1 MATNKTLKVVVRAD
15 LSQGSINELLQ
26 DIDTLQTKVNKK
38 LEVTVHIKDIVI
50 DESAL
55 NSVKGKIQKI
65 FNTVT
70 VDINGNILGV
80 GTGKADGI
88 TSIEKYAKTIETR
101 LQNIFN
107 PRLFSD
113 GSKIKKDFDDLTNAI
128 KNAKTK
134 SELDNLSDRVSAF
147 KNSIEDVYKPLSS
160 LQERLNSFGS
170 RKLLNL
176 DNKQISELNALKK
189 SLSDAWT
196 DDTLDGA
203 KVNQLEARVTSLIS
217 SMQKGNATAANFSS
231 RMEQVFASF
240 NRINNISGSHKGLNW
255 GDEIKQISD
264 SLGKLYAQINP
275 VGMFNEKNWDYL
287 FNGFQKFG
295 TINVNELRGFFSNL
309 NPDKFSPEQWDLIS
323 GTVTE
328 LITNLS
334 LAENRLGNV
343 SSKMRRD
350 NGMEVYQKRLSML
363 SNELDT
369 FYNKYGKIAQNQ
381 SAANEYNN
389 LIKRIHDLGENPNDT
404 ELTALTKDVKNF
416 QKAAKEAGFTTDTFG
431 EKIQKAY
438 QKFGGWAI
446 ITATMT
452 KGIQYIKMMYQNVLL
467 LDSAM
472 TELKKVTDETQAGYD
487 AFMDRAKGT
496 AKEIGAALSD
506 VITATA
512 DFSRLGYSM
521 SEAEGLAKAALTYKQ
536 VGDGIDNVTTA
547 SQTLISTMKA
557 FGDQYGEAGDAMLIV
572 DKLNEV
578 SNTQAITSAGLGET
592 LARSA
597 SAMAAA
603 GNTLDETIALAT
615 AMNTTLQNPDQV
627 GTTLKTMSMYL
638 RATKVDAE
646 AAGIAT
652 DGMAS
657 SVSKLRQKILDL
669 TKNTEN
675 PVDIMLNPT
684 TFKSSYQIIQEL
696 SEVWN
701 QIEDIDKSAI
711 MELIG
716 GKRNANAMA
725 SLIQNFD
732 IAQKTLTTSLNAAG
746 SATKENEKYLESIR
760 GKLTQLKSSFESLSD
775 SVMNSDVIKFG
786 IDRITDF
793 VDALDWMT
801 RTFTPI
807 PGLITAAGVALN
819 SLNIK
824 AFDLSFTGDSDKIQN
839 SGLFHLLDNKLFGKQ
854 ADEAKAAIDN
864 VTEITYDLNDAME
877 ATNIKVANTG
887 NSLGEMTA
895 AMSTAGAGATALRLK
910 QLALNAAFNLG
921 VAAASAL
928 LIFIGKQLYDAM
940 VVTAAEMQECADAAK
955 EMSQSIQEG
964 NDYIAQ
970 IKEMSAVLS
979 DSTSTQ
985 IELNGAKE
993 SLLKI
998 QDKLVE
1004 KYGAEAKAL
1013 DLVNG
1018 KQEDAIAM
1026 IKEMQKNEF
1035 NAWRNENSKEI
1046 AKASKNYF
1054 GYSVKDSNWDAYSYE
1069 LRKYYDI
1076 VYDEL
1081 QSVTSSAIGKSV
1093 GGNLFSFDEGLF
1105 SKTIKLS
1112 ARDADEAYNAISK
1125 LMTLIT
1131 ESDDV
1136 EKYANAYSWLKIELE
1151 KAKEAAEEYSDVA
1164 TYNASGLAQYDSRFS
1179 SYYDDLIEKITTLQ
1193 DALKTD
1199 NSQSISDAYVAAMRS
1214 MDLATNAA
1222 LGSTSEYKTQIA
1234 DYFRSLYPDLEK
1246 EFEQYQFDIR
1256 LKTDDSDL
1264 QKQFTEITK
1273 QLNDMGLND
1282 PIEIKAAINS
1292 KELSEPF
1299 QQLESVAQEY
1309 GFTIDELIDKLEQF
1323 GYVQSTNLSGDL
1335 FGDSAVEIQKIA
1347 SGYEN
1352 SISILERLRKEQ
1364 DAFGKVSAKS
1374 YAELIELGDDY
1385 KNIVTSQVDA
1395 TGELIYVYDSDAAEK
1410 FAQQQLNLAIQSLYA
1425 ADATES
1431 EMEAFREMYQ
1441 SVSTLGSQMQKY
1453 VLSAKAIMSLQK
1465 EIAKD
1470 TEYTYEEVLKLS
1482 ETYPELSYTYDE
1494 LSGKYKIEQ
1503 SSVAGLT
1510 KRYDE
1515 LIKKIIELRQEL
1527 AQGFSFDA
1535 IRAAGYQNADDAQ
1548 VRGLYKMVEQQIKE
1562 HNITSVEEYRKLT
1575 NSELKP
1581 WVVATIEAILSAQTD
1596 TLNYLSDNI
1605 QWGEETKSK
1614 SSTDAWKEQ
1623 FDKWY
1628 SEKNHALDMGRIS
1641 EESYVEELEVMY
1653 KKYFSNLSK
1662 YQDEYFKYEK
1672 EVYQKRQALVNEYIS
1687 KVEDQVKKSGDETQM
1702 VTALE
1707 KLLGID
1713 QSVLDAYENLLDEQ
1727 EKIREWGLTEF
1738 GNALDFSGNS
1748 FVQTVFGNVDMD
1760 KRVIINWN
1768 EELKKAYKDALD
1780 SWDYDPEVGSID
1792 TVFGGSGR
1800 FGEDTLQY
1808 GVEVAFTP
1816 IMNVGGKSIFLDR
1829 DTVYSYIE
1837 SLIGESTVS
1846 GVFSSEKLLSLDKMG
1861 KQIGNTFI
1869 QGLIAAAD
1877 EGLDYE
1883 NNANWAET
1891 VGRLMHFS
1899 GQYGAIALAYK
1910 EIENAA
1916 REAGLSTE
1924 DLAAKLQ
1931 EAGGDAV
1938 KLSSLLNDK
1947 LSKEQKATISSKII
1961 EYTVKGYQDSI
1972 DLLEDQIDL
1981 IDDKNDSE
1989 EEVISIY
1996 KQILG
2001 YLDTIREYYKSLGYD
2016 ESSDQLLELSR
2027 KYQDYVDKIDDINKK
2042 LYEKQK
2048 EAQIK
2053 LLEEE
2058 NDAIDDAIDAM
2069 DDILDA
2075 TVDLIKRELNAQI
2088 DALED
2093 QKDAIKEHY
2102 DDLKDSTN
2110 EYYSD
2115 LKDKAKDAYDS
2126 QKEEMNTYY
2135 DNLIDKIKESSDAQK
2150 KALKD
2155 ELDAYKKIIDAQ
2167 KEKLQGIRDEEN
2179 YNSDVAEK
2187 NKNISSLQSQ
2197 IDALSLDDSREA
2209 QAKRLKLEEELAKA
2223 KKDLADYQADY
2234 TLNKQLDALDKEY
2247 DAFEENINKQIDA
2260 IEDAADEETKIY
2272 QKKQKEMLKLLE
2284 SQHNAELDSIEERKQ
2299 AALDRIEAERESALA
2314 ALDSQIDA
2322 LQEHLSKEGV
2332 LWQEAN
2338 DRIRT
2343 QGASLWKELR
2353 AYAAEYTRD
2362 VEKLEG
2368 AWNKALLAVDKYNG
2382 GSMDFSQTKNN
2393 ATNKKNQNESEKNR
2407 LENET
2412 YVGGGGKNR
2421 DENQLID
2428 TAKAQMQEN
2437 SRMWHKA
2444 ASQYEKD
2451 MYAQMNQEIASSLNR
2466 TLGRNAL
2473 TYNAAKGVWYLDG
2486 VRFYHKGGIVGSGT
2500 LKQNETLAVLQ
2511 KGEAVLTKQSQES
2524 LAKYMDI
2531 AKTITSA
2538 MVSWRADDPV
2548 KVISKGLIRRGSV
2561 YGHDVEPIVVEKLF
2575 DFHADNVT
2583 SETMPQLE
2591 KLLKKAS
2598 DYTVEQLEDRL
2609 SRRGVKTK
2617 IKGNSI

>member
-1 MATNKTLKVVVRAD
+1 
-15 LSQGSINELLQ
+15 
-26 DIDTLQTKVNKK
+26 
-38 LEVTVHIKDIVI
+38 
-50 DESAL
+50 
-55 NSVKGKIQKI
+55 
-65 FNTVT
+65 
-70 VDINGNILGV
+70 
-80 GTGKADGI
+80 
-88 TSIEKYAKTIETR
+88 
-101 LQNIFN
+101 
-107 PRLFSD
+107 
-113 GSKIKKDFDDLTNAI
+113 
-128 KNAKTK
+128 
-134 SELDNLSDRVSAF
+134 
-147 KNSIEDVYKPLSS
+147 
-160 LQERLNSFGS
+160 
-170 RKLLNL
+170 
-176 DNKQISELNALKK
+176 
-189 SLSDAWT
+189 
-196 DDTLDGA
+196 
-203 KVNQLEARVTSLIS
+203 
-217 SMQKGNATAANFSS
+217 
-231 RMEQVFASF
+231 
-240 NRINNISGSHKGLNW
+240 
-255 GDEIKQISD
+255 
-264 SLGKLYAQINP
+264 
-275 VGMFNEKNWDYL
+275 
-287 FNGFQKFG
+287 
-295 TINVNELRGFFSNL
+295 
-309 NPDKFSPEQWDLIS
+309 
-323 GTVTE
+323 
-328 LITNLS
+328 
-334 LAENRLGNV
+334 
-343 SSKMRRD
+343 
-350 NGMEVYQKRLSML
+350 
-363 SNELDT
+363 
-369 FYNKYGKIAQNQ
+369 
-381 SAANEYNN
+381 
-389 LIKRIHDLGENPNDT
+389 
-404 ELTALTKDVKNF
+404 
-416 QKAAKEAGFTTDTFG
+416 
-431 EKIQKAY
+431 
-438 QKFGGWAI
+438 
-446 ITATMT
+446 
-452 KGIQYIKMMYQNVLL
+452 
-467 LDSAM
+467 
-472 TELKKVTDETQAGYD
+472 
-487 AFMDRAKGT
+487 
-496 AKEIGAALSD
+496 
-506 VITATA
+506 
-512 DFSRLGYSM
+512 
-521 SEAEGLAKAALTYKQ
+521 
-536 VGDGIDNVTTA
+536 
-547 SQTLISTMKA
+547 
-557 FGDQYGEAGDAMLIV
+557 
-572 DKLNEV
+572 
-578 SNTQAITSAGLGET
+578 
-592 LARSA
+592 
-597 SAMAAA
+597 
-603 GNTLDETIALAT
+603 
-615 AMNTTLQNPDQV
+615 
-627 GTTLKTMSMYL
+627 MSMYL

-657 SVSKLRQKILDL
+657 SISKLRQKILDL

-696 SEVWN
+696 SKVWN

-732 IAQKTLTTSLNAAG
+732 IAEKTLTTSLNAAG

-760 GKLTQLKSSFESLSD
+760 GKLTQLKSSFESFSD

-801 RTFTPI
+801 QTFTPI

-839 SGLFHLLDNKLFGKQ
+839 SGLFHLFDNKLFGKQ

-895 AMSTAGAGATALRLK
+895 AMSTAGAGATALRMK

-1081 QSVTSSAIGKSV
+1081 QSVTSSAVGKSI

-1136 EKYANAYSWLKIELE
+1136 EKYANAYSWLEIELE

-1214 MDLATNAA
+1214 MDLATSAA

-1234 DYFRSLYPDLEK
+1234 DYFRNMYPDLEK
-1246 EFEQYQFDIR
+1246 EFEQFQFDIR

-1273 QLNDMGLND
+1273 QLNDMGLDD

-1323 GYVQSTNLSGDL
+1323 GYVQSASLSVDL
-1335 FGDSAVEIQKIA
+1335 FGDSAAEIQQIA

-1410 FAQQQLNLAIQSLYA
+1410 FAQQQLSLAIQSLYA
-1425 ADATES
+1425 ANATEA

-1453 VLSAKAIMSLQK
+1453 VSSAKAITSLQK

-1527 AQGFSFDA
+1527 AKEFAFDA
-1535 IRAAGYQNADDAQ
+1535 IRAGADNISDAMVNA
-1548 VRGLYKMVEQQIKE
+1548 RYKTIEARIKDN
-1562 HNITSVEEYRKLT
+1562 NIKSVEEYEKIFKGT
-1575 NSELKP
+1575 MEP
-1581 WVVATIEAILSAQTD
+1581 WLQATIESILAGQKD
-1596 TLNYLSDNI
+1596 AENYLTSNI
-1605 QWGEETKSK
+1605 QWGEETKSSSK
-1614 SSTDAWKEQ
+1614 SSTDAWKDQ

-1672 EVYQKRQALVNEYIS
+1672 EVYQKRQELVNEYIS
-1687 KVEDQVKKSGDETQM
+1687 KVEEQVKKSGDETQM
-1702 VTALE
+1702 V
-1707 KLLGID
+1707 
-1713 QSVLDAYENLLDEQ
+1713 
-1727 EKIREWGLTEF
+1727 
-1738 GNALDFSGNS
+1738 
-1748 FVQTVFGNVDMD
+1748 
-1760 KRVIINWN
+1760 
-1768 EELKKAYKDALD
+1768 
-1780 SWDYDPEVGSID
+1780 
-1792 TVFGGSGR
+1792 
-1800 FGEDTLQY
+1800 
-1808 GVEVAFTP
+1808 
-1816 IMNVGGKSIFLDR
+1816 
-1829 DTVYSYIE
+1829 
-1837 SLIGESTVS
+1837 
-1846 GVFSSEKLLSLDKMG
+1846 
-1861 KQIGNTFI
+1861 
-1869 QGLIAAAD
+1869 
-1877 EGLDYE
+1877 
-1883 NNANWAET
+1883 
-1891 VGRLMHFS
+1891 
-1899 GQYGAIALAYK
+1899 
-1910 EIENAA
+1910 
-1916 REAGLSTE
+1916 EA
-1924 DLAAKLQ
+1924 
-1931 EAGGDAV
+1931 
-1938 KLSSLLNDK
+1938 LNDLLREK
-1947 LSKEQKATISSKII
+1947 NSILSKDQKTTISNKII

-1981 IDDKNDSE
+1981 VDDKNDSE

-2053 LLEEE
+2053 ILEEE

-2110 EYYSD
+2110 EYYSG
-2115 LKDKAKDAYDS
+2115 LKDRAKDSYDS

-2284 SQHNAELDSIEERKQ
+2284 SQHNAELDSIEKRKQ

-2343 QGASLWKELR
+2343 QGKALWSELR
-2353 AYAAEYTRD
+2353 SYAAEYTRD
-2362 VEKLEG
+2362 VEGLED
-2368 AWNKALLAVDKYNG
+2368 AWNKALSAVDKYNG
-2382 GSMDFSQTKNN
+2382 GSMDFSSTKDSMSNR
-2393 ATNKKNQNESEKNR
+2393 KNYNSSEKDR

-2412 YVGGGGKNR
+2412 YNGGAGKNK
-2421 DENQLID
+2421 DEDQLINA
-2428 TAKAQMQEN
+2428 AKSQMQAN
-2437 SRMWHKA
+2437 SKAWHNA
-2444 ASQYEKD
+2444 TSQYQKD
-2451 MYAQMNQEIASSLNR
+2451 LYAQMNQEIAESLNR
-2466 TLGRNAL
+2466 TLGRQAL

-2538 MVSWRADDPV
+2538 MVSWRANDPV
-2548 KVISKGLIRRGSV
+2548 KVISKGLIRRGAV

-2583 SETMPQLE
+2583 SEAMPQLE

>member
-1 MATNKTLKVVVRAD
+1 
-15 LSQGSINELLQ
+15 
-26 DIDTLQTKVNKK
+26 
-38 LEVTVHIKDIVI
+38 
-50 DESAL
+50 
-55 NSVKGKIQKI
+55 
-65 FNTVT
+65 
-70 VDINGNILGV
+70 
-80 GTGKADGI
+80 
-88 TSIEKYAKTIETR
+88 
-101 LQNIFN
+101 
-107 PRLFSD
+107 
-113 GSKIKKDFDDLTNAI
+113 
-128 KNAKTK
+128 
-134 SELDNLSDRVSAF
+134 
-147 KNSIEDVYKPLSS
+147 
-160 LQERLNSFGS
+160 
-170 RKLLNL
+170 
-176 DNKQISELNALKK
+176 
-189 SLSDAWT
+189 
-196 DDTLDGA
+196 
-203 KVNQLEARVTSLIS
+203 
-217 SMQKGNATAANFSS
+217 
-231 RMEQVFASF
+231 
-240 NRINNISGSHKGLNW
+240 
-255 GDEIKQISD
+255 
-264 SLGKLYAQINP
+264 
-275 VGMFNEKNWDYL
+275 
-287 FNGFQKFG
+287 
-295 TINVNELRGFFSNL
+295 
-309 NPDKFSPEQWDLIS
+309 
-323 GTVTE
+323 
-328 LITNLS
+328 
-334 LAENRLGNV
+334 
-343 SSKMRRD
+343 
-350 NGMEVYQKRLSML
+350 
-363 SNELDT
+363 
-369 FYNKYGKIAQNQ
+369 
-381 SAANEYNN
+381 
-389 LIKRIHDLGENPNDT
+389 
-404 ELTALTKDVKNF
+404 
-416 QKAAKEAGFTTDTFG
+416 
-431 EKIQKAY
+431 
-438 QKFGGWAI
+438 
-446 ITATMT
+446 
-452 KGIQYIKMMYQNVLL
+452 
-467 LDSAM
+467 
-472 TELKKVTDETQAGYD
+472 
-487 AFMDRAKGT
+487 
-496 AKEIGAALSD
+496 
-506 VITATA
+506 
-512 DFSRLGYSM
+512 
-521 SEAEGLAKAALTYKQ
+521 
-536 VGDGIDNVTTA
+536 
-547 SQTLISTMKA
+547 
-557 FGDQYGEAGDAMLIV
+557 
-572 DKLNEV
+572 
-578 SNTQAITSAGLGET
+578 
-592 LARSA
+592 
-597 SAMAAA
+597 
-603 GNTLDETIALAT
+603 
-615 AMNTTLQNPDQV
+615 
-627 GTTLKTMSMYL
+627 MSMYL

-696 SEVWN
+696 SKVWN

-801 RTFTPI
+801 QTFTPI

-839 SGLFHLLDNKLFGKQ
+839 SGLFHLFDNKLFGKQ

-955 EMSQSIQEG
+955 EMSASLAEGDDYIDRIQKLSATLKDTSVSQTELNSAKADLLSIQ
-964 NDYIAQ
+964 DA
-970 IKEMSAVLS
+970 
-979 DSTSTQ
+979 
-985 IELNGAKE
+985 
-993 SLLKI
+993 
-998 QDKLVE
+998 LVE
-1004 KYGAEAKAL
+1004 KYGDEAKAL

-1018 KQEDAIAM
+1018 KQEEAIEL
-1026 IKEMQKNEF
+1026 IKQKQKEEF
-1035 NAWRNENSKEI
+1035 NAWRNENQDTISYANNMYYDYNPETRYGTMGSGRRGTVRYVRGANSKELESLLSQI
-1046 AKASKNYF
+1046 QGASEYKDYFYFDNDSFGMVAKN
-1054 GYSVKDSNWDAYSYE
+1054 
-1069 LRKYYDI
+1069 
-1076 VYDEL
+1076 
-1081 QSVTSSAIGKSV
+1081 
-1093 GGNLFSFDEGLF
+1093 
-1105 SKTIKLS
+1105 
-1112 ARDADEAYNAISK
+1112 ADEAYVALNN
-1125 LMTLIT
+1125 LMTIIE
-1131 ESDDV
+1131 ESGNV
-1136 EKYANAYSWLKIELE
+1136 EKYSNAFGWLGYQLERAGQYSE
-1151 KAKEAAEEYSDVA
+1151 KYGDVA
-1164 TYNASGLAQYDSRFS
+1164 KRITEETAKFDSRFS
-1179 SYYDDLIEKITTLQ
+1179 SYYDTLTEKIKN
-1193 DALKTD
+1193 LKD
-1199 NSQSISDAYVAAMRS
+1199 LLGSGSSEDISQEISNAYVEAMNA
-1214 MDLATNAA
+1214 MDLAV
-1222 LGSTSEYKTQIA
+1222 GSTRSSTNPYAKQIA
-1234 DYFRSLYPDLEK
+1234 DYFRNMYPDLEK
-1246 EFEQYQFDIR
+1246 EFEQFQFDIR

-1273 QLNDMGLND
+1273 QLNDMGLDD

-1309 GFTIDELIDKLEQF
+1309 GFTVDELIDKLEQF
-1323 GYVQSTNLSGDL
+1323 GYVQSANLSGDL

-1410 FAQQQLNLAIQSLYA
+1410 FAQQQLSLAIQSLYA
-1425 ADATES
+1425 ADATEA

-1453 VLSAKAIMSLQK
+1453 VLSAKAITSLQK

-1605 QWGEETKSK
+1605 QWGEETKSSSK

-1687 KVEDQVKKSGDETQM
+1687 KVEEQVKKSGDETQM
-1702 VTALE
+1702 V
-1707 KLLGID
+1707 
-1713 QSVLDAYENLLDEQ
+1713 
-1727 EKIREWGLTEF
+1727 
-1738 GNALDFSGNS
+1738 
-1748 FVQTVFGNVDMD
+1748 
-1760 KRVIINWN
+1760 
-1768 EELKKAYKDALD
+1768 
-1780 SWDYDPEVGSID
+1780 
-1792 TVFGGSGR
+1792 
-1800 FGEDTLQY
+1800 
-1808 GVEVAFTP
+1808 
-1816 IMNVGGKSIFLDR
+1816 
-1829 DTVYSYIE
+1829 
-1837 SLIGESTVS
+1837 
-1846 GVFSSEKLLSLDKMG
+1846 
-1861 KQIGNTFI
+1861 
-1869 QGLIAAAD
+1869 
-1877 EGLDYE
+1877 
-1883 NNANWAET
+1883 
-1891 VGRLMHFS
+1891 
-1899 GQYGAIALAYK
+1899 
-1910 EIENAA
+1910 
-1916 REAGLSTE
+1916 EA
-1924 DLAAKLQ
+1924 
-1931 EAGGDAV
+1931 
-1938 KLSSLLNDK
+1938 LNDLLREK
-1947 LSKEQKATISSKII
+1947 NSILSKEQKTTISNKII

-2110 EYYSD
+2110 EYYSG
-2115 LKDKAKDAYDS
+2115 LKDRAKDSYDS

-2209 QAKRLKLEEELAKA
+2209 QAKRLKLEEELTKA

-2234 TLNKQLDALDKEY
+2234 TLDKQLDALDKEY

-2284 SQHNAELDSIEERKQ
+2284 SQHNAELDSIEKRKQ

-2343 QGASLWKELR
+2343 QGKALWSELR
-2353 AYAAEYTRD
+2353 SYAAEYTRD
-2362 VEKLEG
+2362 VEGLED
-2368 AWNKALLAVDKYNG
+2368 AWNKALSAVDKYNG
-2382 GSMDFSQTKNN
+2382 GSMDFSSTKDSMSNR
-2393 ATNKKNQNESEKNR
+2393 KNYNSSEKDR

-2412 YVGGGGKNR
+2412 YNGGAGKNK
-2421 DENQLID
+2421 DEDQLINA
-2428 TAKAQMQEN
+2428 AKSQMQAN
-2437 SRMWHKA
+2437 SKAWHNA
-2444 ASQYEKD
+2444 TSQYQKD
-2451 MYAQMNQEIASSLNR
+2451 LYAQMNQEIAESLNR
-2466 TLGRNAL
+2466 TLGRQAL

-2538 MVSWRADDPV
+2538 MVSWRANDPV
-2548 KVISKGLIRRGSV
+2548 KVISKGLIRRGAV

-2583 SETMPQLE
+2583 SEAMPQLE

>member
-1 MATNKTLKVVVRAD
+1 
-15 LSQGSINELLQ
+15 
-26 DIDTLQTKVNKK
+26 
-38 LEVTVHIKDIVI
+38 
-50 DESAL
+50 
-55 NSVKGKIQKI
+55 
-65 FNTVT
+65 
-70 VDINGNILGV
+70 
-80 GTGKADGI
+80 
-88 TSIEKYAKTIETR
+88 
-101 LQNIFN
+101 
-107 PRLFSD
+107 
-113 GSKIKKDFDDLTNAI
+113 
-128 KNAKTK
+128 
-134 SELDNLSDRVSAF
+134 
-147 KNSIEDVYKPLSS
+147 
-160 LQERLNSFGS
+160 
-170 RKLLNL
+170 
-176 DNKQISELNALKK
+176 
-189 SLSDAWT
+189 
-196 DDTLDGA
+196 
-203 KVNQLEARVTSLIS
+203 
-217 SMQKGNATAANFSS
+217 
-231 RMEQVFASF
+231 
-240 NRINNISGSHKGLNW
+240 
-255 GDEIKQISD
+255 
-264 SLGKLYAQINP
+264 
-275 VGMFNEKNWDYL
+275 
-287 FNGFQKFG
+287 
-295 TINVNELRGFFSNL
+295 
-309 NPDKFSPEQWDLIS
+309 
-323 GTVTE
+323 
-328 LITNLS
+328 
-334 LAENRLGNV
+334 
-343 SSKMRRD
+343 
-350 NGMEVYQKRLSML
+350 
-363 SNELDT
+363 
-369 FYNKYGKIAQNQ
+369 
-381 SAANEYNN
+381 
-389 LIKRIHDLGENPNDT
+389 
-404 ELTALTKDVKNF
+404 
-416 QKAAKEAGFTTDTFG
+416 
-431 EKIQKAY
+431 
-438 QKFGGWAI
+438 
-446 ITATMT
+446 
-452 KGIQYIKMMYQNVLL
+452 
-467 LDSAM
+467 
-472 TELKKVTDETQAGYD
+472 
-487 AFMDRAKGT
+487 
-496 AKEIGAALSD
+496 
-506 VITATA
+506 
-512 DFSRLGYSM
+512 
-521 SEAEGLAKAALTYKQ
+521 
-536 VGDGIDNVTTA
+536 
-547 SQTLISTMKA
+547 
-557 FGDQYGEAGDAMLIV
+557 
-572 DKLNEV
+572 
-578 SNTQAITSAGLGET
+578 
-592 LARSA
+592 
-597 SAMAAA
+597 
-603 GNTLDETIALAT
+603 
-615 AMNTTLQNPDQV
+615 
-627 GTTLKTMSMYL
+627 MSMYL

-696 SEVWN
+696 SKVWN

-801 RTFTPI
+801 QTFTPI

-839 SGLFHLLDNKLFGKQ
+839 SGLFHLFDNKLFGKQ

-955 EMSQSIQEG
+955 EMSASLAEGDDYIDRIQKLSATLKDTSVSQTELNSAKADLLSIQ
-964 NDYIAQ
+964 DA
-970 IKEMSAVLS
+970 
-979 DSTSTQ
+979 
-985 IELNGAKE
+985 
-993 SLLKI
+993 
-998 QDKLVE
+998 LVE
-1004 KYGAEAKAL
+1004 KYGDEAKAL

-1018 KQEDAIAM
+1018 KQEEAIEL
-1026 IKEMQKNEF
+1026 IKQKQKEEF
-1035 NAWRNENSKEI
+1035 NAWRNENQDTISYANNMYYDYNPETRYGTMGSGRRGTVRYVRGANSKELESLLSQI
-1046 AKASKNYF
+1046 QGASEYKDYFYFDNDSFGMVAKN
-1054 GYSVKDSNWDAYSYE
+1054 
-1069 LRKYYDI
+1069 
-1076 VYDEL
+1076 
-1081 QSVTSSAIGKSV
+1081 
-1093 GGNLFSFDEGLF
+1093 
-1105 SKTIKLS
+1105 
-1112 ARDADEAYNAISK
+1112 ADEAYVALNN
-1125 LMTLIT
+1125 LMTIIE
-1131 ESDDV
+1131 ESGNV
-1136 EKYANAYSWLKIELE
+1136 EKYSNAFGWLGYQLERAGQYSE
-1151 KAKEAAEEYSDVA
+1151 KYGDVA
-1164 TYNASGLAQYDSRFS
+1164 KRITEETAKFDSRFS
-1179 SYYDDLIEKITTLQ
+1179 SYYDTLTEKIKN
-1193 DALKTD
+1193 LKD
-1199 NSQSISDAYVAAMRS
+1199 LLGSGSSEDISQEISNAYVEAMNA
-1214 MDLATNAA
+1214 MDLAV
-1222 LGSTSEYKTQIA
+1222 GSTRSSTNPYAKQIA
-1234 DYFRSLYPDLEK
+1234 DYFRNMYPDLEK
-1246 EFEQYQFDIR
+1246 EFEQFQFDLR

-1273 QLNDMGLND
+1273 QLNDMGLDD
-1282 PIEIKAAINS
+1282 PVEIKAAINS

-1323 GYVQSTNLSGDL
+1323 GYVQSASLSIDL
-1335 FGDSAVEIQKIA
+1335 FGDSAAEIQKIA

-1374 YAELIELGDDY
+1374 YAELIEFGDDY

-1410 FAQQQLNLAIQSLYA
+1410 FAQQQLSLAIQSLYA
-1425 ADATES
+1425 ADATEA

-1453 VLSAKAIMSLQK
+1453 VSSAKAITSLQK

-1605 QWGEETKSK
+1605 QWGEETKSSSK

-1687 KVEDQVKKSGDETQM
+1687 KVEEQVKKSGDETQM
-1702 VTALE
+1702 V
-1707 KLLGID
+1707 
-1713 QSVLDAYENLLDEQ
+1713 
-1727 EKIREWGLTEF
+1727 
-1738 GNALDFSGNS
+1738 
-1748 FVQTVFGNVDMD
+1748 
-1760 KRVIINWN
+1760 
-1768 EELKKAYKDALD
+1768 
-1780 SWDYDPEVGSID
+1780 
-1792 TVFGGSGR
+1792 
-1800 FGEDTLQY
+1800 
-1808 GVEVAFTP
+1808 
-1816 IMNVGGKSIFLDR
+1816 
-1829 DTVYSYIE
+1829 
-1837 SLIGESTVS
+1837 
-1846 GVFSSEKLLSLDKMG
+1846 
-1861 KQIGNTFI
+1861 
-1869 QGLIAAAD
+1869 
-1877 EGLDYE
+1877 
-1883 NNANWAET
+1883 
-1891 VGRLMHFS
+1891 
-1899 GQYGAIALAYK
+1899 
-1910 EIENAA
+1910 
-1916 REAGLSTE
+1916 EA
-1924 DLAAKLQ
+1924 
-1931 EAGGDAV
+1931 
-1938 KLSSLLNDK
+1938 LNDLLREK
-1947 LSKEQKATISSKII
+1947 NSILSKEQKTTISNKII

-2110 EYYSD
+2110 EYYSG
-2115 LKDKAKDAYDS
+2115 LKDRAKDSYDS

-2234 TLNKQLDALDKEY
+2234 TLDKQLDALDKEY

-2284 SQHNAELDSIEERKQ
+2284 SQHNAELDSIEKRKQ

-2343 QGASLWKELR
+2343 QGKALWSELR
-2353 AYAAEYTRD
+2353 SYAAEYTRD
-2362 VEKLEG
+2362 VEGLED
-2368 AWNKALLAVDKYNG
+2368 AWNKALSAVDKYNG
-2382 GSMDFSQTKNN
+2382 GSMDFSSTKDSMSNR
-2393 ATNKKNQNESEKNR
+2393 KNYNSSEKDR

-2412 YVGGGGKNR
+2412 YNGGAGKNK
-2421 DENQLID
+2421 DEDQLINA
-2428 TAKAQMQEN
+2428 AKSQMQAN
-2437 SRMWHKA
+2437 SKAWHNA
-2444 ASQYEKD
+2444 TSQYQKD
-2451 MYAQMNQEIASSLNR
+2451 LYAQMNQEIAESLNR
-2466 TLGRNAL
+2466 TLGRQAL

-2538 MVSWRADDPV
+2538 MVSWRANDPV
-2548 KVISKGLIRRGSV
+2548 KVISKGLIRRGAV

-2583 SETMPQLE
+2583 SEAMPQLE

>member
-1 MATNKTLKVVVRAD
+1 
-15 LSQGSINELLQ
+15 
-26 DIDTLQTKVNKK
+26 
-38 LEVTVHIKDIVI
+38 
-50 DESAL
+50 
-55 NSVKGKIQKI
+55 
-65 FNTVT
+65 
-70 VDINGNILGV
+70 
-80 GTGKADGI
+80 
-88 TSIEKYAKTIETR
+88 
-101 LQNIFN
+101 
-107 PRLFSD
+107 
-113 GSKIKKDFDDLTNAI
+113 
-128 KNAKTK
+128 
-134 SELDNLSDRVSAF
+134 
-147 KNSIEDVYKPLSS
+147 
-160 LQERLNSFGS
+160 
-170 RKLLNL
+170 
-176 DNKQISELNALKK
+176 
-189 SLSDAWT
+189 
-196 DDTLDGA
+196 
-203 KVNQLEARVTSLIS
+203 
-217 SMQKGNATAANFSS
+217 
-231 RMEQVFASF
+231 
-240 NRINNISGSHKGLNW
+240 
-255 GDEIKQISD
+255 
-264 SLGKLYAQINP
+264 
-275 VGMFNEKNWDYL
+275 
-287 FNGFQKFG
+287 
-295 TINVNELRGFFSNL
+295 
-309 NPDKFSPEQWDLIS
+309 
-323 GTVTE
+323 
-328 LITNLS
+328 
-334 LAENRLGNV
+334 
-343 SSKMRRD
+343 
-350 NGMEVYQKRLSML
+350 
-363 SNELDT
+363 
-369 FYNKYGKIAQNQ
+369 
-381 SAANEYNN
+381 
-389 LIKRIHDLGENPNDT
+389 
-404 ELTALTKDVKNF
+404 
-416 QKAAKEAGFTTDTFG
+416 
-431 EKIQKAY
+431 
-438 QKFGGWAI
+438 
-446 ITATMT
+446 
-452 KGIQYIKMMYQNVLL
+452 
-467 LDSAM
+467 
-472 TELKKVTDETQAGYD
+472 
-487 AFMDRAKGT
+487 
-496 AKEIGAALSD
+496 
-506 VITATA
+506 
-512 DFSRLGYSM
+512 
-521 SEAEGLAKAALTYKQ
+521 
-536 VGDGIDNVTTA
+536 
-547 SQTLISTMKA
+547 
-557 FGDQYGEAGDAMLIV
+557 
-572 DKLNEV
+572 
-578 SNTQAITSAGLGET
+578 
-592 LARSA
+592 
-597 SAMAAA
+597 
-603 GNTLDETIALAT
+603 
-615 AMNTTLQNPDQV
+615 
-627 GTTLKTMSMYL
+627 
-638 RATKVDAE
+638 
-646 AAGIAT
+646 
-652 DGMAS
+652 
-657 SVSKLRQKILDL
+657 
-669 TKNTEN
+669 
-675 PVDIMLNPT
+675 
-684 TFKSSYQIIQEL
+684 
-696 SEVWN
+696 
-701 QIEDIDKSAI
+701 
-711 MELIG
+711 
-716 GKRNANAMA
+716 
-725 SLIQNFD
+725 
-732 IAQKTLTTSLNAAG
+732 
-746 SATKENEKYLESIR
+746 
-760 GKLTQLKSSFESLSD
+760 
-775 SVMNSDVIKFG
+775 MNSDVIKFG

-801 RTFTPI
+801 QTFTPI

-839 SGLFHLLDNKLFGKQ
+839 SGLFHLFDNKLFGKQ

-864 VTEITYDLNDAME
+864 VTEITYDFNDAME

-928 LIFIGKQLYDAM
+928 LIFVGKQLYDAL

-1081 QSVTSSAIGKSV
+1081 QSVTSSAVGKSI

-1136 EKYANAYSWLKIELE
+1136 EKYANAYSWLEIELE

-1214 MDLATNAA
+1214 MDLATSAA

-1234 DYFRSLYPDLEK
+1234 DYFRNMYPDLEK
-1246 EFEQYQFDIR
+1246 EFEQFQFDIR

-1273 QLNDMGLND
+1273 QLNDMGLDD

-1323 GYVQSTNLSGDL
+1323 GYVQSASLSVDL
-1335 FGDSAVEIQKIA
+1335 FGDSAAEIQQIA

-1410 FAQQQLNLAIQSLYA
+1410 FAQQQLSLAIQSLYA
-1425 ADATES
+1425 ADATEA

-1453 VLSAKAIMSLQK
+1453 VSSAKAITSLQK

-1605 QWGEETKSK
+1605 QWGEETSSK

-1702 VTALE
+1702 V
-1707 KLLGID
+1707 
-1713 QSVLDAYENLLDEQ
+1713 
-1727 EKIREWGLTEF
+1727 
-1738 GNALDFSGNS
+1738 
-1748 FVQTVFGNVDMD
+1748 
-1760 KRVIINWN
+1760 
-1768 EELKKAYKDALD
+1768 
-1780 SWDYDPEVGSID
+1780 
-1792 TVFGGSGR
+1792 
-1800 FGEDTLQY
+1800 
-1808 GVEVAFTP
+1808 
-1816 IMNVGGKSIFLDR
+1816 
-1829 DTVYSYIE
+1829 
-1837 SLIGESTVS
+1837 
-1846 GVFSSEKLLSLDKMG
+1846 
-1861 KQIGNTFI
+1861 
-1869 QGLIAAAD
+1869 
-1877 EGLDYE
+1877 
-1883 NNANWAET
+1883 
-1891 VGRLMHFS
+1891 
-1899 GQYGAIALAYK
+1899 
-1910 EIENAA
+1910 
-1916 REAGLSTE
+1916 EA
-1924 DLAAKLQ
+1924 
-1931 EAGGDAV
+1931 
-1938 KLSSLLNDK
+1938 LNDLLREK
-1947 LSKEQKATISSKII
+1947 NSILSKDQKTTISNKVI

-1996 KQILG
+1996 KQILV

-2110 EYYSD
+2110 EYYSG
-2115 LKDKAKDAYDS
+2115 LKDRAKDSYDS

-2234 TLNKQLDALDKEY
+2234 TLDKQLDALDKEY
-2247 DAFEENINKQIDA
+2247 DAFEENINKQIDV

-2284 SQHNAELDSIEERKQ
+2284 SQHNAELDSIEKRKQ

-2343 QGASLWKELR
+2343 QGKALWSELR
-2353 AYAAEYTRD
+2353 SYAAEYTRD
-2362 VEKLEG
+2362 VEGLED
-2368 AWNKALLAVDKYNG
+2368 AWNKALSAVDKYNG
-2382 GSMDFSQTKNN
+2382 GSMDFSSTKDSMSNR
-2393 ATNKKNQNESEKNR
+2393 KNYNSSEKDR

-2412 YVGGGGKNR
+2412 YNGGAGKNK
-2421 DENQLID
+2421 DEDQLINA
-2428 TAKAQMQEN
+2428 AKSQMQAN
-2437 SRMWHKA
+2437 SKAWHNA
-2444 ASQYEKD
+2444 TSQYQKD
-2451 MYAQMNQEIASSLNR
+2451 LYAQMNQEIAESLNR
-2466 TLGRNAL
+2466 TLGRQAL

-2538 MVSWRADDPV
+2538 MVSWRANDPV
-2548 KVISKGLIRRGSV
+2548 KVISKGLIRRGAV

-2583 SETMPQLE
+2583 SEAMPQLE

>member
-1 MATNKTLKVVVRAD
+1 
-15 LSQGSINELLQ
+15 
-26 DIDTLQTKVNKK
+26 
-38 LEVTVHIKDIVI
+38 
-50 DESAL
+50 
-55 NSVKGKIQKI
+55 
-65 FNTVT
+65 
-70 VDINGNILGV
+70 
-80 GTGKADGI
+80 
-88 TSIEKYAKTIETR
+88 
-101 LQNIFN
+101 
-107 PRLFSD
+107 
-113 GSKIKKDFDDLTNAI
+113 
-128 KNAKTK
+128 
-134 SELDNLSDRVSAF
+134 
-147 KNSIEDVYKPLSS
+147 
-160 LQERLNSFGS
+160 
-170 RKLLNL
+170 
-176 DNKQISELNALKK
+176 
-189 SLSDAWT
+189 
-196 DDTLDGA
+196 
-203 KVNQLEARVTSLIS
+203 
-217 SMQKGNATAANFSS
+217 
-231 RMEQVFASF
+231 
-240 NRINNISGSHKGLNW
+240 
-255 GDEIKQISD
+255 
-264 SLGKLYAQINP
+264 
-275 VGMFNEKNWDYL
+275 
-287 FNGFQKFG
+287 
-295 TINVNELRGFFSNL
+295 
-309 NPDKFSPEQWDLIS
+309 
-323 GTVTE
+323 
-328 LITNLS
+328 
-334 LAENRLGNV
+334 
-343 SSKMRRD
+343 
-350 NGMEVYQKRLSML
+350 
-363 SNELDT
+363 
-369 FYNKYGKIAQNQ
+369 
-381 SAANEYNN
+381 
-389 LIKRIHDLGENPNDT
+389 
-404 ELTALTKDVKNF
+404 
-416 QKAAKEAGFTTDTFG
+416 
-431 EKIQKAY
+431 
-438 QKFGGWAI
+438 
-446 ITATMT
+446 
-452 KGIQYIKMMYQNVLL
+452 
-467 LDSAM
+467 
-472 TELKKVTDETQAGYD
+472 
-487 AFMDRAKGT
+487 
-496 AKEIGAALSD
+496 
-506 VITATA
+506 
-512 DFSRLGYSM
+512 
-521 SEAEGLAKAALTYKQ
+521 
-536 VGDGIDNVTTA
+536 
-547 SQTLISTMKA
+547 
-557 FGDQYGEAGDAMLIV
+557 
-572 DKLNEV
+572 
-578 SNTQAITSAGLGET
+578 
-592 LARSA
+592 
-597 SAMAAA
+597 
-603 GNTLDETIALAT
+603 
-615 AMNTTLQNPDQV
+615 
-627 GTTLKTMSMYL
+627 MSMYL

-696 SEVWN
+696 SKVWN

-801 RTFTPI
+801 QTFTPI

-839 SGLFHLLDNKLFGKQ
+839 SGLFHLFDNKLFGKQ

-921 VAAASAL
+921 VAAASAF

-955 EMSQSIQEG
+955 EMSASLAEGDDYIDRIQKLSATLKDTSVSQTELNSAKADLLSIQ
-964 NDYIAQ
+964 DA
-970 IKEMSAVLS
+970 
-979 DSTSTQ
+979 
-985 IELNGAKE
+985 
-993 SLLKI
+993 
-998 QDKLVE
+998 LVE
-1004 KYGAEAKAL
+1004 KYGDEAKAL

-1018 KQEDAIAM
+1018 KQEEAIEL
-1026 IKEMQKNEF
+1026 IKQKQKEEF
-1035 NAWRNENSKEI
+1035 NAWRNENQDTISYANNMYYDYNPETKYGTMGSGRRGTVRYVRGANSKELESLLSQI
-1046 AKASKNYF
+1046 QGASEYKDYFYFDNDSFGMVAKN
-1054 GYSVKDSNWDAYSYE
+1054 
-1069 LRKYYDI
+1069 
-1076 VYDEL
+1076 
-1081 QSVTSSAIGKSV
+1081 
-1093 GGNLFSFDEGLF
+1093 
-1105 SKTIKLS
+1105 
-1112 ARDADEAYNAISK
+1112 ADEAYVALNN
-1125 LMTLIT
+1125 LMTIIE
-1131 ESDDV
+1131 ESGNV
-1136 EKYANAYSWLKIELE
+1136 EKYSNAFGWLGYQLERAGQYSE
-1151 KAKEAAEEYSDVA
+1151 KYGDVA
-1164 TYNASGLAQYDSRFS
+1164 KRITEETAKFDSRFS
-1179 SYYDDLIEKITTLQ
+1179 SYYDTLTEKIKN
-1193 DALKTD
+1193 LKD
-1199 NSQSISDAYVAAMRS
+1199 LLGSGSSEDISQEISNAYVEAMNA
-1214 MDLATNAA
+1214 MDLAV
-1222 LGSTSEYKTQIA
+1222 GSTRSSTNPYAKQIA
-1234 DYFRSLYPDLEK
+1234 DYFRNMYPDLEK
-1246 EFEQYQFDIR
+1246 EFEQFQFDLR

-1273 QLNDMGLND
+1273 QLNDMGLDD
-1282 PIEIKAAINS
+1282 PVEIKAAINS

-1323 GYVQSTNLSGDL
+1323 GYVQSASLSVDL
-1335 FGDSAVEIQKIA
+1335 FGDSAAEIQKIA

-1410 FAQQQLNLAIQSLYA
+1410 FAQQQLSLAIQSLYA
-1425 ADATES
+1425 ADATEA

-1453 VLSAKAIMSLQK
+1453 VSSAKAITSLQK

-1605 QWGEETKSK
+1605 QWGEETKSSSK
-1614 SSTDAWKEQ
+1614 SSTDAWKDQ

-1687 KVEDQVKKSGDETQM
+1687 KVEEQVKKSGDETQM
-1702 VTALE
+1702 V
-1707 KLLGID
+1707 
-1713 QSVLDAYENLLDEQ
+1713 
-1727 EKIREWGLTEF
+1727 
-1738 GNALDFSGNS
+1738 
-1748 FVQTVFGNVDMD
+1748 
-1760 KRVIINWN
+1760 
-1768 EELKKAYKDALD
+1768 
-1780 SWDYDPEVGSID
+1780 
-1792 TVFGGSGR
+1792 
-1800 FGEDTLQY
+1800 
-1808 GVEVAFTP
+1808 
-1816 IMNVGGKSIFLDR
+1816 
-1829 DTVYSYIE
+1829 
-1837 SLIGESTVS
+1837 
-1846 GVFSSEKLLSLDKMG
+1846 
-1861 KQIGNTFI
+1861 
-1869 QGLIAAAD
+1869 
-1877 EGLDYE
+1877 
-1883 NNANWAET
+1883 
-1891 VGRLMHFS
+1891 
-1899 GQYGAIALAYK
+1899 
-1910 EIENAA
+1910 
-1916 REAGLSTE
+1916 EA
-1924 DLAAKLQ
+1924 
-1931 EAGGDAV
+1931 
-1938 KLSSLLNDK
+1938 LNDLLREK
-1947 LSKEQKATISSKII
+1947 NSILSKEQKTTISNKII

-2027 KYQDYVDKIDDINKK
+2027 KYQDYVDKIDDVNKK

-2110 EYYSD
+2110 EYYSG
-2115 LKDKAKDAYDS
+2115 LKDRAKDSYDS

-2234 TLNKQLDALDKEY
+2234 TLDKQLDALDKEY

-2284 SQHNAELDSIEERKQ
+2284 SQHNAELDSIEKRKQ

-2343 QGASLWKELR
+2343 QGKALWSELR
-2353 AYAAEYTRD
+2353 SYAAEYTRD
-2362 VEKLEG
+2362 VEGLED
-2368 AWNKALLAVDKYNG
+2368 AWNKALSAVDKYNG
-2382 GSMDFSQTKNN
+2382 GSMDFSSTKDSMSNR
-2393 ATNKKNQNESEKNR
+2393 KNYNSSEKDR

-2412 YVGGGGKNR
+2412 YNGGAGKNK
-2421 DENQLID
+2421 DEDQLINA
-2428 TAKAQMQEN
+2428 AKSQMQAN
-2437 SRMWHKA
+2437 SKAWHNA
-2444 ASQYEKD
+2444 TSQYQKD
-2451 MYAQMNQEIASSLNR
+2451 LYAQMNQEIAESLNR
-2466 TLGRNAL
+2466 TLGRQAL

-2538 MVSWRADDPV
+2538 MVSWRANDPV
-2548 KVISKGLIRRGSV
+2548 KVISKGLIRRGAV

-2583 SETMPQLE
+2583 SEAMPQLE

>member
-1 MATNKTLKVVVRAD
+1 
-15 LSQGSINELLQ
+15 
-26 DIDTLQTKVNKK
+26 
-38 LEVTVHIKDIVI
+38 
-50 DESAL
+50 
-55 NSVKGKIQKI
+55 
-65 FNTVT
+65 
-70 VDINGNILGV
+70 
-80 GTGKADGI
+80 
-88 TSIEKYAKTIETR
+88 
-101 LQNIFN
+101 
-107 PRLFSD
+107 
-113 GSKIKKDFDDLTNAI
+113 
-128 KNAKTK
+128 
-134 SELDNLSDRVSAF
+134 
-147 KNSIEDVYKPLSS
+147 
-160 LQERLNSFGS
+160 
-170 RKLLNL
+170 
-176 DNKQISELNALKK
+176 
-189 SLSDAWT
+189 
-196 DDTLDGA
+196 
-203 KVNQLEARVTSLIS
+203 
-217 SMQKGNATAANFSS
+217 
-231 RMEQVFASF
+231 
-240 NRINNISGSHKGLNW
+240 
-255 GDEIKQISD
+255 
-264 SLGKLYAQINP
+264 
-275 VGMFNEKNWDYL
+275 
-287 FNGFQKFG
+287 
-295 TINVNELRGFFSNL
+295 
-309 NPDKFSPEQWDLIS
+309 
-323 GTVTE
+323 
-328 LITNLS
+328 
-334 LAENRLGNV
+334 
-343 SSKMRRD
+343 
-350 NGMEVYQKRLSML
+350 
-363 SNELDT
+363 
-369 FYNKYGKIAQNQ
+369 
-381 SAANEYNN
+381 
-389 LIKRIHDLGENPNDT
+389 
-404 ELTALTKDVKNF
+404 
-416 QKAAKEAGFTTDTFG
+416 
-431 EKIQKAY
+431 
-438 QKFGGWAI
+438 
-446 ITATMT
+446 
-452 KGIQYIKMMYQNVLL
+452 
-467 LDSAM
+467 
-472 TELKKVTDETQAGYD
+472 
-487 AFMDRAKGT
+487 
-496 AKEIGAALSD
+496 
-506 VITATA
+506 
-512 DFSRLGYSM
+512 
-521 SEAEGLAKAALTYKQ
+521 
-536 VGDGIDNVTTA
+536 
-547 SQTLISTMKA
+547 
-557 FGDQYGEAGDAMLIV
+557 
-572 DKLNEV
+572 
-578 SNTQAITSAGLGET
+578 
-592 LARSA
+592 
-597 SAMAAA
+597 
-603 GNTLDETIALAT
+603 
-615 AMNTTLQNPDQV
+615 
-627 GTTLKTMSMYL
+627 MSMYL

-696 SEVWN
+696 SKVWN

-801 RTFTPI
+801 QTFTPI

-839 SGLFHLLDNKLFGKQ
+839 SGLFHLFDNKLFGKQ

-955 EMSQSIQEG
+955 EMSASLAEGDDYIDRIQKLSATLKDTSVSQTELNSAKADLLSIQ
-964 NDYIAQ
+964 DA
-970 IKEMSAVLS
+970 
-979 DSTSTQ
+979 
-985 IELNGAKE
+985 
-993 SLLKI
+993 
-998 QDKLVE
+998 LVE
-1004 KYGAEAKAL
+1004 KYGDEAKAL

-1018 KQEDAIAM
+1018 KQEEAIEL
-1026 IKEMQKNEF
+1026 IKQKQKEEF
-1035 NAWRNENSKEI
+1035 NAWRNENQDTISYANNMYYDYNPETRYGTMGSGRRGTVRYVRGANSKELESLLSQI
-1046 AKASKNYF
+1046 QGASEYKDYFYFDNDSFGMVAKN
-1054 GYSVKDSNWDAYSYE
+1054 
-1069 LRKYYDI
+1069 
-1076 VYDEL
+1076 
-1081 QSVTSSAIGKSV
+1081 
-1093 GGNLFSFDEGLF
+1093 
-1105 SKTIKLS
+1105 
-1112 ARDADEAYNAISK
+1112 ADEAYVALNN
-1125 LMTLIT
+1125 LMTIIE
-1131 ESDDV
+1131 ESGNV
-1136 EKYANAYSWLKIELE
+1136 EKYSNAFGWLGYQLERAGQYSE
-1151 KAKEAAEEYSDVA
+1151 KYGDVA
-1164 TYNASGLAQYDSRFS
+1164 KRITEETAKFDSRFS
-1179 SYYDDLIEKITTLQ
+1179 SYYDTLTEKIKN
-1193 DALKTD
+1193 LKD
-1199 NSQSISDAYVAAMRS
+1199 LLGSGSSEDISQEISNAYVEAMNA
-1214 MDLATNAA
+1214 MDLAV
-1222 LGSTSEYKTQIA
+1222 GSTRSSTNPYAKQIA
-1234 DYFRSLYPDLEK
+1234 DYFRNMYPDLEK
-1246 EFEQYQFDIR
+1246 EFEQFQFDLR

-1273 QLNDMGLND
+1273 QLNDMGLDD
-1282 PIEIKAAINS
+1282 PVEIKAAINS

-1323 GYVQSTNLSGDL
+1323 GYVQSASLSIDL
-1335 FGDSAVEIQKIA
+1335 FGDSAAEIQKIA

-1410 FAQQQLNLAIQSLYA
+1410 FAQQQLSLAIQSLYA
-1425 ADATES
+1425 ADATEA

-1453 VLSAKAIMSLQK
+1453 VSSAKAITSLQK

-1482 ETYPELSYTYDE
+1482 KTYPELSYTYDE

-1605 QWGEETKSK
+1605 QWGEETKSSSK

-1687 KVEDQVKKSGDETQM
+1687 KVEEQVKKSGDETQM
-1702 VTALE
+1702 V
-1707 KLLGID
+1707 
-1713 QSVLDAYENLLDEQ
+1713 
-1727 EKIREWGLTEF
+1727 
-1738 GNALDFSGNS
+1738 
-1748 FVQTVFGNVDMD
+1748 
-1760 KRVIINWN
+1760 
-1768 EELKKAYKDALD
+1768 
-1780 SWDYDPEVGSID
+1780 
-1792 TVFGGSGR
+1792 
-1800 FGEDTLQY
+1800 
-1808 GVEVAFTP
+1808 
-1816 IMNVGGKSIFLDR
+1816 
-1829 DTVYSYIE
+1829 
-1837 SLIGESTVS
+1837 
-1846 GVFSSEKLLSLDKMG
+1846 
-1861 KQIGNTFI
+1861 
-1869 QGLIAAAD
+1869 
-1877 EGLDYE
+1877 
-1883 NNANWAET
+1883 
-1891 VGRLMHFS
+1891 
-1899 GQYGAIALAYK
+1899 
-1910 EIENAA
+1910 
-1916 REAGLSTE
+1916 EA
-1924 DLAAKLQ
+1924 
-1931 EAGGDAV
+1931 
-1938 KLSSLLNDK
+1938 LNDLLREK
-1947 LSKEQKATISSKII
+1947 NSILSKEQKTTISNKII

-2027 KYQDYVDKIDDINKK
+2027 KYQDYVDKIDDVNKK

-2110 EYYSD
+2110 EYYSG
-2115 LKDKAKDAYDS
+2115 LKDRAKDAYDS

-2135 DNLIDKIKESSDAQK
+2135 DDLIDKIKESSDAQK

-2179 YNSDVAEK
+2179 YNSDVSEK

-2223 KKDLADYQADY
+2223 KKDLSDYQADY
-2234 TLNKQLDALDKEY
+2234 TLDKQLDALDKEY

-2284 SQHNAELDSIEERKQ
+2284 SQHNAELDSIEKRKQ

-2343 QGASLWKELR
+2343 QGKALWSELR
-2353 AYAAEYTRD
+2353 SYAAEYTRD
-2362 VEKLEG
+2362 VEGLED
-2368 AWNKALLAVDKYNG
+2368 AWNKALSAVDKYNG
-2382 GSMDFSQTKNN
+2382 GSMDFSSTKDSMS
-2393 ATNKKNQNESEKNR
+2393 NKKNYNSSEKDR

-2412 YVGGGGKNR
+2412 YNGGAGKNK
-2421 DENQLID
+2421 DEDQLINA
-2428 TAKAQMQEN
+2428 AKSQMQAN
-2437 SRMWHKA
+2437 SKAWHNA
-2444 ASQYEKD
+2444 TSQYQKD
-2451 MYAQMNQEIASSLNR
+2451 LYAQMNQEIAESLNR
-2466 TLGRNAL
+2466 TLGRQAL

-2538 MVSWRADDPV
+2538 MVSWRANDPV
-2548 KVISKGLIRRGSV
+2548 KVISKGLIRRGAV

-2583 SETMPQLE
+2583 SEAMPQLE

>member
-1 MATNKTLKVVVRAD
+1 
-15 LSQGSINELLQ
+15 
-26 DIDTLQTKVNKK
+26 
-38 LEVTVHIKDIVI
+38 
-50 DESAL
+50 
-55 NSVKGKIQKI
+55 
-65 FNTVT
+65 
-70 VDINGNILGV
+70 
-80 GTGKADGI
+80 
-88 TSIEKYAKTIETR
+88 
-101 LQNIFN
+101 
-107 PRLFSD
+107 
-113 GSKIKKDFDDLTNAI
+113 
-128 KNAKTK
+128 
-134 SELDNLSDRVSAF
+134 
-147 KNSIEDVYKPLSS
+147 
-160 LQERLNSFGS
+160 
-170 RKLLNL
+170 
-176 DNKQISELNALKK
+176 
-189 SLSDAWT
+189 
-196 DDTLDGA
+196 
-203 KVNQLEARVTSLIS
+203 
-217 SMQKGNATAANFSS
+217 
-231 RMEQVFASF
+231 
-240 NRINNISGSHKGLNW
+240 
-255 GDEIKQISD
+255 
-264 SLGKLYAQINP
+264 
-275 VGMFNEKNWDYL
+275 
-287 FNGFQKFG
+287 
-295 TINVNELRGFFSNL
+295 
-309 NPDKFSPEQWDLIS
+309 
-323 GTVTE
+323 
-328 LITNLS
+328 
-334 LAENRLGNV
+334 
-343 SSKMRRD
+343 
-350 NGMEVYQKRLSML
+350 
-363 SNELDT
+363 
-369 FYNKYGKIAQNQ
+369 
-381 SAANEYNN
+381 
-389 LIKRIHDLGENPNDT
+389 
-404 ELTALTKDVKNF
+404 
-416 QKAAKEAGFTTDTFG
+416 
-431 EKIQKAY
+431 
-438 QKFGGWAI
+438 
-446 ITATMT
+446 
-452 KGIQYIKMMYQNVLL
+452 
-467 LDSAM
+467 
-472 TELKKVTDETQAGYD
+472 
-487 AFMDRAKGT
+487 
-496 AKEIGAALSD
+496 
-506 VITATA
+506 
-512 DFSRLGYSM
+512 
-521 SEAEGLAKAALTYKQ
+521 
-536 VGDGIDNVTTA
+536 
-547 SQTLISTMKA
+547 
-557 FGDQYGEAGDAMLIV
+557 
-572 DKLNEV
+572 
-578 SNTQAITSAGLGET
+578 
-592 LARSA
+592 
-597 SAMAAA
+597 
-603 GNTLDETIALAT
+603 
-615 AMNTTLQNPDQV
+615 
-627 GTTLKTMSMYL
+627 MSMYL

-696 SEVWN
+696 SKVWN

-801 RTFTPI
+801 QTFTPI

-839 SGLFHLLDNKLFGKQ
+839 SGLFHLFDNKLFGKQ

-955 EMSQSIQEG
+955 EMSASLAEGDDYIDRIQKLSATLKDTSVSQTELNSAKADLLSIQ
-964 NDYIAQ
+964 DA
-970 IKEMSAVLS
+970 
-979 DSTSTQ
+979 
-985 IELNGAKE
+985 
-993 SLLKI
+993 
-998 QDKLVE
+998 LVE
-1004 KYGAEAKAL
+1004 KYGDEAKAL

-1018 KQEDAIAM
+1018 KQEEAIEL
-1026 IKEMQKNEF
+1026 IKQKQKEEF
-1035 NAWRNENSKEI
+1035 NAWRNENQDTISYANNMYYDYNPETRYGTMGSGRRGTVRYVRGANSKELESLLSQI
-1046 AKASKNYF
+1046 QGASEYKDYFYFDNDSFGMVAKN
-1054 GYSVKDSNWDAYSYE
+1054 
-1069 LRKYYDI
+1069 
-1076 VYDEL
+1076 
-1081 QSVTSSAIGKSV
+1081 
-1093 GGNLFSFDEGLF
+1093 
-1105 SKTIKLS
+1105 
-1112 ARDADEAYNAISK
+1112 ADEAYVALNN
-1125 LMTLIT
+1125 LMTIIE
-1131 ESDDV
+1131 ESGNV
-1136 EKYANAYSWLKIELE
+1136 EKYSNAFGWLGYQLERAGQYSE
-1151 KAKEAAEEYSDVA
+1151 KYGDVA
-1164 TYNASGLAQYDSRFS
+1164 KRITEETAKFDSRFS
-1179 SYYDDLIEKITTLQ
+1179 SYYDTLTEKIKN
-1193 DALKTD
+1193 LKD
-1199 NSQSISDAYVAAMRS
+1199 LLGSGSSEDISQEISNAYVEAMNA
-1214 MDLATNAA
+1214 MDLAV
-1222 LGSTSEYKTQIA
+1222 GSTRSSTNPYAKQIA
-1234 DYFRSLYPDLEK
+1234 DYFRNMYPDLEK
-1246 EFEQYQFDIR
+1246 EFEQFQFDIR

-1273 QLNDMGLND
+1273 QLNDMGLDD

-1309 GFTIDELIDKLEQF
+1309 GFTVDELIDKLEQF
-1323 GYVQSTNLSGDL
+1323 GYVQSANLSGDL

-1410 FAQQQLNLAIQSLYA
+1410 FAQQQLSLAIQSLYA
-1425 ADATES
+1425 ADATEA

-1453 VLSAKAIMSLQK
+1453 VLSAKAITSLQK

-1605 QWGEETKSK
+1605 QWGEETKSSSK

-1687 KVEDQVKKSGDETQM
+1687 KVEEQVKKSGDETQM
-1702 VTALE
+1702 V
-1707 KLLGID
+1707 
-1713 QSVLDAYENLLDEQ
+1713 
-1727 EKIREWGLTEF
+1727 
-1738 GNALDFSGNS
+1738 
-1748 FVQTVFGNVDMD
+1748 
-1760 KRVIINWN
+1760 
-1768 EELKKAYKDALD
+1768 
-1780 SWDYDPEVGSID
+1780 
-1792 TVFGGSGR
+1792 
-1800 FGEDTLQY
+1800 
-1808 GVEVAFTP
+1808 
-1816 IMNVGGKSIFLDR
+1816 
-1829 DTVYSYIE
+1829 
-1837 SLIGESTVS
+1837 
-1846 GVFSSEKLLSLDKMG
+1846 
-1861 KQIGNTFI
+1861 
-1869 QGLIAAAD
+1869 
-1877 EGLDYE
+1877 
-1883 NNANWAET
+1883 
-1891 VGRLMHFS
+1891 
-1899 GQYGAIALAYK
+1899 
-1910 EIENAA
+1910 
-1916 REAGLSTE
+1916 EA
-1924 DLAAKLQ
+1924 
-1931 EAGGDAV
+1931 
-1938 KLSSLLNDK
+1938 LNDLLREK
-1947 LSKEQKATISSKII
+1947 NSILSKEQKTTISNKII

-2110 EYYSD
+2110 EYYSG
-2115 LKDKAKDAYDS
+2115 LKDRAKDSYDS

-2234 TLNKQLDALDKEY
+2234 TLDKQLDALDKEY

-2284 SQHNAELDSIEERKQ
+2284 SQHNAELDSIEKRKQ

-2343 QGASLWKELR
+2343 QGKALWSELR
-2353 AYAAEYTRD
+2353 SYAAEYTRD
-2362 VEKLEG
+2362 VEGLED
-2368 AWNKALLAVDKYNG
+2368 AWNKALSAVDKYNG
-2382 GSMDFSQTKNN
+2382 GSMDFSSTKDSMSNR
-2393 ATNKKNQNESEKNR
+2393 KNYNSSEKDR

-2412 YVGGGGKNR
+2412 YNGGAGKNK
-2421 DENQLID
+2421 DEDQLINA
-2428 TAKAQMQEN
+2428 AKSQMQAN
-2437 SRMWHKA
+2437 SKAWHNA
-2444 ASQYEKD
+2444 TSQYQKD
-2451 MYAQMNQEIASSLNR
+2451 LYAQMNQEIAESLNR
-2466 TLGRNAL
+2466 TLGRQAL

-2538 MVSWRADDPV
+2538 MVSWRANDPV
-2548 KVISKGLIRRGSV
+2548 KVISKGLIRRGAV

-2583 SETMPQLE
+2583 SEAMPQLE

>member
-1 MATNKTLKVVVRAD
+1 
-15 LSQGSINELLQ
+15 
-26 DIDTLQTKVNKK
+26 
-38 LEVTVHIKDIVI
+38 
-50 DESAL
+50 
-55 NSVKGKIQKI
+55 
-65 FNTVT
+65 
-70 VDINGNILGV
+70 
-80 GTGKADGI
+80 
-88 TSIEKYAKTIETR
+88 
-101 LQNIFN
+101 
-107 PRLFSD
+107 
-113 GSKIKKDFDDLTNAI
+113 
-128 KNAKTK
+128 
-134 SELDNLSDRVSAF
+134 
-147 KNSIEDVYKPLSS
+147 
-160 LQERLNSFGS
+160 
-170 RKLLNL
+170 
-176 DNKQISELNALKK
+176 
-189 SLSDAWT
+189 
-196 DDTLDGA
+196 
-203 KVNQLEARVTSLIS
+203 
-217 SMQKGNATAANFSS
+217 
-231 RMEQVFASF
+231 
-240 NRINNISGSHKGLNW
+240 
-255 GDEIKQISD
+255 
-264 SLGKLYAQINP
+264 
-275 VGMFNEKNWDYL
+275 
-287 FNGFQKFG
+287 
-295 TINVNELRGFFSNL
+295 
-309 NPDKFSPEQWDLIS
+309 
-323 GTVTE
+323 
-328 LITNLS
+328 
-334 LAENRLGNV
+334 
-343 SSKMRRD
+343 
-350 NGMEVYQKRLSML
+350 
-363 SNELDT
+363 
-369 FYNKYGKIAQNQ
+369 
-381 SAANEYNN
+381 
-389 LIKRIHDLGENPNDT
+389 
-404 ELTALTKDVKNF
+404 
-416 QKAAKEAGFTTDTFG
+416 
-431 EKIQKAY
+431 
-438 QKFGGWAI
+438 
-446 ITATMT
+446 
-452 KGIQYIKMMYQNVLL
+452 
-467 LDSAM
+467 
-472 TELKKVTDETQAGYD
+472 
-487 AFMDRAKGT
+487 
-496 AKEIGAALSD
+496 
-506 VITATA
+506 
-512 DFSRLGYSM
+512 
-521 SEAEGLAKAALTYKQ
+521 
-536 VGDGIDNVTTA
+536 
-547 SQTLISTMKA
+547 
-557 FGDQYGEAGDAMLIV
+557 
-572 DKLNEV
+572 
-578 SNTQAITSAGLGET
+578 
-592 LARSA
+592 
-597 SAMAAA
+597 
-603 GNTLDETIALAT
+603 
-615 AMNTTLQNPDQV
+615 
-627 GTTLKTMSMYL
+627 MSMYL

-669 TKNTEN
+669 TKNTES

-684 TFKSSYQIIQEL
+684 TFKSSYQIIQDL
-696 SEVWN
+696 AKVWD

-716 GKRNANAMA
+716 GKRNANAMS

-746 SATKENEKYLESIR
+746 SATKENEKYLESIQ

-793 VDALDWMT
+793 VDAIDWLT

-824 AFDLSFTGDSDKIQN
+824 AFDLSFVGDSDKIQN
-839 SGLFHLLDNKLFGKQ
+839 SGLFHLFDNNLFGKK
-854 ADEAKAAIDN
+854 AEEAKNAINN
-864 VTEITYDLNDAME
+864 VTEITYDLNDAMG
-877 ATNIKVANTG
+877 ATNIKVTNTG
-887 NSLGEMTA
+887 DSLKKMTD
-895 AMSTAGAGATALRLK
+895 AMSTAGAGTTALRLK

-928 LIFIGKQLYDAM
+928 LIYIGKQLYDALT
-940 VVTAAEMQECADAAK
+940 VTAAEMQECADSAK
-955 EMSQSIQEG
+955 DMSRSIG
-964 NDYIAQ
+964 DNNDYIEQ
-970 IKEMSAVLS
+970 IENMSAILKN
-979 DSTSTQ
+979 STASQT
-985 IELNGAKE
+985 ELNGAKE
-993 SLLKI
+993 ALLKI
-998 QDKLVE
+998 QDSLVE
-1004 KYGAEAKAL
+1004 KYGAEFKAI

-1018 KQEDAIAM
+1018 GQEEAIRLL
-1026 IKEMQKNEF
+1026 KEKARWEY
-1035 NAWRNENSKEI
+1035 NAWRNSNEDAISEANDRYYKLWTKTGVFETIGNAFKGINPEGSRLNITHYLPLVEQIKEL
-1046 AKASKNYF
+1046 SEQ
-1054 GYSVKDSNWDAYSYE
+1054 SP
-1069 LRKYYDI
+1069 
-1076 VYDEL
+1076 EL
-1081 QSVTSSAIGKSV
+1081 QKAFKSIFEETSDGYLRTKGNAEDAAQALNVFITAIKEGGKEKEYSNLLKNLSVLYDKAADSA
-1093 GGNLFSFDEGLF
+1093 N
-1105 SKTIKLS
+1105 
-1112 ARDADEAYNAISK
+1112 
-1125 LMTLIT
+1125 
-1131 ESDDV
+1131 
-1136 EKYANAYSWLKIELE
+1136 YANVAIANVEG
-1151 KAKEAAEEYSDVA
+1151 AA
-1164 TYNASGLAQYDSRFS
+1164 QHDSRFS
-1179 SYYDDLIEKITTLQ
+1179 GYYDDLIEKITTLQ

-1199 NSQSISDAYVAAMRS
+1199 NSQSISDAYVEAMRS
-1214 MDLATNAA
+1214 MDSATSAA
-1222 LGSTSEYKTQIA
+1222 MNSSIGYKDQIA

-1273 QLNDMGLND
+1273 QLNDMGLDD
-1282 PIEIKAAINS
+1282 PIEIKAALNS

-1309 GFTIDELIDKLEQF
+1309 GFTVDELIDKLEKF
-1323 GYVQSTNLSGDL
+1323 GYVQSTSLSDSL
-1335 FGDSAVEIQKIA
+1335 FSGSAAEIQKIT

-1352 SISILERLRKEQ
+1352 SIFVLEKLRKEQ
-1364 DAFGKVSAKS
+1364 DTFGQVSAKS

-1410 FAQQQLNLAIQSLYA
+1410 FAQEQASLAIQSLQA
-1425 ADATES
+1425 ADATEA

-1441 SVSTLGSQMQKY
+1441 SVSTLGVQMQKY
-1453 VLSAKAIMSLQK
+1453 VSSANAITSLQK

-1494 LSGKYKIEQ
+1494 LSGKYKVEQ

-1510 KRYDE
+1510 ARYDE

-1527 AQGFSFDA
+1527 AKGFAFDT
-1535 IRAAGYQNADDAQ
+1535 IRAAGYQNADDTQIRA
-1548 VRGLYKMVEQQIKE
+1548 LYNMVEQQIKQ

-1575 NSELKP
+1575 NTELKP
-1581 WVVATIEAILSAQTD
+1581 WVVTTIETILSAQTD

-1605 QWGEETKSK
+1605 KWGEETKTK

-1628 SEKNHALDMGRIS
+1628 SEKNHALEMGRIS
-1641 EESYVEELEVMY
+1641 EETYVEELEVMY

-1672 EVYQKRQALVNEYIS
+1672 EVYQKRQELVNEYIS
-1687 KVEDQVKKSGDETQM
+1687 KVEEQVKKSGDETQM
-1702 VTALE
+1702 VEALNELLRE
-1707 KLLGID
+1707 K
-1713 QSVLDAYENLLDEQ
+1713 
-1727 EKIREWGLTEF
+1727 
-1738 GNALDFSGNS
+1738 NS
-1748 FVQTVFGNVDMD
+1748 
-1760 KRVIINWN
+1760 I
-1768 EELKKAYKDALD
+1768 
-1780 SWDYDPEVGSID
+1780 
-1792 TVFGGSGR
+1792 
-1800 FGEDTLQY
+1800 
-1808 GVEVAFTP
+1808 
-1816 IMNVGGKSIFLDR
+1816 
-1829 DTVYSYIE
+1829 
-1837 SLIGESTVS
+1837 
-1846 GVFSSEKLLSLDKMG
+1846 
-1861 KQIGNTFI
+1861 
-1869 QGLIAAAD
+1869 
-1877 EGLDYE
+1877 
-1883 NNANWAET
+1883 
-1891 VGRLMHFS
+1891 
-1899 GQYGAIALAYK
+1899 
-1910 EIENAA
+1910 
-1916 REAGLSTE
+1916 
-1924 DLAAKLQ
+1924 
-1931 EAGGDAV
+1931 
-1938 KLSSLLNDK
+1938 
-1947 LSKEQKATISSKII
+1947 LSKEQKSTINDKIV

-1981 IDDKNDSE
+1981 IDDKNGTE

-2016 ESSDQLLELSR
+2016 EASDQLLELAR
-2027 KYQDYVDKIDDINKK
+2027 KYQDYVDKIDDINEK

-2053 LLEEE
+2053 LLEDE
-2058 NDAIDDAIDAM
+2058 NDAIDDAVDAM

-2093 QKDAIKEHY
+2093 QKDSIKDYY

-2115 LKDKAKDAYDS
+2115 LKDKAKDSYDS

-2135 DNLIDKIKESSDAQK
+2135 DDLIDKIKESSDAQK

-2234 TLNKQLDALDKEY
+2234 TLDKQLDALDKEY

-2284 SQHNAELDSIEERKQ
+2284 SQHNAELDSIEKRKQ

-2338 DRIRT
+2338 ERIRT

-2362 VEKLEG
+2362 VEKLED
-2368 AWNKALLAVDKYNG
+2368 AWNKALSAVDKYNG

-2511 KGEAVLTKQSQES
+2511 NGEAVLTKRSQET
-2524 LAKYMDI
+2524 LAKYMEL
-2531 AKTITSA
+2531 AKTITSS
-2538 MVSWRADDPV
+2538 MVSWRANDPV
-2548 KVISKGLIRRGSV
+2548 KVISKGLIRKGPV

-2583 SETMPQLE
+2583 SESLPQLE

-2598 DYTVEQLEDRL
+2598 DYTVEQMEDRL
-2609 SRRGVKTK
+2609 ARRGVKTK

>member
-1 MATNKTLKVVVRAD
+1 
-15 LSQGSINELLQ
+15 
-26 DIDTLQTKVNKK
+26 
-38 LEVTVHIKDIVI
+38 
-50 DESAL
+50 
-55 NSVKGKIQKI
+55 
-65 FNTVT
+65 
-70 VDINGNILGV
+70 
-80 GTGKADGI
+80 
-88 TSIEKYAKTIETR
+88 
-101 LQNIFN
+101 
-107 PRLFSD
+107 
-113 GSKIKKDFDDLTNAI
+113 
-128 KNAKTK
+128 
-134 SELDNLSDRVSAF
+134 
-147 KNSIEDVYKPLSS
+147 
-160 LQERLNSFGS
+160 
-170 RKLLNL
+170 
-176 DNKQISELNALKK
+176 
-189 SLSDAWT
+189 
-196 DDTLDGA
+196 
-203 KVNQLEARVTSLIS
+203 
-217 SMQKGNATAANFSS
+217 
-231 RMEQVFASF
+231 
-240 NRINNISGSHKGLNW
+240 
-255 GDEIKQISD
+255 
-264 SLGKLYAQINP
+264 
-275 VGMFNEKNWDYL
+275 
-287 FNGFQKFG
+287 
-295 TINVNELRGFFSNL
+295 
-309 NPDKFSPEQWDLIS
+309 
-323 GTVTE
+323 
-328 LITNLS
+328 
-334 LAENRLGNV
+334 
-343 SSKMRRD
+343 
-350 NGMEVYQKRLSML
+350 
-363 SNELDT
+363 
-369 FYNKYGKIAQNQ
+369 
-381 SAANEYNN
+381 
-389 LIKRIHDLGENPNDT
+389 
-404 ELTALTKDVKNF
+404 
-416 QKAAKEAGFTTDTFG
+416 
-431 EKIQKAY
+431 
-438 QKFGGWAI
+438 
-446 ITATMT
+446 
-452 KGIQYIKMMYQNVLL
+452 
-467 LDSAM
+467 
-472 TELKKVTDETQAGYD
+472 
-487 AFMDRAKGT
+487 
-496 AKEIGAALSD
+496 
-506 VITATA
+506 
-512 DFSRLGYSM
+512 
-521 SEAEGLAKAALTYKQ
+521 
-536 VGDGIDNVTTA
+536 
-547 SQTLISTMKA
+547 
-557 FGDQYGEAGDAMLIV
+557 
-572 DKLNEV
+572 
-578 SNTQAITSAGLGET
+578 
-592 LARSA
+592 
-597 SAMAAA
+597 
-603 GNTLDETIALAT
+603 
-615 AMNTTLQNPDQV
+615 
-627 GTTLKTMSMYL
+627 MSMYL

-696 SEVWN
+696 SKVWN

-760 GKLTQLKSSFESLSD
+760 GKLTQLQSSFESLSD

-839 SGLFHLLDNKLFGKQ
+839 SGLVHWFDKKLFGKQ

-864 VTEITYDLNDAME
+864 VTKITYDLNDAME

-887 NSLGEMTA
+887 NSLGEMTT

-921 VAAASAL
+921 VAAIVAVA
-928 LIFIGKQLYDAM
+928 IAVGKWLYDVI

-955 EMSQSIQEG
+955 EMSRSIQEG

-985 IELNGAKE
+985 IELNSAKE

-1035 NAWRNENSKEI
+1035 NAWRNTNTSEISK
-1046 AKASKNYF
+1046 AN
-1054 GYSVKDSNWDAYSYE
+1054 D
-1069 LRKYYDI
+1069 KYYGYEVKNIFSDNKGN
-1076 VYDEL
+1076 L
-1081 QSVTSSAIGKSV
+1081 QSYSADEVRYSQMK
-1093 GGNLFSFDEGLF
+1093 NLFSELDGVRKFADNLVFLDNGF
-1105 SKTIKLS
+1105 KIV
-1112 ARDADEAYNAISK
+1112 ADDADDAYVALSGIMTAINESGNASK
-1125 LMTLIT
+1125 YSTIYQWLETKL
-1131 ESDDV
+1131 
-1136 EKYANAYSWLKIELE
+1136 KNAK
-1151 KAKEAAEEYSDVA
+1151 KAAEEYGEVA
-1164 TYNASGLAQYDSRFS
+1164 NRNISGTAQYDNRFS
-1179 SYYDDLIEKITTLQ
+1179 GYYDDLIKKITTLQ

-1214 MDLATNAA
+1214 MDFATSAA

-1234 DYFRSLYPDLEK
+1234 DYFRNLYPDLEK

-1273 QLNDMGLND
+1273 QLNDMGLDD
-1282 PIEIKAAINS
+1282 PVEIKAAINS

-1309 GFTIDELIDKLEQF
+1309 GFTVDELIDKLEQF
-1323 GYVQSTNLSGDL
+1323 GYVQSASLSGDL
-1335 FGDSAVEIQKIA
+1335 FGDSAAEIQKIA

-1364 DAFGKVSAKS
+1364 DTFGKVSAKS

-1385 KNIVTSQVDA
+1385 KNIVTSQMDA

-1410 FAQQQLNLAIQSLYA
+1410 FAQQQLSLAIQSLYA
-1425 ADATES
+1425 ADATEA

-1453 VLSAKAIMSLQK
+1453 VSSAKAITSLQK

-1527 AQGFSFDA
+1527 AKEFAFDA
-1535 IRAAGYQNADDAQ
+1535 IRAGADNISEAMVNA
-1548 VRGLYKMVEQQIKE
+1548 RYKTIEARIKDN
-1562 HNITSVEEYRKLT
+1562 NIKSVEEYEKIFKGT
-1575 NSELKP
+1575 MEP
-1581 WVVATIEAILSAQTD
+1581 WLQATIESILAGQKD
-1596 TLNYLSDNI
+1596 AENYLTSNI
-1605 QWGEETKSK
+1605 QWGEETKSSSK

-1687 KVEDQVKKSGDETQM
+1687 KVEEQVKKSGDETQM
-1702 VTALE
+1702 VEALN
-1707 KLLGID
+1707 
-1713 QSVLDAYENLLDEQ
+1713 NLLR
-1727 EKIREWGLTEF
+1727 EK
-1738 GNALDFSGNS
+1738 NS
-1748 FVQTVFGNVDMD
+1748 
-1760 KRVIINWN
+1760 I
-1768 EELKKAYKDALD
+1768 
-1780 SWDYDPEVGSID
+1780 
-1792 TVFGGSGR
+1792 
-1800 FGEDTLQY
+1800 
-1808 GVEVAFTP
+1808 
-1816 IMNVGGKSIFLDR
+1816 
-1829 DTVYSYIE
+1829 
-1837 SLIGESTVS
+1837 
-1846 GVFSSEKLLSLDKMG
+1846 
-1861 KQIGNTFI
+1861 
-1869 QGLIAAAD
+1869 
-1877 EGLDYE
+1877 
-1883 NNANWAET
+1883 
-1891 VGRLMHFS
+1891 
-1899 GQYGAIALAYK
+1899 
-1910 EIENAA
+1910 
-1916 REAGLSTE
+1916 
-1924 DLAAKLQ
+1924 
-1931 EAGGDAV
+1931 
-1938 KLSSLLNDK
+1938 
-1947 LSKEQKATISSKII
+1947 LSKDQKTTISNKII

-2102 DDLKDSTN
+2102 DELKDSTN
-2110 EYYSD
+2110 EYYSG
-2115 LKDKAKDAYDS
+2115 LKDRAKDSYDS

-2155 ELDAYKKIIDAQ
+2155 ELAAYKKIIDAQ

-2179 YNSDVAEK
+2179 YNANVAEK
-2187 NKNISSLQSQ
+2187 NKNIASLQSQ
-2197 IDALSLDDSREA
+2197 IDALSLDDSRAA
-2209 QAKRLKLEEELAKA
+2209 QAKRLKLEEDLVKA

-2234 TLNKQLDALDKEY
+2234 TLDKQLDALDKEY

-2260 IEDAADEETKIY
+2260 IENSADEETKIY

-2284 SQHNAELDSIEERKQ
+2284 SQHNAELKSIDERKQ
-2299 AALDRIEAERESALA
+2299 AALNRIESERESALA
-2314 ALDSQIDA
+2314 SLDSQIESLRD
-2322 LQEHLSKEGV
+2322 HLSKEGV

-2368 AWNKALLAVDKYNG
+2368 AWNKALSAVDKYNG
-2382 GSMDFSQTKNN
+2382 GSMDFNQTKNN

-2486 VRFYHKGGIVGSGT
+2486 IRFYHKGGIVGSGT

-2538 MVSWRADDPV
+2538 MVSWRANDPV
-2548 KVISKGLIRRGSV
+2548 KVISKGLVRRGPV

-2583 SETMPQLE
+2583 SESLPQLE

-2598 DYTVEQLEDRL
+2598 DYTVEQMEDRL
-2609 SRRGVKTK
+2609 ARRGVKTK

>member
-38 LEVTVHIKDIVI
+38 LEVTAHIKDIVI

-309 NPDKFSPEQWDLIS
+309 NTDKFSPEQWDLIS

-416 QKAAKEAGFTTDTFG
+416 QKAAKDAGFTTDTFG

-928 LIFIGKQLYDAM
+928 LIFIGKQLF
-940 VVTAAEMQECADAAK
+940 VTAAEMQECADAAK

-1151 KAKEAAEEYSDVA
+1151 KAKEAAEEYSDIA
-1164 TYNASGLAQYDSRFS
+1164 TYNASGLTQYDSRFS

-1273 QLNDMGLND
+1273 QLNDMGLDD

-1702 VTALE
+1702 V
-1707 KLLGID
+1707 
-1713 QSVLDAYENLLDEQ
+1713 
-1727 EKIREWGLTEF
+1727 
-1738 GNALDFSGNS
+1738 
-1748 FVQTVFGNVDMD
+1748 
-1760 KRVIINWN
+1760 
-1768 EELKKAYKDALD
+1768 
-1780 SWDYDPEVGSID
+1780 
-1792 TVFGGSGR
+1792 
-1800 FGEDTLQY
+1800 
-1808 GVEVAFTP
+1808 
-1816 IMNVGGKSIFLDR
+1816 
-1829 DTVYSYIE
+1829 
-1837 SLIGESTVS
+1837 
-1846 GVFSSEKLLSLDKMG
+1846 
-1861 KQIGNTFI
+1861 
-1869 QGLIAAAD
+1869 
-1877 EGLDYE
+1877 
-1883 NNANWAET
+1883 
-1891 VGRLMHFS
+1891 
-1899 GQYGAIALAYK
+1899 
-1910 EIENAA
+1910 
-1916 REAGLSTE
+1916 EA
-1924 DLAAKLQ
+1924 
-1931 EAGGDAV
+1931 
-1938 KLSSLLNDK
+1938 LNDLLREK
-1947 LSKEQKATISSKII
+1947 NSILSKDQKTTISNKVI

-2027 KYQDYVDKIDDINKK
+2027 KYQEYVDKIDDIDKK

-2234 TLNKQLDALDKEY
+2234 TLDKQLDALDKEY

-2284 SQHNAELDSIEERKQ
+2284 SQHNTELDSIEKRKH

-2368 AWNKALLAVDKYNG
+2368 AWNKALSAVDKYNG

-2486 VRFYHKGGIVGSGT
+2486 IRFYHKGGIVGSGT

-2538 MVSWRADDPV
+2538 MVSWRANDPV
-2548 KVISKGLIRRGSV
+2548 KVISKGLIRRGPV

-2583 SETMPQLE
+2583 SESLPQLE

-2598 DYTVEQLEDRL
+2598 DYTVEQMEDRL
-2609 SRRGVKTK
+2609 ARRGVKTK

>member
-1 MATNKTLKVVVRAD
+1 
-15 LSQGSINELLQ
+15 
-26 DIDTLQTKVNKK
+26 
-38 LEVTVHIKDIVI
+38 
-50 DESAL
+50 
-55 NSVKGKIQKI
+55 
-65 FNTVT
+65 
-70 VDINGNILGV
+70 
-80 GTGKADGI
+80 
-88 TSIEKYAKTIETR
+88 
-101 LQNIFN
+101 
-107 PRLFSD
+107 
-113 GSKIKKDFDDLTNAI
+113 
-128 KNAKTK
+128 
-134 SELDNLSDRVSAF
+134 
-147 KNSIEDVYKPLSS
+147 
-160 LQERLNSFGS
+160 
-170 RKLLNL
+170 
-176 DNKQISELNALKK
+176 
-189 SLSDAWT
+189 
-196 DDTLDGA
+196 
-203 KVNQLEARVTSLIS
+203 
-217 SMQKGNATAANFSS
+217 
-231 RMEQVFASF
+231 
-240 NRINNISGSHKGLNW
+240 
-255 GDEIKQISD
+255 
-264 SLGKLYAQINP
+264 
-275 VGMFNEKNWDYL
+275 
-287 FNGFQKFG
+287 
-295 TINVNELRGFFSNL
+295 
-309 NPDKFSPEQWDLIS
+309 
-323 GTVTE
+323 
-328 LITNLS
+328 
-334 LAENRLGNV
+334 
-343 SSKMRRD
+343 
-350 NGMEVYQKRLSML
+350 
-363 SNELDT
+363 
-369 FYNKYGKIAQNQ
+369 
-381 SAANEYNN
+381 
-389 LIKRIHDLGENPNDT
+389 
-404 ELTALTKDVKNF
+404 
-416 QKAAKEAGFTTDTFG
+416 
-431 EKIQKAY
+431 
-438 QKFGGWAI
+438 
-446 ITATMT
+446 
-452 KGIQYIKMMYQNVLL
+452 
-467 LDSAM
+467 
-472 TELKKVTDETQAGYD
+472 
-487 AFMDRAKGT
+487 
-496 AKEIGAALSD
+496 
-506 VITATA
+506 
-512 DFSRLGYSM
+512 
-521 SEAEGLAKAALTYKQ
+521 
-536 VGDGIDNVTTA
+536 
-547 SQTLISTMKA
+547 
-557 FGDQYGEAGDAMLIV
+557 
-572 DKLNEV
+572 
-578 SNTQAITSAGLGET
+578 
-592 LARSA
+592 
-597 SAMAAA
+597 
-603 GNTLDETIALAT
+603 
-615 AMNTTLQNPDQV
+615 
-627 GTTLKTMSMYL
+627 MSMYL

-669 TKNTEN
+669 TKNTES

-684 TFKSSYQIIQEL
+684 TFKSSYQIIQDL
-696 SEVWN
+696 AKVWD

-716 GKRNANAMA
+716 GKRNANAMS

-746 SATKENEKYLESIR
+746 SATKENEKYLESIQ

-793 VDALDWMT
+793 VDAIDWLT

-824 AFDLSFTGDSDKIQN
+824 AFDLSFVGDSDKIQN
-839 SGLFHLLDNKLFGKQ
+839 SGLFHLFDNSLFGKK
-854 ADEAKAAIDN
+854 AEEAKNAINN
-864 VTEITYDLNDAME
+864 VTEITYDLNDAMGT
-877 ATNIKVANTG
+877 TNIKVTNTG
-887 NSLGEMTA
+887 DSLKKMTD
-895 AMSTAGAGATALRLK
+895 AMNTAGAGTTALRLK

-921 VAAASAL
+921 IAAASAL
-928 LIFIGKQLYDAM
+928 LIYFGKQLYDALF
-940 VVTAAEMQECADAAK
+940 VTAAEMQECADAAK

-964 NDYIAQ
+964 NDYIEQ
-970 IKEMSAVLS
+970 IREMSAVLS

-985 IELNGAKE
+985 IELNSAKE

-998 QDKLVE
+998 QDELVE

-1018 KQEDAIAM
+1018 KQEKNIELAESLIKKQQKSEYDAWVNSNGDAIDKAM
-1026 IKEMQKNEF
+1026 QEYYGNWSTHRNGGFIGSASYNAQWAIEALTQKGGSQYKNMQSLL
-1035 NAWRNENSKEI
+1035 AQSKEI
-1046 AKASKNYF
+1046 KEAYDSIFDTSN
-1054 GYSVKDSNWDAYSYE
+1054 GPTRVK
-1069 LRKYYDI
+1069 
-1076 VYDEL
+1076 
-1081 QSVTSSAIGKSV
+1081 
-1093 GGNLFSFDEGLF
+1093 GN
-1105 SKTIKLS
+1105 
-1112 ARDADEAYNAISK
+1112 ADEAVEAINK
-1125 LMTLIT
+1125 MMTAIREMGKKDELDGVWAGLTYLLDSAKIRA
-1131 ESDDV
+1131 EQAEVAIQAVSGKARLDPQ
-1136 EKYANAYSWLKIELE
+1136 YSQYYEDLADKI
-1151 KAKEAAEEYSDVA
+1151 S
-1164 TYNASGLAQYDSRFS
+1164 
-1179 SYYDDLIEKITTLQ
+1179 TLQ
-1193 DALKTD
+1193 DVLKTD
-1199 NSQSISDAYVAAMRS
+1199 NSQAISDAYVAAMKS
-1214 MDLATNAA
+1214 MDSATNAA
-1222 LGSTSEYKTQIA
+1222 LSSSDQYRAQIA
-1234 DYFRSLYPDLEK
+1234 DYFRNLYPDLEK
-1246 EFEQYQFDIR
+1246 EFEQYQFGVR

-1273 QLNDMGLND
+1273 QLNDMGLDD
-1282 PIEIKAAINS
+1282 PIEIKAALNS

-1309 GFTIDELIDKLEQF
+1309 GFTIDELIDKLEEF
-1323 GYVQSTNLSGDL
+1323 GYVQSTRLSDSL
-1335 FGDSAVEIQKIA
+1335 FSGSAAEIQKIT

-1352 SISILERLRKEQ
+1352 SISVLEKLRKEQ
-1364 DAFGKVSAKS
+1364 DAFGQVSAKS
-1374 YAELIELGDDY
+1374 YADLIELGDDY

-1410 FAQQQLNLAIQSLYA
+1410 FAQEQASLAIQSLQA
-1425 ADATES
+1425 ADATEA

-1441 SVSTLGSQMQKY
+1441 SVSTLGVQMQKY
-1453 VLSAKAIMSLQK
+1453 VSSANAITSLQK

-1494 LSGKYKIEQ
+1494 LSGKYKVEQ

-1510 KRYDE
+1510 ARYDE

-1527 AQGFSFDA
+1527 AKGFAFDT
-1535 IRAAGYQNADDAQ
+1535 IRAAGYQNADDTQIRA
-1548 VRGLYKMVEQQIKE
+1548 LYNMVEQQIKQ

-1575 NSELKP
+1575 NTELKP
-1581 WVVATIEAILSAQTD
+1581 WVVTTIETILSAQTD
-1596 TLNYLSDNI
+1596 TLSYLSDNI
-1605 QWGEETKSK
+1605 KWGEETKTK
-1614 SSTDAWKEQ
+1614 SSTDDWKEQ

-1628 SEKNHALDMGRIS
+1628 SEKNHALEMGRIS
-1641 EESYVEELEVMY
+1641 EETYVEELEVMY

-1672 EVYQKRQALVNEYIS
+1672 EVYQKRQELVNEYIS
-1687 KVEDQVKKSGDETQM
+1687 KVEEQVKKSGDETQM

-1713 QSVLDAYENLLDEQ
+1713 QAVLDAYENLLDEQ
-1727 EKIREWGLTEF
+1727 EKIREWGLTGF
-1738 GNALDFSGNS
+1738 GDALDFSGNS

-1837 SLIGESTVS
+1837 SLIGEATVN

-1916 REAGLSTE
+1916 RNAGISTE

-1947 LSKEQKATISSKII
+1947 LSKEQKATINEKII

-1981 IDDKNDSE
+1981 IDDKNGTE

-2016 ESSDQLLELSR
+2016 EASDQLLELAR
-2027 KYQDYVDKIDDINKK
+2027 KYQDYVDKIDDINEK

-2053 LLEEE
+2053 LLEDE
-2058 NDAIDDAIDAM
+2058 NDAIDDAVDAM

-2110 EYYSD
+2110 EYYSG
-2115 LKDKAKDAYDS
+2115 LKDRAKDSYDS

-2234 TLNKQLDALDKEY
+2234 TLDKQLDALDKEY

-2272 QKKQKEMLKLLE
+2272 QKKQKEMLNLLE
-2284 SQHNAELDSIEERKQ
+2284 SQHNAELDSIEKRKQ

-2338 DRIRT
+2338 ERIRT

-2368 AWNKALLAVDKYNG
+2368 AWNKALSAVDKYNG

-2538 MVSWRADDPV
+2538 MVSWRANDPV
-2548 KVISKGLIRRGSV
+2548 KVISRGLIRRGPV

-2583 SETMPQLE
+2583 SESLPQLE

-2598 DYTVEQLEDRL
+2598 DYTVEQMEDRL
-2609 SRRGVKTK
+2609 ARRGVKTK

>member
-1 MATNKTLKVVVRAD
+1 
-15 LSQGSINELLQ
+15 
-26 DIDTLQTKVNKK
+26 
-38 LEVTVHIKDIVI
+38 
-50 DESAL
+50 
-55 NSVKGKIQKI
+55 
-65 FNTVT
+65 
-70 VDINGNILGV
+70 
-80 GTGKADGI
+80 
-88 TSIEKYAKTIETR
+88 
-101 LQNIFN
+101 
-107 PRLFSD
+107 
-113 GSKIKKDFDDLTNAI
+113 
-128 KNAKTK
+128 
-134 SELDNLSDRVSAF
+134 
-147 KNSIEDVYKPLSS
+147 
-160 LQERLNSFGS
+160 
-170 RKLLNL
+170 
-176 DNKQISELNALKK
+176 
-189 SLSDAWT
+189 
-196 DDTLDGA
+196 
-203 KVNQLEARVTSLIS
+203 
-217 SMQKGNATAANFSS
+217 
-231 RMEQVFASF
+231 
-240 NRINNISGSHKGLNW
+240 
-255 GDEIKQISD
+255 
-264 SLGKLYAQINP
+264 
-275 VGMFNEKNWDYL
+275 
-287 FNGFQKFG
+287 
-295 TINVNELRGFFSNL
+295 
-309 NPDKFSPEQWDLIS
+309 
-323 GTVTE
+323 
-328 LITNLS
+328 
-334 LAENRLGNV
+334 
-343 SSKMRRD
+343 
-350 NGMEVYQKRLSML
+350 
-363 SNELDT
+363 
-369 FYNKYGKIAQNQ
+369 
-381 SAANEYNN
+381 
-389 LIKRIHDLGENPNDT
+389 
-404 ELTALTKDVKNF
+404 
-416 QKAAKEAGFTTDTFG
+416 
-431 EKIQKAY
+431 
-438 QKFGGWAI
+438 
-446 ITATMT
+446 
-452 KGIQYIKMMYQNVLL
+452 
-467 LDSAM
+467 
-472 TELKKVTDETQAGYD
+472 
-487 AFMDRAKGT
+487 
-496 AKEIGAALSD
+496 
-506 VITATA
+506 
-512 DFSRLGYSM
+512 
-521 SEAEGLAKAALTYKQ
+521 
-536 VGDGIDNVTTA
+536 
-547 SQTLISTMKA
+547 
-557 FGDQYGEAGDAMLIV
+557 
-572 DKLNEV
+572 
-578 SNTQAITSAGLGET
+578 
-592 LARSA
+592 
-597 SAMAAA
+597 
-603 GNTLDETIALAT
+603 
-615 AMNTTLQNPDQV
+615 
-627 GTTLKTMSMYL
+627 MSMYL

-696 SEVWN
+696 SKVWN

-801 RTFTPI
+801 QTFTPI

-839 SGLFHLLDNKLFGKQ
+839 SGLFHLFDNKLFGKQ

-864 VTEITYDLNDAME
+864 VTEITYNLNDAME

-955 EMSQSIQEG
+955 EMSASLAEGDDYIDRIQKLSATLKDTSVSQTELNSAKADLLSIQ
-964 NDYIAQ
+964 DA
-970 IKEMSAVLS
+970 
-979 DSTSTQ
+979 
-985 IELNGAKE
+985 
-993 SLLKI
+993 
-998 QDKLVE
+998 LVE
-1004 KYGAEAKAL
+1004 KYGDEAKAL

-1018 KQEDAIAM
+1018 KQEEAIEL
-1026 IKEMQKNEF
+1026 IKQKQKEEF
-1035 NAWRNENSKEI
+1035 NAWRNENQDTISYANNMYYDYNPETRYGTMGSGRRGTVRYVRGANSKELESLLSQI
-1046 AKASKNYF
+1046 QGASEYKDYFYFDNDSFGMVAKN
-1054 GYSVKDSNWDAYSYE
+1054 
-1069 LRKYYDI
+1069 
-1076 VYDEL
+1076 
-1081 QSVTSSAIGKSV
+1081 
-1093 GGNLFSFDEGLF
+1093 
-1105 SKTIKLS
+1105 
-1112 ARDADEAYNAISK
+1112 ADEAYVALNN
-1125 LMTLIT
+1125 LMTIIE
-1131 ESDDV
+1131 ESGNV
-1136 EKYANAYSWLKIELE
+1136 EKYSNAFGWLGYQLERAGQYSE
-1151 KAKEAAEEYSDVA
+1151 KYGDVA
-1164 TYNASGLAQYDSRFS
+1164 KRITEETAKFDSRFS
-1179 SYYDDLIEKITTLQ
+1179 SYYDTLTEKIKN
-1193 DALKTD
+1193 LKD
-1199 NSQSISDAYVAAMRS
+1199 LLGSGSSEDISQEISNAYVEAMNA
-1214 MDLATNAA
+1214 MDLAV
-1222 LGSTSEYKTQIA
+1222 GSTRSSTNPYAKQIA
-1234 DYFRSLYPDLEK
+1234 DYFRNMYPDLEK
-1246 EFEQYQFDIR
+1246 EFEQFQFDIR

-1273 QLNDMGLND
+1273 QLNDMGLDD
-1282 PIEIKAAINS
+1282 PVEIKAAINS

-1309 GFTIDELIDKLEQF
+1309 GFTVDELIDKLEQF
-1323 GYVQSTNLSGDL
+1323 GYVQSASLSVDL
-1335 FGDSAVEIQKIA
+1335 FGDSAAEIQKIA

-1410 FAQQQLNLAIQSLYA
+1410 FAQQQLSLAIQSLYA
-1425 ADATES
+1425 ADATEA

-1453 VLSAKAIMSLQK
+1453 VSSAKAIMSLQK

-1527 AQGFSFDA
+1527 AKEFAFDA
-1535 IRAAGYQNADDAQ
+1535 IRAGADNISEAMVNA
-1548 VRGLYKMVEQQIKE
+1548 RYKTIEARIKDN
-1562 HNITSVEEYRKLT
+1562 NIKSVEEYEKIFKGT
-1575 NSELKP
+1575 MDP
-1581 WVVATIEAILSAQTD
+1581 WLQATIESILAGQKD
-1596 TLNYLSDNI
+1596 AENYLTSNI
-1605 QWGEETKSK
+1605 QWGEETKSSSK
-1614 SSTDAWKEQ
+1614 SSTDAWKDQ

-1702 VTALE
+1702 V
-1707 KLLGID
+1707 
-1713 QSVLDAYENLLDEQ
+1713 
-1727 EKIREWGLTEF
+1727 
-1738 GNALDFSGNS
+1738 
-1748 FVQTVFGNVDMD
+1748 
-1760 KRVIINWN
+1760 
-1768 EELKKAYKDALD
+1768 
-1780 SWDYDPEVGSID
+1780 
-1792 TVFGGSGR
+1792 
-1800 FGEDTLQY
+1800 
-1808 GVEVAFTP
+1808 
-1816 IMNVGGKSIFLDR
+1816 
-1829 DTVYSYIE
+1829 
-1837 SLIGESTVS
+1837 
-1846 GVFSSEKLLSLDKMG
+1846 
-1861 KQIGNTFI
+1861 
-1869 QGLIAAAD
+1869 
-1877 EGLDYE
+1877 
-1883 NNANWAET
+1883 
-1891 VGRLMHFS
+1891 
-1899 GQYGAIALAYK
+1899 
-1910 EIENAA
+1910 
-1916 REAGLSTE
+1916 EA
-1924 DLAAKLQ
+1924 
-1931 EAGGDAV
+1931 
-1938 KLSSLLNDK
+1938 LNDLLREK
-1947 LSKEQKATISSKII
+1947 NSILSKDQKTTISNKII

-2027 KYQDYVDKIDDINKK
+2027 KYQDYVDKIDDVNKK

-2110 EYYSD
+2110 EYYSG
-2115 LKDKAKDAYDS
+2115 LKDRAKDSYDS

-2234 TLNKQLDALDKEY
+2234 TLDKQLDALDKEY

-2284 SQHNAELDSIEERKQ
+2284 SQHNAELDSIEKRKQ

-2343 QGASLWKELR
+2343 QGKALWSELR
-2353 AYAAEYTRD
+2353 SYAAEYTRD
-2362 VEKLEG
+2362 VEGLED
-2368 AWNKALLAVDKYNG
+2368 AWNKALSAVDKYNG
-2382 GSMDFSQTKNN
+2382 GSMDFSSTKDSMSNR
-2393 ATNKKNQNESEKNR
+2393 KNYNSSEKDR

-2412 YVGGGGKNR
+2412 YNGGAGKNK
-2421 DENQLID
+2421 DEDQLINA
-2428 TAKAQMQEN
+2428 AKSQMQAN
-2437 SRMWHKA
+2437 SKAWHNA
-2444 ASQYEKD
+2444 TSQYQKD
-2451 MYAQMNQEIASSLNR
+2451 LYAQMNQEIAESLNR
-2466 TLGRNAL
+2466 TLGRQAL

-2538 MVSWRADDPV
+2538 MVSWRVNDPV
-2548 KVISKGLIRRGSV
+2548 KVISKGLIRRGAV

-2583 SETMPQLE
+2583 SEAMPQLE

>member
-38 LEVTVHIKDIVI
+38 LEVTAHIKDIVI

-309 NPDKFSPEQWDLIS
+309 NTDKFSPEQWDLIS

-416 QKAAKEAGFTTDTFG
+416 QKAAKDAGFTTDTFG

-1151 KAKEAAEEYSDVA
+1151 KAKEAAEEYSDIA
-1164 TYNASGLAQYDSRFS
+1164 TYNASGLTQYDSRFS

-1273 QLNDMGLND
+1273 QLNDMGLDD

-1702 VTALE
+1702 V
-1707 KLLGID
+1707 
-1713 QSVLDAYENLLDEQ
+1713 
-1727 EKIREWGLTEF
+1727 
-1738 GNALDFSGNS
+1738 
-1748 FVQTVFGNVDMD
+1748 
-1760 KRVIINWN
+1760 
-1768 EELKKAYKDALD
+1768 
-1780 SWDYDPEVGSID
+1780 
-1792 TVFGGSGR
+1792 
-1800 FGEDTLQY
+1800 
-1808 GVEVAFTP
+1808 
-1816 IMNVGGKSIFLDR
+1816 
-1829 DTVYSYIE
+1829 
-1837 SLIGESTVS
+1837 
-1846 GVFSSEKLLSLDKMG
+1846 
-1861 KQIGNTFI
+1861 
-1869 QGLIAAAD
+1869 
-1877 EGLDYE
+1877 
-1883 NNANWAET
+1883 
-1891 VGRLMHFS
+1891 
-1899 GQYGAIALAYK
+1899 
-1910 EIENAA
+1910 
-1916 REAGLSTE
+1916 EA
-1924 DLAAKLQ
+1924 
-1931 EAGGDAV
+1931 
-1938 KLSSLLNDK
+1938 LNDLLREK
-1947 LSKEQKATISSKII
+1947 NSILSKDQKTTISNKVI

-2027 KYQDYVDKIDDINKK
+2027 KYQEYVDKIDDIDKK

-2234 TLNKQLDALDKEY
+2234 TLDKQLDALDKEY

-2284 SQHNAELDSIEERKQ
+2284 SQHNTELDSIEKRKH

-2368 AWNKALLAVDKYNG
+2368 AWNKALSAVDKYNG

-2486 VRFYHKGGIVGSGT
+2486 IRFYHKGGIVGSGT

-2538 MVSWRADDPV
+2538 MVSWRANDPV
-2548 KVISKGLIRRGSV
+2548 KVISKGLIRRGPV

-2583 SETMPQLE
+2583 SESLPQLE

-2598 DYTVEQLEDRL
+2598 DYTVEQMEDRL
-2609 SRRGVKTK
+2609 ARRGVKTK

>member
-1 MATNKTLKVVVRAD
+1 
-15 LSQGSINELLQ
+15 
-26 DIDTLQTKVNKK
+26 
-38 LEVTVHIKDIVI
+38 
-50 DESAL
+50 
-55 NSVKGKIQKI
+55 
-65 FNTVT
+65 
-70 VDINGNILGV
+70 
-80 GTGKADGI
+80 
-88 TSIEKYAKTIETR
+88 
-101 LQNIFN
+101 
-107 PRLFSD
+107 
-113 GSKIKKDFDDLTNAI
+113 
-128 KNAKTK
+128 
-134 SELDNLSDRVSAF
+134 
-147 KNSIEDVYKPLSS
+147 
-160 LQERLNSFGS
+160 
-170 RKLLNL
+170 
-176 DNKQISELNALKK
+176 
-189 SLSDAWT
+189 
-196 DDTLDGA
+196 
-203 KVNQLEARVTSLIS
+203 
-217 SMQKGNATAANFSS
+217 
-231 RMEQVFASF
+231 
-240 NRINNISGSHKGLNW
+240 
-255 GDEIKQISD
+255 
-264 SLGKLYAQINP
+264 
-275 VGMFNEKNWDYL
+275 
-287 FNGFQKFG
+287 
-295 TINVNELRGFFSNL
+295 
-309 NPDKFSPEQWDLIS
+309 
-323 GTVTE
+323 
-328 LITNLS
+328 
-334 LAENRLGNV
+334 
-343 SSKMRRD
+343 
-350 NGMEVYQKRLSML
+350 
-363 SNELDT
+363 
-369 FYNKYGKIAQNQ
+369 
-381 SAANEYNN
+381 
-389 LIKRIHDLGENPNDT
+389 
-404 ELTALTKDVKNF
+404 
-416 QKAAKEAGFTTDTFG
+416 
-431 EKIQKAY
+431 
-438 QKFGGWAI
+438 
-446 ITATMT
+446 
-452 KGIQYIKMMYQNVLL
+452 
-467 LDSAM
+467 
-472 TELKKVTDETQAGYD
+472 
-487 AFMDRAKGT
+487 
-496 AKEIGAALSD
+496 
-506 VITATA
+506 
-512 DFSRLGYSM
+512 
-521 SEAEGLAKAALTYKQ
+521 
-536 VGDGIDNVTTA
+536 
-547 SQTLISTMKA
+547 
-557 FGDQYGEAGDAMLIV
+557 
-572 DKLNEV
+572 
-578 SNTQAITSAGLGET
+578 
-592 LARSA
+592 
-597 SAMAAA
+597 
-603 GNTLDETIALAT
+603 
-615 AMNTTLQNPDQV
+615 
-627 GTTLKTMSMYL
+627 MSMYL

-696 SEVWN
+696 SKVWN

-801 RTFTPI
+801 QTFTPI

-839 SGLFHLLDNKLFGKQ
+839 SGLFHLFDNKLFGKQ

-864 VTEITYDLNDAME
+864 VTEITYNLNDAME

-955 EMSQSIQEG
+955 EMSASLAEGDDYIDRIQKLSATLKDTSVSQTELNSAKADLLSIQ
-964 NDYIAQ
+964 DA
-970 IKEMSAVLS
+970 
-979 DSTSTQ
+979 
-985 IELNGAKE
+985 
-993 SLLKI
+993 
-998 QDKLVE
+998 LVE
-1004 KYGAEAKAL
+1004 KYGDEAKAL

-1018 KQEDAIAM
+1018 KQEEAIEL
-1026 IKEMQKNEF
+1026 IKQKQKEEF
-1035 NAWRNENSKEI
+1035 NAWRNENQDTISYANNMYYDYNPETRYGTMGSGRRGTVKYVRGANSKELESLLSQI
-1046 AKASKNYF
+1046 QGASEYKDYFYFDNDSFGMVAKN
-1054 GYSVKDSNWDAYSYE
+1054 
-1069 LRKYYDI
+1069 
-1076 VYDEL
+1076 
-1081 QSVTSSAIGKSV
+1081 
-1093 GGNLFSFDEGLF
+1093 
-1105 SKTIKLS
+1105 
-1112 ARDADEAYNAISK
+1112 ADEAYVALNN
-1125 LMTLIT
+1125 LMTIIE
-1131 ESDDV
+1131 ESGNV
-1136 EKYANAYSWLKIELE
+1136 EKYSNAFGWLGYQLERAGQYSE
-1151 KAKEAAEEYSDVA
+1151 KYGDVA
-1164 TYNASGLAQYDSRFS
+1164 KRITEETAKFDSRFS
-1179 SYYDDLIEKITTLQ
+1179 SYYDTLTEKIKN
-1193 DALKTD
+1193 LKD
-1199 NSQSISDAYVAAMRS
+1199 LLGSGSSEDISQEISNAYVEAMNA
-1214 MDLATNAA
+1214 MDLAV
-1222 LGSTSEYKTQIA
+1222 GSTRSSTNPYAKQIA
-1234 DYFRSLYPDLEK
+1234 DYFRNMYPDLEK
-1246 EFEQYQFDIR
+1246 EFEQFQFDIR

-1273 QLNDMGLND
+1273 QLNDMGLDD
-1282 PIEIKAAINS
+1282 PVEIKAAINS

-1309 GFTIDELIDKLEQF
+1309 GFTVDELIDKLEQF
-1323 GYVQSTNLSGDL
+1323 GYVQSASLSVDL
-1335 FGDSAVEIQKIA
+1335 FGDSAAEIQKIA

-1410 FAQQQLNLAIQSLYA
+1410 FAQQQLSLAIQSLYA
-1425 ADATES
+1425 ADATEA

-1453 VLSAKAIMSLQK
+1453 VSSAKAITSLQK

-1527 AQGFSFDA
+1527 AKEFAFDA
-1535 IRAAGYQNADDAQ
+1535 IRAGADNISEAMVNA
-1548 VRGLYKMVEQQIKE
+1548 RYKTIEARIKDN
-1562 HNITSVEEYRKLT
+1562 NIKSVEEYEKIFKGT
-1575 NSELKP
+1575 MDP
-1581 WVVATIEAILSAQTD
+1581 WLQATIESILAGQKD
-1596 TLNYLSDNI
+1596 AENYLTSNI
-1605 QWGEETKSK
+1605 QWGEETKSSSK
-1614 SSTDAWKEQ
+1614 SSTDAWKDQ

-1702 VTALE
+1702 V
-1707 KLLGID
+1707 
-1713 QSVLDAYENLLDEQ
+1713 
-1727 EKIREWGLTEF
+1727 
-1738 GNALDFSGNS
+1738 
-1748 FVQTVFGNVDMD
+1748 
-1760 KRVIINWN
+1760 
-1768 EELKKAYKDALD
+1768 
-1780 SWDYDPEVGSID
+1780 
-1792 TVFGGSGR
+1792 
-1800 FGEDTLQY
+1800 
-1808 GVEVAFTP
+1808 
-1816 IMNVGGKSIFLDR
+1816 
-1829 DTVYSYIE
+1829 
-1837 SLIGESTVS
+1837 
-1846 GVFSSEKLLSLDKMG
+1846 
-1861 KQIGNTFI
+1861 
-1869 QGLIAAAD
+1869 
-1877 EGLDYE
+1877 
-1883 NNANWAET
+1883 
-1891 VGRLMHFS
+1891 
-1899 GQYGAIALAYK
+1899 
-1910 EIENAA
+1910 
-1916 REAGLSTE
+1916 EA
-1924 DLAAKLQ
+1924 
-1931 EAGGDAV
+1931 
-1938 KLSSLLNDK
+1938 LNDLLREK
-1947 LSKEQKATISSKII
+1947 NSILSKDQKTTISNKII

-2027 KYQDYVDKIDDINKK
+2027 KYQDYVDKIDDVNKK

-2110 EYYSD
+2110 EYYSG
-2115 LKDKAKDAYDS
+2115 LKDRAKDSYDS

-2234 TLNKQLDALDKEY
+2234 TLDKQLDALDKEY

-2284 SQHNAELDSIEERKQ
+2284 SQHNAELDSIEKRKQ

-2343 QGASLWKELR
+2343 QGKALWSELR
-2353 AYAAEYTRD
+2353 SYAAEYTRD
-2362 VEKLEG
+2362 VEGLED
-2368 AWNKALLAVDKYNG
+2368 AWNKALSAVDKYNG
-2382 GSMDFSQTKNN
+2382 GSMDFSSTKDSMSNR
-2393 ATNKKNQNESEKNR
+2393 KNYNSSEKDR

-2412 YVGGGGKNR
+2412 YNGGAGKNK
-2421 DENQLID
+2421 DEDQLINA
-2428 TAKAQMQEN
+2428 AKSQMQAN
-2437 SRMWHKA
+2437 SKAWHNA
-2444 ASQYEKD
+2444 TSQYQKD
-2451 MYAQMNQEIASSLNR
+2451 LYAQMNQEIAESLNR
-2466 TLGRNAL
+2466 TLGRQAL

-2511 KGEAVLTKQSQES
+2511 KGEAVLTKQSQAS

-2538 MVSWRADDPV
+2538 MVSWRANDPV
-2548 KVISKGLIRRGSV
+2548 KVISKGLIRRGAV

-2583 SETMPQLE
+2583 SEAMPQLE

>member
-1 MATNKTLKVVVRAD
+1 
-15 LSQGSINELLQ
+15 
-26 DIDTLQTKVNKK
+26 
-38 LEVTVHIKDIVI
+38 
-50 DESAL
+50 
-55 NSVKGKIQKI
+55 
-65 FNTVT
+65 
-70 VDINGNILGV
+70 
-80 GTGKADGI
+80 
-88 TSIEKYAKTIETR
+88 
-101 LQNIFN
+101 
-107 PRLFSD
+107 
-113 GSKIKKDFDDLTNAI
+113 
-128 KNAKTK
+128 
-134 SELDNLSDRVSAF
+134 
-147 KNSIEDVYKPLSS
+147 
-160 LQERLNSFGS
+160 
-170 RKLLNL
+170 
-176 DNKQISELNALKK
+176 
-189 SLSDAWT
+189 
-196 DDTLDGA
+196 
-203 KVNQLEARVTSLIS
+203 
-217 SMQKGNATAANFSS
+217 
-231 RMEQVFASF
+231 
-240 NRINNISGSHKGLNW
+240 
-255 GDEIKQISD
+255 
-264 SLGKLYAQINP
+264 
-275 VGMFNEKNWDYL
+275 
-287 FNGFQKFG
+287 
-295 TINVNELRGFFSNL
+295 
-309 NPDKFSPEQWDLIS
+309 
-323 GTVTE
+323 
-328 LITNLS
+328 
-334 LAENRLGNV
+334 
-343 SSKMRRD
+343 
-350 NGMEVYQKRLSML
+350 
-363 SNELDT
+363 
-369 FYNKYGKIAQNQ
+369 
-381 SAANEYNN
+381 
-389 LIKRIHDLGENPNDT
+389 
-404 ELTALTKDVKNF
+404 
-416 QKAAKEAGFTTDTFG
+416 
-431 EKIQKAY
+431 
-438 QKFGGWAI
+438 
-446 ITATMT
+446 
-452 KGIQYIKMMYQNVLL
+452 
-467 LDSAM
+467 
-472 TELKKVTDETQAGYD
+472 
-487 AFMDRAKGT
+487 
-496 AKEIGAALSD
+496 
-506 VITATA
+506 
-512 DFSRLGYSM
+512 
-521 SEAEGLAKAALTYKQ
+521 
-536 VGDGIDNVTTA
+536 
-547 SQTLISTMKA
+547 
-557 FGDQYGEAGDAMLIV
+557 
-572 DKLNEV
+572 
-578 SNTQAITSAGLGET
+578 
-592 LARSA
+592 
-597 SAMAAA
+597 
-603 GNTLDETIALAT
+603 
-615 AMNTTLQNPDQV
+615 
-627 GTTLKTMSMYL
+627 MSMYL

-646 AAGIAT
+646 EAGIAT

-657 SVSKLRQKILDL
+657 SVSKLRQKILNL
-669 TKNTEN
+669 TKNTES

-684 TFKSSYQIIQEL
+684 TFKSSYQIIQDL
-696 SEVWN
+696 AKVWD

-716 GKRNANAMA
+716 GKRNANAMS

-746 SATKENEKYLESIR
+746 SATKENEKYLESIQ

-775 SVMNSDVIKFG
+775 SVMNSGVIKFG

-793 VDALDWMT
+793 VDAIDWLT

-824 AFDLSFTGDSDKIQN
+824 AFDLSFVGDSDKIQN
-839 SGLFHLLDNKLFGKQ
+839 SGLFHLFDNSLFGKK
-854 ADEAKAAIDN
+854 AEEAKNAINN
-864 VTEITYDLNDAME
+864 VTEIAYDLNDAME
-877 ATNIKVANTG
+877 GTNIKVTNTG
-887 NSLGEMTA
+887 DSLKKMTD
-895 AMSTAGAGATALRLK
+895 AMSTAVAGTTALRLK
-910 QLALNAAFNLG
+910 QLALNTAFNLG
-921 VAAASAL
+921 IAAASAL
-928 LIFIGKQLYDAM
+928 LIYVGKQLYDALT
-940 VVTAAEMQECADAAK
+940 VTAEEMQACADSAK
-955 EMSQSIQEG
+955 DMAKSIQEG

-970 IKEMSAVLS
+970 IKEVSAVLS

-985 IELNGAKE
+985 IELNSAKE
-993 SLLKI
+993 ALLKI
-998 QDKLVE
+998 QDSLVE

-1018 KQEDAIAM
+1018 EQEKNIQLAEELIKKQQKAEYDSWVNSNKKAINRS
-1026 IKEMQKNEF
+1026 I
-1035 NAWRNENSKEI
+1035 
-1046 AKASKNYF
+1046 
-1054 GYSVKDSNWDAYSYE
+1054 D
-1069 LRKYYDI
+1069 KYYGDWS
-1076 VYDEL
+1076 YQYFNEWDFGL
-1081 QSVTSSAIGKSV
+1081 NSAKRDFEVGKV
-1093 GGNLFSFDEGLF
+1093 G
-1105 SKTIKLS
+1105 
-1112 ARDADEAYNAISK
+1112 YNQLK
-1125 LMTLIT
+1125 DLIA
-1131 ESDDV
+1131 E
-1136 EKYANAYSWLKIELE
+1136 IPELE
-1151 KAKEAAEEYSDVA
+1151 KAYNNLFSWTKEGTVSLQNGAENAVENINAIMTAIREAGAEDKYKYLFSDLETLLTKAKRSAEQASVAIEAVSGAA
-1164 TYNASGLAQYDSRFS
+1164 QHDSRFS
-1179 SYYDDLIEKITTLQ
+1179 GYYDDLIEKINTLQ

-1199 NSQSISDAYVAAMRS
+1199 NSQSISDAYVEAMRS
-1214 MDLATNAA
+1214 MDSATSAA
-1222 LGSTSEYKTQIA
+1222 MNSSVEYKIQIA
-1234 DYFRSLYPDLEK
+1234 DYFRNLYPDLGK

-1273 QLNDMGLND
+1273 QLNEMGLDD
-1282 PIEIKAAINS
+1282 PVEIKAAINS

-1309 GFTIDELIDKLEQF
+1309 GFTVDELIDKLEEF
-1323 GYVQSTNLSGDL
+1323 GYVQSTSLSDSL
-1335 FGDSAVEIQKIA
+1335 FSGSAAEIQKIT

-1352 SISILERLRKEQ
+1352 SISVLEKLRKEQ
-1364 DAFGKVSAKS
+1364 DTFGQVSAKS

-1385 KNIVTSQVDA
+1385 KNIVISQVDA

-1410 FAQQQLNLAIQSLYA
+1410 FAQEQASLAIQSLQA
-1425 ADATES
+1425 ADATEA

-1441 SVSTLGSQMQKY
+1441 SVSTLGAQMQKY
-1453 VLSAKAIMSLQK
+1453 VSSANAITSLQK

-1494 LSGKYKIEQ
+1494 LSGKYKVEQ

-1510 KRYDE
+1510 ARYDE

-1527 AQGFSFDA
+1527 AKGFAFDT
-1535 IRAAGYQNADDAQ
+1535 IRAAGYQNADDTQIRA
-1548 VRGLYKMVEQQIKE
+1548 LYSMVEQQIKQ

-1575 NSELKP
+1575 NTELKP
-1581 WVVATIEAILSAQTD
+1581 WVVTTIETILSAQTD
-1596 TLNYLSDNI
+1596 TLSYLSDNI
-1605 QWGEETKSK
+1605 KWGEETKTK

-1628 SEKNHALDMGRIS
+1628 SEKNHALEMGRIS
-1641 EESYVEELEVMY
+1641 EETYVEELEVMY

-1672 EVYQKRQALVNEYIS
+1672 EVYQKRQELVNEYIS
-1687 KVEDQVKKSGDETQM
+1687 KVEEQVKKSGDETQM

-1713 QSVLDAYENLLDEQ
+1713 QAVLDAYENLLDEQ
-1727 EKIREWGLTEF
+1727 EKIREWGLTGF
-1738 GNALDFSGNS
+1738 GDALDFSGNS

-1837 SLIGESTVS
+1837 SLIGDATVN

-1916 REAGLSTE
+1916 RNAGISTE

-1947 LSKEQKATISSKII
+1947 LSKEQKATINEKII

-1981 IDDKNDSE
+1981 IDDKNGTE

-2016 ESSDQLLELSR
+2016 EASDQLLELAR
-2027 KYQDYVDKIDDINKK
+2027 KYQDYVDKIDDINEK

-2053 LLEEE
+2053 LLEDE
-2058 NDAIDDAIDAM
+2058 NDAIDDAVDAM

-2135 DNLIDKIKESSDAQK
+2135 DDLIDKIKESSDAQK
-2150 KALKD
+2150 IALKD

-2234 TLNKQLDALDKEY
+2234 TLDKQLDALDKEY

-2284 SQHNAELDSIEERKQ
+2284 SQHNAELDSIEKRKQ

-2338 DRIRT
+2338 ERIRT

-2362 VEKLEG
+2362 VEKLED
-2368 AWNKALLAVDKYNG
+2368 AWNKALSAVDKYNG
-2382 GSMDFSQTKNN
+2382 GSMDFNQTKNN
-2393 ATNKKNQNESEKNR
+2393 ANNRKNQNESEKNR
-2407 LENET
+2407 LEDET
-2412 YVGGGGKNR
+2412 YNGGSGKTP
-2421 DENQLID
+2421 DEDQLIA
-2428 TAKAQMQEN
+2428 TARSQMQEN

-2466 TLGRNAL
+2466 TLRREAL

-2486 VRFYHKGGIVGSGT
+2486 IRFYHKGGIVGSGT

-2511 KGEAVLTKQSQES
+2511 NGEAVLTKRSQET
-2524 LAKYMDI
+2524 LAKYMEL
-2531 AKTITSA
+2531 AKTITSS
-2538 MVSWRADDPV
+2538 MVSWRANDPV
-2548 KVISKGLIRRGSV
+2548 KVISKGLIRKGPV

-2583 SETMPQLE
+2583 SESLPQLE

-2598 DYTVEQLEDRL
+2598 DYTVEQMEDRL
-2609 SRRGVKTK
+2609 ARRGVKTK

>member
-1 MATNKTLKVVVRAD
+1 
-15 LSQGSINELLQ
+15 
-26 DIDTLQTKVNKK
+26 
-38 LEVTVHIKDIVI
+38 
-50 DESAL
+50 
-55 NSVKGKIQKI
+55 
-65 FNTVT
+65 
-70 VDINGNILGV
+70 
-80 GTGKADGI
+80 
-88 TSIEKYAKTIETR
+88 
-101 LQNIFN
+101 
-107 PRLFSD
+107 
-113 GSKIKKDFDDLTNAI
+113 
-128 KNAKTK
+128 
-134 SELDNLSDRVSAF
+134 
-147 KNSIEDVYKPLSS
+147 
-160 LQERLNSFGS
+160 
-170 RKLLNL
+170 
-176 DNKQISELNALKK
+176 
-189 SLSDAWT
+189 
-196 DDTLDGA
+196 
-203 KVNQLEARVTSLIS
+203 
-217 SMQKGNATAANFSS
+217 
-231 RMEQVFASF
+231 
-240 NRINNISGSHKGLNW
+240 
-255 GDEIKQISD
+255 
-264 SLGKLYAQINP
+264 
-275 VGMFNEKNWDYL
+275 
-287 FNGFQKFG
+287 
-295 TINVNELRGFFSNL
+295 
-309 NPDKFSPEQWDLIS
+309 
-323 GTVTE
+323 
-328 LITNLS
+328 
-334 LAENRLGNV
+334 
-343 SSKMRRD
+343 
-350 NGMEVYQKRLSML
+350 
-363 SNELDT
+363 
-369 FYNKYGKIAQNQ
+369 
-381 SAANEYNN
+381 
-389 LIKRIHDLGENPNDT
+389 
-404 ELTALTKDVKNF
+404 
-416 QKAAKEAGFTTDTFG
+416 
-431 EKIQKAY
+431 
-438 QKFGGWAI
+438 
-446 ITATMT
+446 
-452 KGIQYIKMMYQNVLL
+452 
-467 LDSAM
+467 
-472 TELKKVTDETQAGYD
+472 
-487 AFMDRAKGT
+487 
-496 AKEIGAALSD
+496 
-506 VITATA
+506 
-512 DFSRLGYSM
+512 
-521 SEAEGLAKAALTYKQ
+521 
-536 VGDGIDNVTTA
+536 
-547 SQTLISTMKA
+547 
-557 FGDQYGEAGDAMLIV
+557 
-572 DKLNEV
+572 
-578 SNTQAITSAGLGET
+578 
-592 LARSA
+592 
-597 SAMAAA
+597 
-603 GNTLDETIALAT
+603 
-615 AMNTTLQNPDQV
+615 
-627 GTTLKTMSMYL
+627 MSMYL

-657 SVSKLRQKILDL
+657 SISKLRQKILDL

-696 SEVWN
+696 SKVWN

-732 IAQKTLTTSLNAAG
+732 IAEKTLTTSLNAAG

-801 RTFTPI
+801 QTFTPI

-839 SGLFHLLDNKLFGKQ
+839 SGLFHLFDNKLFGKQ

-955 EMSQSIQEG
+955 EMSASLAEGDDYIDRIQKLSATLKDTSVSQTELNSAKADLLSIQ
-964 NDYIAQ
+964 DA
-970 IKEMSAVLS
+970 
-979 DSTSTQ
+979 
-985 IELNGAKE
+985 
-993 SLLKI
+993 
-998 QDKLVE
+998 LVE
-1004 KYGAEAKAL
+1004 KYGDEAKAL

-1018 KQEDAIAM
+1018 KQEEAIELIKQKQKEEYDDWYNSNTKEIGKAVDEYYNDWSTDSQKNSIIGLSSTIAQWAIESLTLEAGAGYKQMQELLNSSELIKDAYNNIFDTSGVRVKVKGTADDAVESLNAM
-1026 IKEMQKNEF
+1026 ITAIREMGKEK
-1035 NAWRNENSKEI
+1035 
-1046 AKASKNYF
+1046 
-1054 GYSVKDSNWDAYSYE
+1054 
-1069 LRKYYDI
+1069 
-1076 VYDEL
+1076 
-1081 QSVTSSAIGKSV
+1081 
-1093 GGNLFSFDEGLF
+1093 
-1105 SKTIKLS
+1105 
-1112 ARDADEAYNAISK
+1112 
-1125 LMTLIT
+1125 
-1131 ESDDV
+1131 
-1136 EKYANAYSWLKIELE
+1136 
-1151 KAKEAAEEYSDVA
+1151 EYSQVLTDLTHLLTRAKQSAEQSSVA
-1164 TYNASGLAQYDSRFS
+1164 LRAVEDAAKFDSRFS
-1179 SYYDDLIEKITTLQ
+1179 SYYDTLTEKIKN
-1193 DALKTD
+1193 LKD
-1199 NSQSISDAYVAAMRS
+1199 LLGSGSSEDISQEISNAYVEAMNA
-1214 MDLATNAA
+1214 MNLAV
-1222 LGSTSEYKTQIA
+1222 GSTRSSTNPYAKQIA
-1234 DYFRSLYPDLEK
+1234 DYFRNMYPDLEK

-1273 QLNDMGLND
+1273 QLNDMGLDD
-1282 PIEIKAAINS
+1282 PVEIKAAINS

-1323 GYVQSTNLSGDL
+1323 GYVQGASLSVDL
-1335 FGDSAVEIQKIA
+1335 FGDSAAEIQKIA

-1410 FAQQQLNLAIQSLYA
+1410 FAQQQLSLAIQSLYA
-1425 ADATES
+1425 ADATEA

-1453 VLSAKAIMSLQK
+1453 VSSAKAITSLQK

-1482 ETYPELSYTYDE
+1482 DTYPELSYTYDE

-1527 AQGFSFDA
+1527 AKEFAFDA
-1535 IRAAGYQNADDAQ
+1535 IRAGADNISEAMVNA
-1548 VRGLYKMVEQQIKE
+1548 RYKTIEARIKDN
-1562 HNITSVEEYRKLT
+1562 NIKSVEEYEKIFKGT
-1575 NSELKP
+1575 MEP
-1581 WVVATIEAILSAQTD
+1581 WLQATIESILAGQKD
-1596 TLNYLSDNI
+1596 AENYLTSNI
-1605 QWGEETKSK
+1605 QWGEETKSSSK

-1641 EESYVEELEVMY
+1641 EESYIEELEVMY

-1687 KVEDQVKKSGDETQM
+1687 KVEEQVKKSGDETQM
-1702 VTALE
+1702 V
-1707 KLLGID
+1707 
-1713 QSVLDAYENLLDEQ
+1713 
-1727 EKIREWGLTEF
+1727 
-1738 GNALDFSGNS
+1738 
-1748 FVQTVFGNVDMD
+1748 
-1760 KRVIINWN
+1760 
-1768 EELKKAYKDALD
+1768 
-1780 SWDYDPEVGSID
+1780 
-1792 TVFGGSGR
+1792 
-1800 FGEDTLQY
+1800 
-1808 GVEVAFTP
+1808 
-1816 IMNVGGKSIFLDR
+1816 
-1829 DTVYSYIE
+1829 
-1837 SLIGESTVS
+1837 
-1846 GVFSSEKLLSLDKMG
+1846 
-1861 KQIGNTFI
+1861 
-1869 QGLIAAAD
+1869 
-1877 EGLDYE
+1877 
-1883 NNANWAET
+1883 
-1891 VGRLMHFS
+1891 
-1899 GQYGAIALAYK
+1899 
-1910 EIENAA
+1910 
-1916 REAGLSTE
+1916 EA
-1924 DLAAKLQ
+1924 
-1931 EAGGDAV
+1931 
-1938 KLSSLLNDK
+1938 LNDLLREK
-1947 LSKEQKATISSKII
+1947 NSILSKDQKTTISNKII
-1961 EYTVKGYQDSI
+1961 EYTVKEYQDSI

-2110 EYYSD
+2110 EYYSG
-2115 LKDKAKDAYDS
+2115 LKDRAKDSYDS

-2234 TLNKQLDALDKEY
+2234 TLDKQLDALDKEY

-2284 SQHNAELDSIEERKQ
+2284 SQHNAELDSIEKRKQ

-2343 QGASLWKELR
+2343 QGKALWSELR
-2353 AYAAEYTRD
+2353 SYAAEYTRD
-2362 VEKLEG
+2362 VEGLED
-2368 AWNKALLAVDKYNG
+2368 AWNKALSAVDKYNG
-2382 GSMDFSQTKNN
+2382 GSMDFSSTKDSMSNR
-2393 ATNKKNQNESEKNR
+2393 KNYNSSEKDR

-2412 YVGGGGKNR
+2412 YNGGAGKNK
-2421 DENQLID
+2421 DEDQLINA
-2428 TAKAQMQEN
+2428 AKSQMQAN
-2437 SRMWHKA
+2437 SKAWHNA
-2444 ASQYEKD
+2444 TSQYQKD
-2451 MYAQMNQEIASSLNR
+2451 LYAQMNQEIAESLNR
-2466 TLGRNAL
+2466 TLGRQAL

-2511 KGEAVLTKQSQES
+2511 KGEAVLTKRSQET
-2524 LAKYMDI
+2524 LAKYMEL
-2531 AKTITSA
+2531 AKTITSS
-2538 MVSWRADDPV
+2538 MVSWRANDPV
-2548 KVISKGLIRRGSV
+2548 KVISKGLIRKGPV

>member
-1 MATNKTLKVVVRAD
+1 
-15 LSQGSINELLQ
+15 
-26 DIDTLQTKVNKK
+26 
-38 LEVTVHIKDIVI
+38 
-50 DESAL
+50 
-55 NSVKGKIQKI
+55 
-65 FNTVT
+65 
-70 VDINGNILGV
+70 
-80 GTGKADGI
+80 
-88 TSIEKYAKTIETR
+88 
-101 LQNIFN
+101 
-107 PRLFSD
+107 
-113 GSKIKKDFDDLTNAI
+113 
-128 KNAKTK
+128 
-134 SELDNLSDRVSAF
+134 
-147 KNSIEDVYKPLSS
+147 
-160 LQERLNSFGS
+160 
-170 RKLLNL
+170 
-176 DNKQISELNALKK
+176 
-189 SLSDAWT
+189 
-196 DDTLDGA
+196 
-203 KVNQLEARVTSLIS
+203 
-217 SMQKGNATAANFSS
+217 
-231 RMEQVFASF
+231 
-240 NRINNISGSHKGLNW
+240 
-255 GDEIKQISD
+255 
-264 SLGKLYAQINP
+264 
-275 VGMFNEKNWDYL
+275 
-287 FNGFQKFG
+287 
-295 TINVNELRGFFSNL
+295 
-309 NPDKFSPEQWDLIS
+309 
-323 GTVTE
+323 
-328 LITNLS
+328 
-334 LAENRLGNV
+334 
-343 SSKMRRD
+343 
-350 NGMEVYQKRLSML
+350 
-363 SNELDT
+363 
-369 FYNKYGKIAQNQ
+369 
-381 SAANEYNN
+381 
-389 LIKRIHDLGENPNDT
+389 
-404 ELTALTKDVKNF
+404 
-416 QKAAKEAGFTTDTFG
+416 
-431 EKIQKAY
+431 
-438 QKFGGWAI
+438 
-446 ITATMT
+446 
-452 KGIQYIKMMYQNVLL
+452 
-467 LDSAM
+467 
-472 TELKKVTDETQAGYD
+472 
-487 AFMDRAKGT
+487 
-496 AKEIGAALSD
+496 
-506 VITATA
+506 
-512 DFSRLGYSM
+512 
-521 SEAEGLAKAALTYKQ
+521 
-536 VGDGIDNVTTA
+536 
-547 SQTLISTMKA
+547 
-557 FGDQYGEAGDAMLIV
+557 
-572 DKLNEV
+572 
-578 SNTQAITSAGLGET
+578 
-592 LARSA
+592 
-597 SAMAAA
+597 
-603 GNTLDETIALAT
+603 
-615 AMNTTLQNPDQV
+615 
-627 GTTLKTMSMYL
+627 MSMYL

-696 SEVWN
+696 SKVWN

-801 RTFTPI
+801 QTFTPI

-839 SGLFHLLDNKLFGKQ
+839 SGLFHLFDNKLFGKQ

-895 AMSTAGAGATALRLK
+895 AMSTAGAGVTALRLK

-1081 QSVTSSAIGKSV
+1081 QSVTSSAVGKSI

-1193 DALKTD
+1193 DVLKTD

-1273 QLNDMGLND
+1273 QLNDMGLDD
-1282 PIEIKAAINS
+1282 PVEIKAAINS

-1323 GYVQSTNLSGDL
+1323 GYVQSANLSGDI

-1410 FAQQQLNLAIQSLYA
+1410 FAQQQLSLAIQSLYA
-1425 ADATES
+1425 ADATEA

-1453 VLSAKAIMSLQK
+1453 VSSAKAITSLQK

-1605 QWGEETKSK
+1605 QWGEESKRSSK
-1614 SSTDAWKEQ
+1614 SSTDAWKDQ

-1687 KVEDQVKKSGDETQM
+1687 KVEEQVKKSGDETQM
-1702 VTALE
+1702 V
-1707 KLLGID
+1707 
-1713 QSVLDAYENLLDEQ
+1713 
-1727 EKIREWGLTEF
+1727 
-1738 GNALDFSGNS
+1738 
-1748 FVQTVFGNVDMD
+1748 
-1760 KRVIINWN
+1760 
-1768 EELKKAYKDALD
+1768 
-1780 SWDYDPEVGSID
+1780 
-1792 TVFGGSGR
+1792 
-1800 FGEDTLQY
+1800 
-1808 GVEVAFTP
+1808 
-1816 IMNVGGKSIFLDR
+1816 
-1829 DTVYSYIE
+1829 
-1837 SLIGESTVS
+1837 
-1846 GVFSSEKLLSLDKMG
+1846 
-1861 KQIGNTFI
+1861 
-1869 QGLIAAAD
+1869 
-1877 EGLDYE
+1877 
-1883 NNANWAET
+1883 
-1891 VGRLMHFS
+1891 
-1899 GQYGAIALAYK
+1899 
-1910 EIENAA
+1910 
-1916 REAGLSTE
+1916 EA
-1924 DLAAKLQ
+1924 
-1931 EAGGDAV
+1931 
-1938 KLSSLLNDK
+1938 LNDLLREK
-1947 LSKEQKATISSKII
+1947 NSILSKDQKTTISNKII

-2093 QKDAIKEHY
+2093 QKNAIKEHY

-2110 EYYSD
+2110 EYYSV
-2115 LKDKAKDAYDS
+2115 LKDRAKDSYDS

-2234 TLNKQLDALDKEY
+2234 TLDKQLDALDKEY

-2284 SQHNAELDSIEERKQ
+2284 SQHNAELDSIEKRKQ

-2368 AWNKALLAVDKYNG
+2368 AWNKALSAVDKYNG

-2538 MVSWRADDPV
+2538 MVSWRANDPV
-2548 KVISKGLIRRGSV
+2548 KVISKGLIRRGAV

-2583 SETMPQLE
+2583 SEAMPQLE

>member
-1 MATNKTLKVVVRAD
+1 
-15 LSQGSINELLQ
+15 
-26 DIDTLQTKVNKK
+26 
-38 LEVTVHIKDIVI
+38 
-50 DESAL
+50 
-55 NSVKGKIQKI
+55 
-65 FNTVT
+65 
-70 VDINGNILGV
+70 
-80 GTGKADGI
+80 
-88 TSIEKYAKTIETR
+88 
-101 LQNIFN
+101 
-107 PRLFSD
+107 
-113 GSKIKKDFDDLTNAI
+113 
-128 KNAKTK
+128 
-134 SELDNLSDRVSAF
+134 
-147 KNSIEDVYKPLSS
+147 
-160 LQERLNSFGS
+160 
-170 RKLLNL
+170 
-176 DNKQISELNALKK
+176 
-189 SLSDAWT
+189 
-196 DDTLDGA
+196 
-203 KVNQLEARVTSLIS
+203 
-217 SMQKGNATAANFSS
+217 
-231 RMEQVFASF
+231 
-240 NRINNISGSHKGLNW
+240 
-255 GDEIKQISD
+255 
-264 SLGKLYAQINP
+264 
-275 VGMFNEKNWDYL
+275 
-287 FNGFQKFG
+287 
-295 TINVNELRGFFSNL
+295 
-309 NPDKFSPEQWDLIS
+309 
-323 GTVTE
+323 
-328 LITNLS
+328 
-334 LAENRLGNV
+334 
-343 SSKMRRD
+343 
-350 NGMEVYQKRLSML
+350 
-363 SNELDT
+363 
-369 FYNKYGKIAQNQ
+369 
-381 SAANEYNN
+381 
-389 LIKRIHDLGENPNDT
+389 
-404 ELTALTKDVKNF
+404 
-416 QKAAKEAGFTTDTFG
+416 
-431 EKIQKAY
+431 
-438 QKFGGWAI
+438 
-446 ITATMT
+446 
-452 KGIQYIKMMYQNVLL
+452 
-467 LDSAM
+467 
-472 TELKKVTDETQAGYD
+472 
-487 AFMDRAKGT
+487 
-496 AKEIGAALSD
+496 
-506 VITATA
+506 
-512 DFSRLGYSM
+512 
-521 SEAEGLAKAALTYKQ
+521 
-536 VGDGIDNVTTA
+536 
-547 SQTLISTMKA
+547 
-557 FGDQYGEAGDAMLIV
+557 
-572 DKLNEV
+572 
-578 SNTQAITSAGLGET
+578 
-592 LARSA
+592 
-597 SAMAAA
+597 
-603 GNTLDETIALAT
+603 
-615 AMNTTLQNPDQV
+615 
-627 GTTLKTMSMYL
+627 MSMYL

-696 SEVWN
+696 SKVWN

-801 RTFTPI
+801 QTFTPI

-839 SGLFHLLDNKLFGKQ
+839 SGLFHLFDNKLFGKQ

-955 EMSQSIQEG
+955 EMSASLAEGDDYIDRIQKLSATLKDTSVSQTELNSAKADLLSIQ
-964 NDYIAQ
+964 DA
-970 IKEMSAVLS
+970 
-979 DSTSTQ
+979 
-985 IELNGAKE
+985 
-993 SLLKI
+993 
-998 QDKLVE
+998 LVE
-1004 KYGAEAKAL
+1004 KYGDEAKAL

-1018 KQEDAIAM
+1018 KQEEAIEL
-1026 IKEMQKNEF
+1026 IKQKQKEEF
-1035 NAWRNENSKEI
+1035 NAWRNENQDTISYANNMYYDYNPETRYGTMGSGRRGTVRYVRGANSKELESLLSQI
-1046 AKASKNYF
+1046 QGASEYKDYFYFDNDSFGMVAKN
-1054 GYSVKDSNWDAYSYE
+1054 
-1069 LRKYYDI
+1069 
-1076 VYDEL
+1076 
-1081 QSVTSSAIGKSV
+1081 
-1093 GGNLFSFDEGLF
+1093 
-1105 SKTIKLS
+1105 
-1112 ARDADEAYNAISK
+1112 ADEAYVALNN
-1125 LMTLIT
+1125 LMTIIE
-1131 ESDDV
+1131 ESGNV
-1136 EKYANAYSWLKIELE
+1136 EKYSNAFGWLGYQLERAGQYSE
-1151 KAKEAAEEYSDVA
+1151 KYGDVA
-1164 TYNASGLAQYDSRFS
+1164 KRITEETAKVDSRFS
-1179 SYYDDLIEKITTLQ
+1179 SYYDTLTEKIKN
-1193 DALKTD
+1193 LKD
-1199 NSQSISDAYVAAMRS
+1199 LLGSGSSEDISQEISNAYVEAMNA
-1214 MDLATNAA
+1214 MDLAV
-1222 LGSTSEYKTQIA
+1222 GSTRSSTNPYAKQIA
-1234 DYFRSLYPDLEK
+1234 DYFRNMYPDLEK
-1246 EFEQYQFDIR
+1246 EFEQFQFDLR

-1273 QLNDMGLND
+1273 QLNDMGLDD
-1282 PIEIKAAINS
+1282 PVEIKAAINS

-1323 GYVQSTNLSGDL
+1323 GYVQSASLSIDL
-1335 FGDSAVEIQKIA
+1335 FGDSAAEIQKIA

-1410 FAQQQLNLAIQSLYA
+1410 FAQQQLSLAIQSLYA
-1425 ADATES
+1425 ADATEA

-1453 VLSAKAIMSLQK
+1453 VSSAKAITSLQK

-1482 ETYPELSYTYDE
+1482 KTYPELSYTYDE

-1605 QWGEETKSK
+1605 QWGEETKSSSK

-1687 KVEDQVKKSGDETQM
+1687 KVEEQVKKSGDETQM
-1702 VTALE
+1702 V
-1707 KLLGID
+1707 
-1713 QSVLDAYENLLDEQ
+1713 
-1727 EKIREWGLTEF
+1727 
-1738 GNALDFSGNS
+1738 
-1748 FVQTVFGNVDMD
+1748 
-1760 KRVIINWN
+1760 
-1768 EELKKAYKDALD
+1768 
-1780 SWDYDPEVGSID
+1780 
-1792 TVFGGSGR
+1792 
-1800 FGEDTLQY
+1800 
-1808 GVEVAFTP
+1808 
-1816 IMNVGGKSIFLDR
+1816 
-1829 DTVYSYIE
+1829 
-1837 SLIGESTVS
+1837 
-1846 GVFSSEKLLSLDKMG
+1846 
-1861 KQIGNTFI
+1861 
-1869 QGLIAAAD
+1869 
-1877 EGLDYE
+1877 
-1883 NNANWAET
+1883 
-1891 VGRLMHFS
+1891 
-1899 GQYGAIALAYK
+1899 
-1910 EIENAA
+1910 
-1916 REAGLSTE
+1916 EA
-1924 DLAAKLQ
+1924 
-1931 EAGGDAV
+1931 
-1938 KLSSLLNDK
+1938 LNDLLREK
-1947 LSKEQKATISSKII
+1947 NSILSKEQKTTISNKII

-2027 KYQDYVDKIDDINKK
+2027 KYQDYVDKIDDVNKK

-2110 EYYSD
+2110 EYYSG
-2115 LKDKAKDAYDS
+2115 LKDRAKDAYDS

-2135 DNLIDKIKESSDAQK
+2135 DDLIDKIKESSDAQK

-2223 KKDLADYQADY
+2223 KKDLSDYQADY
-2234 TLNKQLDALDKEY
+2234 TLDKQLDALDKEY

-2284 SQHNAELDSIEERKQ
+2284 SQHNAELDSIEKRKQ

-2343 QGASLWKELR
+2343 QGKALWSELR
-2353 AYAAEYTRD
+2353 SYAAEYTRD
-2362 VEKLEG
+2362 VEGLED
-2368 AWNKALLAVDKYNG
+2368 AWNKALSAVDKYNG
-2382 GSMDFSQTKNN
+2382 GSMDFSSTKDSMS
-2393 ATNKKNQNESEKNR
+2393 NKKNYNSSEKDR

-2412 YVGGGGKNR
+2412 YNGGAGKNK
-2421 DENQLID
+2421 DEDQLINA
-2428 TAKAQMQEN
+2428 AKSQMQAN
-2437 SRMWHKA
+2437 SKAWHNA
-2444 ASQYEKD
+2444 TSQYQKD
-2451 MYAQMNQEIASSLNR
+2451 LYAQMNQEIAESLNR
-2466 TLGRNAL
+2466 TLGRQAL

-2538 MVSWRADDPV
+2538 MVSWRANDPV
-2548 KVISKGLIRRGSV
+2548 KVISKGLIRRGAV

-2583 SETMPQLE
+2583 SEAMPQLE

>member
-1 MATNKTLKVVVRAD
+1 
-15 LSQGSINELLQ
+15 
-26 DIDTLQTKVNKK
+26 
-38 LEVTVHIKDIVI
+38 
-50 DESAL
+50 
-55 NSVKGKIQKI
+55 
-65 FNTVT
+65 
-70 VDINGNILGV
+70 
-80 GTGKADGI
+80 
-88 TSIEKYAKTIETR
+88 
-101 LQNIFN
+101 
-107 PRLFSD
+107 
-113 GSKIKKDFDDLTNAI
+113 
-128 KNAKTK
+128 
-134 SELDNLSDRVSAF
+134 
-147 KNSIEDVYKPLSS
+147 
-160 LQERLNSFGS
+160 
-170 RKLLNL
+170 
-176 DNKQISELNALKK
+176 
-189 SLSDAWT
+189 
-196 DDTLDGA
+196 
-203 KVNQLEARVTSLIS
+203 
-217 SMQKGNATAANFSS
+217 
-231 RMEQVFASF
+231 
-240 NRINNISGSHKGLNW
+240 
-255 GDEIKQISD
+255 
-264 SLGKLYAQINP
+264 
-275 VGMFNEKNWDYL
+275 
-287 FNGFQKFG
+287 
-295 TINVNELRGFFSNL
+295 
-309 NPDKFSPEQWDLIS
+309 
-323 GTVTE
+323 
-328 LITNLS
+328 
-334 LAENRLGNV
+334 
-343 SSKMRRD
+343 
-350 NGMEVYQKRLSML
+350 
-363 SNELDT
+363 
-369 FYNKYGKIAQNQ
+369 
-381 SAANEYNN
+381 
-389 LIKRIHDLGENPNDT
+389 
-404 ELTALTKDVKNF
+404 
-416 QKAAKEAGFTTDTFG
+416 
-431 EKIQKAY
+431 
-438 QKFGGWAI
+438 
-446 ITATMT
+446 
-452 KGIQYIKMMYQNVLL
+452 
-467 LDSAM
+467 
-472 TELKKVTDETQAGYD
+472 
-487 AFMDRAKGT
+487 
-496 AKEIGAALSD
+496 
-506 VITATA
+506 
-512 DFSRLGYSM
+512 
-521 SEAEGLAKAALTYKQ
+521 
-536 VGDGIDNVTTA
+536 
-547 SQTLISTMKA
+547 
-557 FGDQYGEAGDAMLIV
+557 
-572 DKLNEV
+572 
-578 SNTQAITSAGLGET
+578 
-592 LARSA
+592 
-597 SAMAAA
+597 
-603 GNTLDETIALAT
+603 
-615 AMNTTLQNPDQV
+615 
-627 GTTLKTMSMYL
+627 MSMYL

-696 SEVWN
+696 SKVWN

-819 SLNIK
+819 SLNFK
-824 AFDLSFTGDSDKIQN
+824 AFDLSFIGDSDKIQN
-839 SGLFHLLDNKLFGKQ
+839 SGLFHAFDSKLFGKK
-854 ADEAKAAIDN
+854 AEEAKNAINN

-877 ATNIKVANTG
+877 GTNIKVTNTG
-887 NSLGEMTA
+887 DSLKNMTD
-895 AMSTAGAGATALRLK
+895 AMSTAGAGTTALRLK

-921 VAAASAL
+921 IAAASAL
-928 LIFIGKQLYDAM
+928 LIYLGKQLYNALT
-940 VVTAAEMQECADAAK
+940 VTAEEMQACADSAK
-955 EMSQSIQEG
+955 DMAKSIQEG

-970 IKEMSAVLS
+970 IKEVSAVLS

-985 IELNGAKE
+985 IELNSAKE
-993 SLLKI
+993 ALLKI
-998 QDKLVE
+998 QDSLVE

-1018 KQEDAIAM
+1018 EQEKNIQLAEELIKKQQKAEYDSWVNSNKKAINRS
-1026 IKEMQKNEF
+1026 I
-1035 NAWRNENSKEI
+1035 
-1046 AKASKNYF
+1046 
-1054 GYSVKDSNWDAYSYE
+1054 D
-1069 LRKYYDI
+1069 KYYGDWS
-1076 VYDEL
+1076 YQYFNEWDFGL
-1081 QSVTSSAIGKSV
+1081 NSAKRDFEVGKV
-1093 GGNLFSFDEGLF
+1093 G
-1105 SKTIKLS
+1105 
-1112 ARDADEAYNAISK
+1112 YNQLK
-1125 LMTLIT
+1125 DLIA
-1131 ESDDV
+1131 E
-1136 EKYANAYSWLKIELE
+1136 IPELE
-1151 KAKEAAEEYSDVA
+1151 KAYNNLFSWTKEGTVSLQNGAENAVENINAIMTAIREAGAEDKYKYLFSDLETLLTKAKRSAEQAGVAIEAVSGAA
-1164 TYNASGLAQYDSRFS
+1164 QHDSRFS
-1179 SYYDDLIEKITTLQ
+1179 GYYDDLIGKITTLQ

-1214 MDLATNAA
+1214 MDSAISAA

-1234 DYFRSLYPDLEK
+1234 DYFRNLYPDLEK

-1273 QLNDMGLND
+1273 QLNDMGLDD

-1309 GFTIDELIDKLEQF
+1309 GFTVDELIDKLEQF
-1323 GYVQSTNLSGDL
+1323 GYVQSASLSGDL
-1335 FGDSAVEIQKIA
+1335 FGDSAAEIQKIA

-1410 FAQQQLNLAIQSLYA
+1410 FAQQQLSLAIQSLYA
-1425 ADATES
+1425 ADATEA

-1453 VLSAKAIMSLQK
+1453 VSSAKAITSLQK

-1687 KVEDQVKKSGDETQM
+1687 KVEEQVKKSGDETQM
-1702 VTALE
+1702 V
-1707 KLLGID
+1707 
-1713 QSVLDAYENLLDEQ
+1713 
-1727 EKIREWGLTEF
+1727 
-1738 GNALDFSGNS
+1738 
-1748 FVQTVFGNVDMD
+1748 
-1760 KRVIINWN
+1760 
-1768 EELKKAYKDALD
+1768 
-1780 SWDYDPEVGSID
+1780 
-1792 TVFGGSGR
+1792 
-1800 FGEDTLQY
+1800 
-1808 GVEVAFTP
+1808 
-1816 IMNVGGKSIFLDR
+1816 
-1829 DTVYSYIE
+1829 
-1837 SLIGESTVS
+1837 
-1846 GVFSSEKLLSLDKMG
+1846 
-1861 KQIGNTFI
+1861 
-1869 QGLIAAAD
+1869 
-1877 EGLDYE
+1877 
-1883 NNANWAET
+1883 
-1891 VGRLMHFS
+1891 
-1899 GQYGAIALAYK
+1899 
-1910 EIENAA
+1910 
-1916 REAGLSTE
+1916 EA
-1924 DLAAKLQ
+1924 
-1931 EAGGDAV
+1931 
-1938 KLSSLLNDK
+1938 LNDLLREK
-1947 LSKEQKATISSKII
+1947 NSILSKDQKTTISNKVI

-2110 EYYSD
+2110 EYYSG
-2115 LKDKAKDAYDS
+2115 LKDRAKDSYDS

-2135 DNLIDKIKESSDAQK
+2135 DNLIDKIKESSDTQK

-2234 TLNKQLDALDKEY
+2234 TLDKQLDALDKEY

-2284 SQHNAELDSIEERKQ
+2284 SQHNAELDSIEKRKQ

-2338 DRIRT
+2338 ERIRT

-2362 VEKLEG
+2362 VEKLED
-2368 AWNKALLAVDKYNG
+2368 AWNKALSAVDKYNG
-2382 GSMDFSQTKNN
+2382 GSMDFNQTKNN
-2393 ATNKKNQNESEKNR
+2393 ANNRKNQNESEKNR

-2412 YVGGGGKNR
+2412 YNGGSGKTK
-2421 DENQLID
+2421 DEDQIIE
-2428 TAKAQMQEN
+2428 TAKAQMKEN

-2466 TLGRNAL
+2466 TLGREAL

-2486 VRFYHKGGIVGSGT
+2486 IRFYHKGGIVGSGT

-2511 KGEAVLTKQSQES
+2511 NGEAVLTKRSQET
-2524 LAKYMDI
+2524 LAKYMEL
-2531 AKTITSA
+2531 AKTITSS
-2538 MVSWRADDPV
+2538 MVSWRANDPV
-2548 KVISKGLIRRGSV
+2548 KVISKGLIRKGPV

-2583 SETMPQLE
+2583 SESLPQLE

-2598 DYTVEQLEDRL
+2598 DYTVEQMEDRL
-2609 SRRGVKTK
+2609 ARRGVKTK

>member
-1 MATNKTLKVVVRAD
+1 
-15 LSQGSINELLQ
+15 
-26 DIDTLQTKVNKK
+26 
-38 LEVTVHIKDIVI
+38 
-50 DESAL
+50 
-55 NSVKGKIQKI
+55 
-65 FNTVT
+65 
-70 VDINGNILGV
+70 
-80 GTGKADGI
+80 
-88 TSIEKYAKTIETR
+88 
-101 LQNIFN
+101 
-107 PRLFSD
+107 
-113 GSKIKKDFDDLTNAI
+113 
-128 KNAKTK
+128 
-134 SELDNLSDRVSAF
+134 
-147 KNSIEDVYKPLSS
+147 
-160 LQERLNSFGS
+160 
-170 RKLLNL
+170 
-176 DNKQISELNALKK
+176 
-189 SLSDAWT
+189 
-196 DDTLDGA
+196 
-203 KVNQLEARVTSLIS
+203 
-217 SMQKGNATAANFSS
+217 
-231 RMEQVFASF
+231 
-240 NRINNISGSHKGLNW
+240 
-255 GDEIKQISD
+255 
-264 SLGKLYAQINP
+264 
-275 VGMFNEKNWDYL
+275 
-287 FNGFQKFG
+287 
-295 TINVNELRGFFSNL
+295 
-309 NPDKFSPEQWDLIS
+309 
-323 GTVTE
+323 
-328 LITNLS
+328 
-334 LAENRLGNV
+334 
-343 SSKMRRD
+343 
-350 NGMEVYQKRLSML
+350 
-363 SNELDT
+363 
-369 FYNKYGKIAQNQ
+369 
-381 SAANEYNN
+381 
-389 LIKRIHDLGENPNDT
+389 
-404 ELTALTKDVKNF
+404 
-416 QKAAKEAGFTTDTFG
+416 
-431 EKIQKAY
+431 
-438 QKFGGWAI
+438 
-446 ITATMT
+446 
-452 KGIQYIKMMYQNVLL
+452 
-467 LDSAM
+467 
-472 TELKKVTDETQAGYD
+472 
-487 AFMDRAKGT
+487 
-496 AKEIGAALSD
+496 
-506 VITATA
+506 
-512 DFSRLGYSM
+512 
-521 SEAEGLAKAALTYKQ
+521 
-536 VGDGIDNVTTA
+536 
-547 SQTLISTMKA
+547 
-557 FGDQYGEAGDAMLIV
+557 
-572 DKLNEV
+572 
-578 SNTQAITSAGLGET
+578 
-592 LARSA
+592 
-597 SAMAAA
+597 
-603 GNTLDETIALAT
+603 
-615 AMNTTLQNPDQV
+615 
-627 GTTLKTMSMYL
+627 MSMYL

-696 SEVWN
+696 SKVWN

-801 RTFTPI
+801 QTFTPI

-839 SGLFHLLDNKLFGKQ
+839 SGLFHLFDNKLFGKQ

-864 VTEITYDLNDAME
+864 VTEITYNLNDAME

-955 EMSQSIQEG
+955 EMSASLAEGDDYIDRIQKLSATLKDTSVSQTELNSAKADLLSIQ
-964 NDYIAQ
+964 DA
-970 IKEMSAVLS
+970 
-979 DSTSTQ
+979 
-985 IELNGAKE
+985 
-993 SLLKI
+993 
-998 QDKLVE
+998 LVE
-1004 KYGAEAKAL
+1004 KYGDEAKAL

-1018 KQEDAIAM
+1018 KQEEAIEL
-1026 IKEMQKNEF
+1026 IKQKQKEEF
-1035 NAWRNENSKEI
+1035 NAWRNENQDTISYANNMYYDYNPETRYGTMGSGRRGTVRYVRGANSKELESLLSQI
-1046 AKASKNYF
+1046 QGASEYKDYFYFDNDSFGMVAKN
-1054 GYSVKDSNWDAYSYE
+1054 
-1069 LRKYYDI
+1069 
-1076 VYDEL
+1076 
-1081 QSVTSSAIGKSV
+1081 
-1093 GGNLFSFDEGLF
+1093 
-1105 SKTIKLS
+1105 
-1112 ARDADEAYNAISK
+1112 ADEAYVALNN
-1125 LMTLIT
+1125 LMTIIE
-1131 ESDDV
+1131 ESGNV
-1136 EKYANAYSWLKIELE
+1136 EKYSNAFGWLGYQLERAGQYSE
-1151 KAKEAAEEYSDVA
+1151 KYGDVA
-1164 TYNASGLAQYDSRFS
+1164 KRITEETAKFDSRFS
-1179 SYYDDLIEKITTLQ
+1179 SYYDTLTEKIKN
-1193 DALKTD
+1193 LKD
-1199 NSQSISDAYVAAMRS
+1199 LLGSGSSEDISQEISNAYVEAMNA
-1214 MDLATNAA
+1214 MDLAV
-1222 LGSTSEYKTQIA
+1222 GSTRSSTNPYAKQIA
-1234 DYFRSLYPDLEK
+1234 DYFRNMYPDLEK
-1246 EFEQYQFDIR
+1246 EFEQFQFDIR

-1273 QLNDMGLND
+1273 QLNDMGLDD
-1282 PIEIKAAINS
+1282 PVEIKAAINS

-1309 GFTIDELIDKLEQF
+1309 GFTVDELIDKLEQF
-1323 GYVQSTNLSGDL
+1323 GYVQSASLSVDL
-1335 FGDSAVEIQKIA
+1335 FGDSAAEIQKIA

-1410 FAQQQLNLAIQSLYA
+1410 FAQQQLSLAIQSLYA
-1425 ADATES
+1425 ADATEA

-1453 VLSAKAIMSLQK
+1453 VSSAKAITSLQK

-1527 AQGFSFDA
+1527 AKEFAFDA
-1535 IRAAGYQNADDAQ
+1535 IRAGADNISEAMVNA
-1548 VRGLYKMVEQQIKE
+1548 RYKTIEARIKDN
-1562 HNITSVEEYRKLT
+1562 NIKSVEEYEKIFKGT
-1575 NSELKP
+1575 MDP
-1581 WVVATIEAILSAQTD
+1581 WLQATIESILAGQKD
-1596 TLNYLSDNI
+1596 AENYLTSNI
-1605 QWGEETKSK
+1605 QWGEETKSSSK
-1614 SSTDAWKEQ
+1614 SSTDAWKDQ

-1702 VTALE
+1702 V
-1707 KLLGID
+1707 
-1713 QSVLDAYENLLDEQ
+1713 
-1727 EKIREWGLTEF
+1727 
-1738 GNALDFSGNS
+1738 
-1748 FVQTVFGNVDMD
+1748 
-1760 KRVIINWN
+1760 
-1768 EELKKAYKDALD
+1768 
-1780 SWDYDPEVGSID
+1780 
-1792 TVFGGSGR
+1792 
-1800 FGEDTLQY
+1800 
-1808 GVEVAFTP
+1808 
-1816 IMNVGGKSIFLDR
+1816 
-1829 DTVYSYIE
+1829 
-1837 SLIGESTVS
+1837 
-1846 GVFSSEKLLSLDKMG
+1846 
-1861 KQIGNTFI
+1861 
-1869 QGLIAAAD
+1869 
-1877 EGLDYE
+1877 
-1883 NNANWAET
+1883 
-1891 VGRLMHFS
+1891 
-1899 GQYGAIALAYK
+1899 
-1910 EIENAA
+1910 
-1916 REAGLSTE
+1916 EA
-1924 DLAAKLQ
+1924 
-1931 EAGGDAV
+1931 
-1938 KLSSLLNDK
+1938 LNDLLREK
-1947 LSKEQKATISSKII
+1947 NSILSKDQKTTISNKII

-2027 KYQDYVDKIDDINKK
+2027 KYQDYVDKIDDVNKK

-2110 EYYSD
+2110 EYYSG
-2115 LKDKAKDAYDS
+2115 LKDRAKDSYDS

-2234 TLNKQLDALDKEY
+2234 TLDKQLDALDKEY

-2284 SQHNAELDSIEERKQ
+2284 SQHNAELDSIEKRKQ

-2343 QGASLWKELR
+2343 QGKALWSELR
-2353 AYAAEYTRD
+2353 SYAAEYTRD
-2362 VEKLEG
+2362 VEGLED
-2368 AWNKALLAVDKYNG
+2368 AWNKALSAVDKYNG
-2382 GSMDFSQTKNN
+2382 GSMDFSSTKDSMSNR
-2393 ATNKKNQNESEKNR
+2393 KNYNSSEKDR

-2412 YVGGGGKNR
+2412 YNGGAGKNK
-2421 DENQLID
+2421 DEDQLINA
-2428 TAKAQMQEN
+2428 AKSQMQAN
-2437 SRMWHKA
+2437 SKAWHNA
-2444 ASQYEKD
+2444 TSQYQKD
-2451 MYAQMNQEIASSLNR
+2451 LYAQMNQEIAESLNR
-2466 TLGRNAL
+2466 TLGRQAL

-2538 MVSWRADDPV
+2538 MVSWRANDPV
-2548 KVISKGLIRRGSV
+2548 KVISKGLIRRGAV

-2583 SETMPQLE
+2583 SEAMPQLE

>member
-1 MATNKTLKVVVRAD
+1 
-15 LSQGSINELLQ
+15 
-26 DIDTLQTKVNKK
+26 
-38 LEVTVHIKDIVI
+38 
-50 DESAL
+50 
-55 NSVKGKIQKI
+55 
-65 FNTVT
+65 
-70 VDINGNILGV
+70 
-80 GTGKADGI
+80 
-88 TSIEKYAKTIETR
+88 
-101 LQNIFN
+101 
-107 PRLFSD
+107 
-113 GSKIKKDFDDLTNAI
+113 
-128 KNAKTK
+128 
-134 SELDNLSDRVSAF
+134 
-147 KNSIEDVYKPLSS
+147 
-160 LQERLNSFGS
+160 
-170 RKLLNL
+170 
-176 DNKQISELNALKK
+176 
-189 SLSDAWT
+189 
-196 DDTLDGA
+196 
-203 KVNQLEARVTSLIS
+203 
-217 SMQKGNATAANFSS
+217 
-231 RMEQVFASF
+231 
-240 NRINNISGSHKGLNW
+240 
-255 GDEIKQISD
+255 
-264 SLGKLYAQINP
+264 
-275 VGMFNEKNWDYL
+275 
-287 FNGFQKFG
+287 
-295 TINVNELRGFFSNL
+295 
-309 NPDKFSPEQWDLIS
+309 
-323 GTVTE
+323 
-328 LITNLS
+328 
-334 LAENRLGNV
+334 
-343 SSKMRRD
+343 
-350 NGMEVYQKRLSML
+350 
-363 SNELDT
+363 
-369 FYNKYGKIAQNQ
+369 
-381 SAANEYNN
+381 
-389 LIKRIHDLGENPNDT
+389 
-404 ELTALTKDVKNF
+404 
-416 QKAAKEAGFTTDTFG
+416 
-431 EKIQKAY
+431 
-438 QKFGGWAI
+438 
-446 ITATMT
+446 
-452 KGIQYIKMMYQNVLL
+452 
-467 LDSAM
+467 
-472 TELKKVTDETQAGYD
+472 
-487 AFMDRAKGT
+487 
-496 AKEIGAALSD
+496 
-506 VITATA
+506 
-512 DFSRLGYSM
+512 
-521 SEAEGLAKAALTYKQ
+521 
-536 VGDGIDNVTTA
+536 
-547 SQTLISTMKA
+547 
-557 FGDQYGEAGDAMLIV
+557 
-572 DKLNEV
+572 
-578 SNTQAITSAGLGET
+578 
-592 LARSA
+592 
-597 SAMAAA
+597 
-603 GNTLDETIALAT
+603 
-615 AMNTTLQNPDQV
+615 
-627 GTTLKTMSMYL
+627 MSMYL

-669 TKNTEN
+669 TKNTES

-684 TFKSSYQIIQEL
+684 TFKSSYQIIQDL
-696 SEVWN
+696 AEVWD

-716 GKRNANAMA
+716 GKRNANAMS

-746 SATKENEKYLESIR
+746 SATKENEKYLESIQ

-793 VDALDWMT
+793 VDAIDWLT

-824 AFDLSFTGDSDKIQN
+824 AFDLSFVGDSDKIQN
-839 SGLFHLLDNKLFGKQ
+839 SGLFHAFDSKLFGKQ

-864 VTEITYDLNDAME
+864 VTEITYNLNDAME

-955 EMSQSIQEG
+955 EMSASLAEGDDYIDRIQKLSATLKDTSVSQTELNSAKADLLSIQ
-964 NDYIAQ
+964 DA
-970 IKEMSAVLS
+970 
-979 DSTSTQ
+979 
-985 IELNGAKE
+985 
-993 SLLKI
+993 
-998 QDKLVE
+998 LVE
-1004 KYGAEAKAL
+1004 KYGDEAKAL

-1018 KQEDAIAM
+1018 KQEEAIEL
-1026 IKEMQKNEF
+1026 IKQKQKEEF
-1035 NAWRNENSKEI
+1035 NAWRNENQDTISYANNMYYDYNPETRYGTMGSGRRGTVRYVRGANSKELESLLSQI
-1046 AKASKNYF
+1046 QGASEYKDYFYFDNDSFGMVTKN
-1054 GYSVKDSNWDAYSYE
+1054 
-1069 LRKYYDI
+1069 
-1076 VYDEL
+1076 
-1081 QSVTSSAIGKSV
+1081 
-1093 GGNLFSFDEGLF
+1093 
-1105 SKTIKLS
+1105 
-1112 ARDADEAYNAISK
+1112 ADEAYVALNN
-1125 LMTLIT
+1125 LMTIIE
-1131 ESDDV
+1131 ESGDV
-1136 EKYANAYSWLKIELE
+1136 EKYSNAFGWLGYQLERAGQYSE
-1151 KAKEAAEEYSDVA
+1151 KYGDVA
-1164 TYNASGLAQYDSRFS
+1164 KRITEETAKFDSRFS
-1179 SYYDDLIEKITTLQ
+1179 SYYDTLTEKIKN
-1193 DALKTD
+1193 LKD
-1199 NSQSISDAYVAAMRS
+1199 LLGSGSSEDISQEISNAYVEAMNA
-1214 MDLATNAA
+1214 MDLAVGGTRSSTNPYA
-1222 LGSTSEYKTQIA
+1222 KQIA
-1234 DYFRSLYPDLEK
+1234 DYFRNMYPDLEK

-1256 LKTDDSDL
+1256 LKADDSDL

-1273 QLNDMGLND
+1273 QLNDMGLDD

-1309 GFTIDELIDKLEQF
+1309 GYTVDELIDKMGEL
-1323 GYVQSTNLSGDL
+1323 GYFQRANLSDSL
-1335 FGDSAVEIQKIA
+1335 FSGSAAEIQKIT

-1352 SISILERLRKEQ
+1352 SISVLEKLRKEQ
-1364 DAFGKVSAKS
+1364 DTFGQVSAKS

-1410 FAQQQLNLAIQSLYA
+1410 FAQEQLSLAIQSMNA
-1425 ADATES
+1425 ADATEA
-1431 EMEAFREMYQ
+1431 EMEALRQMYQ
-1441 SVSTLGSQMQKY
+1441 SLSTLGVQMQKY
-1453 VLSAKAIMSLQK
+1453 VSSANAITSLQK

-1527 AQGFSFDA
+1527 AKEFAFDA
-1535 IRAAGYQNADDAQ
+1535 IRAGADNISEAMVNA
-1548 VRGLYKMVEQQIKE
+1548 RYKTIEARIKDN
-1562 HNITSVEEYRKLT
+1562 NIKSVEEYEKIFKGT
-1575 NSELKP
+1575 MEP
-1581 WVVATIEAILSAQTD
+1581 WLQATIESILAGQKD
-1596 TLNYLSDNI
+1596 TENYLTSNI
-1605 QWGEETKSK
+1605 QWGEETKSSSK

-1672 EVYQKRQALVNEYIS
+1672 EVYQKRQALVSEYIS

-1702 VTALE
+1702 V
-1707 KLLGID
+1707 
-1713 QSVLDAYENLLDEQ
+1713 
-1727 EKIREWGLTEF
+1727 
-1738 GNALDFSGNS
+1738 
-1748 FVQTVFGNVDMD
+1748 
-1760 KRVIINWN
+1760 
-1768 EELKKAYKDALD
+1768 
-1780 SWDYDPEVGSID
+1780 
-1792 TVFGGSGR
+1792 
-1800 FGEDTLQY
+1800 
-1808 GVEVAFTP
+1808 
-1816 IMNVGGKSIFLDR
+1816 
-1829 DTVYSYIE
+1829 
-1837 SLIGESTVS
+1837 
-1846 GVFSSEKLLSLDKMG
+1846 
-1861 KQIGNTFI
+1861 
-1869 QGLIAAAD
+1869 
-1877 EGLDYE
+1877 
-1883 NNANWAET
+1883 
-1891 VGRLMHFS
+1891 
-1899 GQYGAIALAYK
+1899 
-1910 EIENAA
+1910 
-1916 REAGLSTE
+1916 EA
-1924 DLAAKLQ
+1924 
-1931 EAGGDAV
+1931 
-1938 KLSSLLNDK
+1938 LNDLLREK
-1947 LSKEQKATISSKII
+1947 NSILSKDQKTTISNKII

-2027 KYQDYVDKIDDINKK
+2027 KYQDYVDKIDDINEK

-2053 LLEEE
+2053 LLEDE
-2058 NDAIDDAIDAM
+2058 NDAIDDAVDAM

-2093 QKDAIKEHY
+2093 QKDSIKDYY

-2135 DNLIDKIKESSDAQK
+2135 DDLIDKIKESSDAQK

-2234 TLNKQLDALDKEY
+2234 TLDKQLDALDKEY

-2284 SQHNAELDSIEERKQ
+2284 SQHNAELDSIEKRKQ

-2338 DRIRT
+2338 ERIRT

-2362 VEKLEG
+2362 VEKLED
-2368 AWNKALLAVDKYNG
+2368 AWNKALSAVDKYNG
-2382 GSMDFSQTKNN
+2382 GSMDFNQTKNN
-2393 ATNKKNQNESEKNR
+2393 ANNRKNQNESEKNR
-2407 LENET
+2407 LEDET
-2412 YVGGGGKNR
+2412 YNGGSGKTP
-2421 DENQLID
+2421 DEDQLIA
-2428 TAKAQMQEN
+2428 TARSQMQEN

-2466 TLGRNAL
+2466 TLRREAL

-2486 VRFYHKGGIVGSGT
+2486 IRFYHKGGIVGSGT

-2511 KGEAVLTKQSQES
+2511 NGEAVLTKRSQET
-2524 LAKYMDI
+2524 LAKYMEL
-2531 AKTITSA
+2531 AKTITSS
-2538 MVSWRADDPV
+2538 MVSWRANDPV
-2548 KVISKGLIRRGSV
+2548 KVISKGLIRKGPV

-2583 SETMPQLE
+2583 SESLPQLE

-2598 DYTVEQLEDRL
+2598 DYTVEQMEDRL
-2609 SRRGVKTK
+2609 ARRGVKTK

>member
-1 MATNKTLKVVVRAD
+1 
-15 LSQGSINELLQ
+15 
-26 DIDTLQTKVNKK
+26 
-38 LEVTVHIKDIVI
+38 
-50 DESAL
+50 
-55 NSVKGKIQKI
+55 
-65 FNTVT
+65 
-70 VDINGNILGV
+70 
-80 GTGKADGI
+80 
-88 TSIEKYAKTIETR
+88 
-101 LQNIFN
+101 
-107 PRLFSD
+107 
-113 GSKIKKDFDDLTNAI
+113 
-128 KNAKTK
+128 
-134 SELDNLSDRVSAF
+134 
-147 KNSIEDVYKPLSS
+147 
-160 LQERLNSFGS
+160 
-170 RKLLNL
+170 
-176 DNKQISELNALKK
+176 
-189 SLSDAWT
+189 
-196 DDTLDGA
+196 
-203 KVNQLEARVTSLIS
+203 
-217 SMQKGNATAANFSS
+217 
-231 RMEQVFASF
+231 
-240 NRINNISGSHKGLNW
+240 
-255 GDEIKQISD
+255 
-264 SLGKLYAQINP
+264 
-275 VGMFNEKNWDYL
+275 
-287 FNGFQKFG
+287 
-295 TINVNELRGFFSNL
+295 
-309 NPDKFSPEQWDLIS
+309 
-323 GTVTE
+323 
-328 LITNLS
+328 
-334 LAENRLGNV
+334 
-343 SSKMRRD
+343 
-350 NGMEVYQKRLSML
+350 
-363 SNELDT
+363 
-369 FYNKYGKIAQNQ
+369 
-381 SAANEYNN
+381 
-389 LIKRIHDLGENPNDT
+389 
-404 ELTALTKDVKNF
+404 
-416 QKAAKEAGFTTDTFG
+416 
-431 EKIQKAY
+431 
-438 QKFGGWAI
+438 
-446 ITATMT
+446 
-452 KGIQYIKMMYQNVLL
+452 
-467 LDSAM
+467 
-472 TELKKVTDETQAGYD
+472 
-487 AFMDRAKGT
+487 
-496 AKEIGAALSD
+496 
-506 VITATA
+506 
-512 DFSRLGYSM
+512 
-521 SEAEGLAKAALTYKQ
+521 
-536 VGDGIDNVTTA
+536 
-547 SQTLISTMKA
+547 
-557 FGDQYGEAGDAMLIV
+557 
-572 DKLNEV
+572 
-578 SNTQAITSAGLGET
+578 
-592 LARSA
+592 
-597 SAMAAA
+597 
-603 GNTLDETIALAT
+603 
-615 AMNTTLQNPDQV
+615 
-627 GTTLKTMSMYL
+627 MSMYL

-696 SEVWN
+696 SKVWN

-801 RTFTPI
+801 QTFTPI

-839 SGLFHLLDNKLFGKQ
+839 SGLFHLFDNKLFGKQ

-955 EMSQSIQEG
+955 EMSASLAEGDDYIDRIQKLSATLKDTSVSQTELNSAKADLLSIQ
-964 NDYIAQ
+964 DA
-970 IKEMSAVLS
+970 
-979 DSTSTQ
+979 
-985 IELNGAKE
+985 
-993 SLLKI
+993 
-998 QDKLVE
+998 LVE
-1004 KYGAEAKAL
+1004 KYGDEAKAL

-1018 KQEDAIAM
+1018 KQEEAIEL
-1026 IKEMQKNEF
+1026 IKQKQKEEF
-1035 NAWRNENSKEI
+1035 NAWRNENQDTISYANNMYYDYNPETRYGTMGSGRRGTVRYVRGANSKELESLLSQI
-1046 AKASKNYF
+1046 QGASEYKDYFYFDNDSFGMVAKN
-1054 GYSVKDSNWDAYSYE
+1054 
-1069 LRKYYDI
+1069 
-1076 VYDEL
+1076 
-1081 QSVTSSAIGKSV
+1081 
-1093 GGNLFSFDEGLF
+1093 
-1105 SKTIKLS
+1105 
-1112 ARDADEAYNAISK
+1112 ADEAYVALNN
-1125 LMTLIT
+1125 LMTIIE
-1131 ESDDV
+1131 ESGNV
-1136 EKYANAYSWLKIELE
+1136 EKYSNAFGWLGYQLERAGQYSE
-1151 KAKEAAEEYSDVA
+1151 KYGDVA
-1164 TYNASGLAQYDSRFS
+1164 KRITEETAKFDSRFS
-1179 SYYDDLIEKITTLQ
+1179 SYYDTLTEKIKN
-1193 DALKTD
+1193 LKD
-1199 NSQSISDAYVAAMRS
+1199 LLGSGSSEDISQEISNAYVEAMNA
-1214 MDLATNAA
+1214 MDLAV
-1222 LGSTSEYKTQIA
+1222 GSTRSSTNPYAKQIA
-1234 DYFRSLYPDLEK
+1234 DYFRNMYPDLEK
-1246 EFEQYQFDIR
+1246 EFEQFQFDIR

-1273 QLNDMGLND
+1273 QLNDMGLDD

-1309 GFTIDELIDKLEQF
+1309 GFTVDELIDKLEQF
-1323 GYVQSTNLSGDL
+1323 GYVQSANLSGDL

-1410 FAQQQLNLAIQSLYA
+1410 FAQQQLSLAIQSLYA
-1425 ADATES
+1425 ADATEA

-1453 VLSAKAIMSLQK
+1453 VLSAKAITSLQK

-1605 QWGEETKSK
+1605 QWGEETKSSSK

-1687 KVEDQVKKSGDETQM
+1687 KVEEQVKKSGDETQM
-1702 VTALE
+1702 V
-1707 KLLGID
+1707 
-1713 QSVLDAYENLLDEQ
+1713 
-1727 EKIREWGLTEF
+1727 
-1738 GNALDFSGNS
+1738 
-1748 FVQTVFGNVDMD
+1748 
-1760 KRVIINWN
+1760 
-1768 EELKKAYKDALD
+1768 
-1780 SWDYDPEVGSID
+1780 
-1792 TVFGGSGR
+1792 
-1800 FGEDTLQY
+1800 
-1808 GVEVAFTP
+1808 
-1816 IMNVGGKSIFLDR
+1816 
-1829 DTVYSYIE
+1829 
-1837 SLIGESTVS
+1837 
-1846 GVFSSEKLLSLDKMG
+1846 
-1861 KQIGNTFI
+1861 
-1869 QGLIAAAD
+1869 
-1877 EGLDYE
+1877 
-1883 NNANWAET
+1883 
-1891 VGRLMHFS
+1891 
-1899 GQYGAIALAYK
+1899 
-1910 EIENAA
+1910 
-1916 REAGLSTE
+1916 EA
-1924 DLAAKLQ
+1924 
-1931 EAGGDAV
+1931 
-1938 KLSSLLNDK
+1938 LNDLLREK
-1947 LSKEQKATISSKII
+1947 NSILSKEQKTTISNKII

-2110 EYYSD
+2110 EYYSG
-2115 LKDKAKDAYDS
+2115 LKDRAKDSYDS

-2135 DNLIDKIKESSDAQK
+2135 DDLIDKIKESSDAQK

-2234 TLNKQLDALDKEY
+2234 TLDKQLDALDKEY

-2284 SQHNAELDSIEERKQ
+2284 SQHNAELDSIEKRKQ

-2343 QGASLWKELR
+2343 QGKALWSELR
-2353 AYAAEYTRD
+2353 SYAAEYTRD
-2362 VEKLEG
+2362 VEGLED
-2368 AWNKALLAVDKYNG
+2368 AWNKALSAVDKYNG
-2382 GSMDFSQTKNN
+2382 GSMDFSSTKDSMSNR
-2393 ATNKKNQNESEKNR
+2393 KNYNSSEKDR

-2412 YVGGGGKNR
+2412 YNGGAGKNK
-2421 DENQLID
+2421 DEDQLINA
-2428 TAKAQMQEN
+2428 AKSQMQAN
-2437 SRMWHKA
+2437 SKAWHNA
-2444 ASQYEKD
+2444 TSQYQKD
-2451 MYAQMNQEIASSLNR
+2451 LYAQMNQEIAESLNR
-2466 TLGRNAL
+2466 TLGRQAL

-2538 MVSWRADDPV
+2538 MVSWRANDPV
-2548 KVISKGLIRRGSV
+2548 KVISKGLIRRGAV

-2583 SETMPQLE
+2583 SEAMPQLE

>member
-1 MATNKTLKVVVRAD
+1 
-15 LSQGSINELLQ
+15 
-26 DIDTLQTKVNKK
+26 
-38 LEVTVHIKDIVI
+38 
-50 DESAL
+50 
-55 NSVKGKIQKI
+55 
-65 FNTVT
+65 
-70 VDINGNILGV
+70 
-80 GTGKADGI
+80 
-88 TSIEKYAKTIETR
+88 
-101 LQNIFN
+101 
-107 PRLFSD
+107 
-113 GSKIKKDFDDLTNAI
+113 
-128 KNAKTK
+128 
-134 SELDNLSDRVSAF
+134 
-147 KNSIEDVYKPLSS
+147 
-160 LQERLNSFGS
+160 
-170 RKLLNL
+170 
-176 DNKQISELNALKK
+176 
-189 SLSDAWT
+189 
-196 DDTLDGA
+196 
-203 KVNQLEARVTSLIS
+203 
-217 SMQKGNATAANFSS
+217 
-231 RMEQVFASF
+231 
-240 NRINNISGSHKGLNW
+240 
-255 GDEIKQISD
+255 
-264 SLGKLYAQINP
+264 
-275 VGMFNEKNWDYL
+275 
-287 FNGFQKFG
+287 
-295 TINVNELRGFFSNL
+295 
-309 NPDKFSPEQWDLIS
+309 
-323 GTVTE
+323 
-328 LITNLS
+328 
-334 LAENRLGNV
+334 
-343 SSKMRRD
+343 
-350 NGMEVYQKRLSML
+350 
-363 SNELDT
+363 
-369 FYNKYGKIAQNQ
+369 
-381 SAANEYNN
+381 
-389 LIKRIHDLGENPNDT
+389 
-404 ELTALTKDVKNF
+404 
-416 QKAAKEAGFTTDTFG
+416 
-431 EKIQKAY
+431 
-438 QKFGGWAI
+438 
-446 ITATMT
+446 
-452 KGIQYIKMMYQNVLL
+452 
-467 LDSAM
+467 
-472 TELKKVTDETQAGYD
+472 
-487 AFMDRAKGT
+487 
-496 AKEIGAALSD
+496 
-506 VITATA
+506 
-512 DFSRLGYSM
+512 
-521 SEAEGLAKAALTYKQ
+521 
-536 VGDGIDNVTTA
+536 
-547 SQTLISTMKA
+547 
-557 FGDQYGEAGDAMLIV
+557 
-572 DKLNEV
+572 
-578 SNTQAITSAGLGET
+578 
-592 LARSA
+592 
-597 SAMAAA
+597 
-603 GNTLDETIALAT
+603 
-615 AMNTTLQNPDQV
+615 
-627 GTTLKTMSMYL
+627 MSMYL

-696 SEVWN
+696 SKVWN

-801 RTFTPI
+801 QTFTPI

-839 SGLFHLLDNKLFGKQ
+839 SGLFHLFDNKLFGKQ

-955 EMSQSIQEG
+955 EMSASLAEGDDYIDRIQKLSATLKDTSVSQTELNSAKADLLSIQ
-964 NDYIAQ
+964 DA
-970 IKEMSAVLS
+970 
-979 DSTSTQ
+979 
-985 IELNGAKE
+985 
-993 SLLKI
+993 
-998 QDKLVE
+998 LVE
-1004 KYGAEAKAL
+1004 KYGDEAKAL

-1018 KQEDAIAM
+1018 KQEEAIELIKQKQKEEYDDWYNSNTKEIGKAVDEYYNDWSTDSQKNSIIGLSSSIAQWAIESLTLEAGAGYKQMQELLNSSELIKDAYNNIFDTSGVRVKVKGTADDAVESLNAM
-1026 IKEMQKNEF
+1026 ITAIREMGKEK
-1035 NAWRNENSKEI
+1035 
-1046 AKASKNYF
+1046 
-1054 GYSVKDSNWDAYSYE
+1054 
-1069 LRKYYDI
+1069 
-1076 VYDEL
+1076 
-1081 QSVTSSAIGKSV
+1081 
-1093 GGNLFSFDEGLF
+1093 
-1105 SKTIKLS
+1105 
-1112 ARDADEAYNAISK
+1112 
-1125 LMTLIT
+1125 
-1131 ESDDV
+1131 
-1136 EKYANAYSWLKIELE
+1136 
-1151 KAKEAAEEYSDVA
+1151 EYSQVLTDLTHLLTRAKQSAEQSSVA
-1164 TYNASGLAQYDSRFS
+1164 LRAVEDAAKFDSRFS
-1179 SYYDDLIEKITTLQ
+1179 SYYDTLTEKIKN
-1193 DALKTD
+1193 LKD
-1199 NSQSISDAYVAAMRS
+1199 LLGSGSSEDISQEISNAYVEVMNAMN
-1214 MDLATNAA
+1214 LAV
-1222 LGSTSEYKTQIA
+1222 GSTRSSTNPYAKQIA
-1234 DYFRSLYPDLEK
+1234 DYFRNMYPDLEK
-1246 EFEQYQFDIR
+1246 EFEQFQFDIR

-1273 QLNDMGLND
+1273 QLNDMGLDD
-1282 PIEIKAAINS
+1282 PVEIKAAINS

-1309 GFTIDELIDKLEQF
+1309 GFTVDDLIDKLEQF
-1323 GYVQSTNLSGDL
+1323 GYVQSASLSVDL
-1335 FGDSAVEIQKIA
+1335 FGDSAAEIQKIA

-1410 FAQQQLNLAIQSLYA
+1410 FAQQQLSLAIQSLYA
-1425 ADATES
+1425 ADATEA

-1453 VLSAKAIMSLQK
+1453 VSSAKAITSLQK

-1605 QWGEETKSK
+1605 QWGEETKSSSK
-1614 SSTDAWKEQ
+1614 SSTDAWKDQ

-1687 KVEDQVKKSGDETQM
+1687 KVEEQVKKSGDETQM
-1702 VTALE
+1702 V
-1707 KLLGID
+1707 
-1713 QSVLDAYENLLDEQ
+1713 
-1727 EKIREWGLTEF
+1727 
-1738 GNALDFSGNS
+1738 
-1748 FVQTVFGNVDMD
+1748 
-1760 KRVIINWN
+1760 
-1768 EELKKAYKDALD
+1768 
-1780 SWDYDPEVGSID
+1780 
-1792 TVFGGSGR
+1792 
-1800 FGEDTLQY
+1800 
-1808 GVEVAFTP
+1808 
-1816 IMNVGGKSIFLDR
+1816 
-1829 DTVYSYIE
+1829 
-1837 SLIGESTVS
+1837 
-1846 GVFSSEKLLSLDKMG
+1846 
-1861 KQIGNTFI
+1861 
-1869 QGLIAAAD
+1869 
-1877 EGLDYE
+1877 
-1883 NNANWAET
+1883 
-1891 VGRLMHFS
+1891 
-1899 GQYGAIALAYK
+1899 
-1910 EIENAA
+1910 
-1916 REAGLSTE
+1916 EA
-1924 DLAAKLQ
+1924 
-1931 EAGGDAV
+1931 
-1938 KLSSLLNDK
+1938 LNDLLREK
-1947 LSKEQKATISSKII
+1947 NSILSKDQKTTISNKII

-2027 KYQDYVDKIDDINKK
+2027 KYQDYVNKIDDVNKK

-2110 EYYSD
+2110 EYYSG
-2115 LKDKAKDAYDS
+2115 LKDRAKDSYDS

-2155 ELDAYKKIIDAQ
+2155 ELDAYKKIINAQ

-2234 TLNKQLDALDKEY
+2234 TLDKQLDALDKEY

-2284 SQHNAELDSIEERKQ
+2284 SQHNAELDSIEKRKQ

-2343 QGASLWKELR
+2343 QGKALWSELR
-2353 AYAAEYTRD
+2353 SYAAEYTRD
-2362 VEKLEG
+2362 VEGLED
-2368 AWNKALLAVDKYNG
+2368 AWNKALSAVDKYNG

-2538 MVSWRADDPV
+2538 MVSWRANDPV
-2548 KVISKGLIRRGSV
+2548 KVISKGLIRRGAV

-2583 SETMPQLE
+2583 SEAMPQLE

>member
-1 MATNKTLKVVVRAD
+1 
-15 LSQGSINELLQ
+15 
-26 DIDTLQTKVNKK
+26 
-38 LEVTVHIKDIVI
+38 
-50 DESAL
+50 
-55 NSVKGKIQKI
+55 
-65 FNTVT
+65 
-70 VDINGNILGV
+70 
-80 GTGKADGI
+80 
-88 TSIEKYAKTIETR
+88 
-101 LQNIFN
+101 
-107 PRLFSD
+107 
-113 GSKIKKDFDDLTNAI
+113 
-128 KNAKTK
+128 
-134 SELDNLSDRVSAF
+134 
-147 KNSIEDVYKPLSS
+147 
-160 LQERLNSFGS
+160 
-170 RKLLNL
+170 
-176 DNKQISELNALKK
+176 
-189 SLSDAWT
+189 
-196 DDTLDGA
+196 
-203 KVNQLEARVTSLIS
+203 
-217 SMQKGNATAANFSS
+217 
-231 RMEQVFASF
+231 
-240 NRINNISGSHKGLNW
+240 
-255 GDEIKQISD
+255 
-264 SLGKLYAQINP
+264 
-275 VGMFNEKNWDYL
+275 
-287 FNGFQKFG
+287 
-295 TINVNELRGFFSNL
+295 
-309 NPDKFSPEQWDLIS
+309 
-323 GTVTE
+323 
-328 LITNLS
+328 
-334 LAENRLGNV
+334 
-343 SSKMRRD
+343 
-350 NGMEVYQKRLSML
+350 
-363 SNELDT
+363 
-369 FYNKYGKIAQNQ
+369 
-381 SAANEYNN
+381 
-389 LIKRIHDLGENPNDT
+389 
-404 ELTALTKDVKNF
+404 
-416 QKAAKEAGFTTDTFG
+416 
-431 EKIQKAY
+431 
-438 QKFGGWAI
+438 
-446 ITATMT
+446 
-452 KGIQYIKMMYQNVLL
+452 
-467 LDSAM
+467 
-472 TELKKVTDETQAGYD
+472 
-487 AFMDRAKGT
+487 
-496 AKEIGAALSD
+496 
-506 VITATA
+506 
-512 DFSRLGYSM
+512 
-521 SEAEGLAKAALTYKQ
+521 
-536 VGDGIDNVTTA
+536 
-547 SQTLISTMKA
+547 
-557 FGDQYGEAGDAMLIV
+557 
-572 DKLNEV
+572 
-578 SNTQAITSAGLGET
+578 
-592 LARSA
+592 
-597 SAMAAA
+597 
-603 GNTLDETIALAT
+603 
-615 AMNTTLQNPDQV
+615 
-627 GTTLKTMSMYL
+627 MSMYL

-657 SVSKLRQKILDL
+657 SISKLRQKILDL

-696 SEVWN
+696 SKVWN

-732 IAQKTLTTSLNAAG
+732 IAEKTLTTSLNAAG

-775 SVMNSDVIKFG
+775 SVMNSDVVKFG

-801 RTFTPI
+801 QTFTPI

-839 SGLFHLLDNKLFGKQ
+839 SGLFHLFDNKLFGKQ

-921 VAAASAL
+921 VAAASAF

-955 EMSQSIQEG
+955 EMSASLAEGDDYIDRIQKLSATLKDTSVSQTELNSAKADLLSIQ
-964 NDYIAQ
+964 DA
-970 IKEMSAVLS
+970 
-979 DSTSTQ
+979 
-985 IELNGAKE
+985 
-993 SLLKI
+993 
-998 QDKLVE
+998 LVE
-1004 KYGAEAKAL
+1004 KYGDEAKAL

-1018 KQEDAIAM
+1018 KQEEAIEL
-1026 IKEMQKNEF
+1026 IKQKQKEEF
-1035 NAWRNENSKEI
+1035 NAWRNENQDTISYANNMYYDYNPETRYGTMGSGRRGTVRYVRGANSKELESLLSQI
-1046 AKASKNYF
+1046 QGASEYKDYFYFDNDSFGMVAKN
-1054 GYSVKDSNWDAYSYE
+1054 
-1069 LRKYYDI
+1069 
-1076 VYDEL
+1076 
-1081 QSVTSSAIGKSV
+1081 
-1093 GGNLFSFDEGLF
+1093 
-1105 SKTIKLS
+1105 
-1112 ARDADEAYNAISK
+1112 ADEAYVALNN
-1125 LMTLIT
+1125 LMTIIE
-1131 ESDDV
+1131 ESGNV
-1136 EKYANAYSWLKIELE
+1136 EKYSNAFGWLGYQLERAGQYSE
-1151 KAKEAAEEYSDVA
+1151 KYGDVA
-1164 TYNASGLAQYDSRFS
+1164 KRITEETAKFDSRFS
-1179 SYYDDLIEKITTLQ
+1179 SYYDTLTEKIKN
-1193 DALKTD
+1193 LKD
-1199 NSQSISDAYVAAMRS
+1199 LLGSGSSEDISQEISNAYVEAMNA
-1214 MDLATNAA
+1214 MDLAV
-1222 LGSTSEYKTQIA
+1222 GSTRSSTNPYAKQIA
-1234 DYFRSLYPDLEK
+1234 DYFRNMYPDLEK
-1246 EFEQYQFDIR
+1246 EFEQFQFDIR

-1273 QLNDMGLND
+1273 QLNDMGLDD
-1282 PIEIKAAINS
+1282 PVEIKAAINS

-1309 GFTIDELIDKLEQF
+1309 GFTVDELIDKLEQF
-1323 GYVQSTNLSGDL
+1323 GYVQSANLSGDL
-1335 FGDSAVEIQKIA
+1335 FGDSAAEIQQIA

-1410 FAQQQLNLAIQSLYA
+1410 FAQQQLSLAIQSLYA
-1425 ADATES
+1425 ADATEA

-1453 VLSAKAIMSLQK
+1453 VSSAKAITSLQK

-1605 QWGEETKSK
+1605 QWGEETKSSSK
-1614 SSTDAWKEQ
+1614 SSTDAWKDQ

-1687 KVEDQVKKSGDETQM
+1687 KVEEQVKKSGDETQM
-1702 VTALE
+1702 V
-1707 KLLGID
+1707 
-1713 QSVLDAYENLLDEQ
+1713 
-1727 EKIREWGLTEF
+1727 
-1738 GNALDFSGNS
+1738 
-1748 FVQTVFGNVDMD
+1748 
-1760 KRVIINWN
+1760 
-1768 EELKKAYKDALD
+1768 
-1780 SWDYDPEVGSID
+1780 
-1792 TVFGGSGR
+1792 
-1800 FGEDTLQY
+1800 
-1808 GVEVAFTP
+1808 
-1816 IMNVGGKSIFLDR
+1816 
-1829 DTVYSYIE
+1829 
-1837 SLIGESTVS
+1837 
-1846 GVFSSEKLLSLDKMG
+1846 
-1861 KQIGNTFI
+1861 
-1869 QGLIAAAD
+1869 
-1877 EGLDYE
+1877 
-1883 NNANWAET
+1883 
-1891 VGRLMHFS
+1891 
-1899 GQYGAIALAYK
+1899 
-1910 EIENAA
+1910 
-1916 REAGLSTE
+1916 EA
-1924 DLAAKLQ
+1924 
-1931 EAGGDAV
+1931 
-1938 KLSSLLNDK
+1938 LNDLLREK
-1947 LSKEQKATISSKII
+1947 NSILSKDQKTTISNKVI

-2110 EYYSD
+2110 EYYSG
-2115 LKDKAKDAYDS
+2115 LKDRAKDSYDS

-2234 TLNKQLDALDKEY
+2234 TLDKQLDALDKEY

-2284 SQHNAELDSIEERKQ
+2284 SQHNAELDSIEKRKQ

-2343 QGASLWKELR
+2343 QGKALWSELR
-2353 AYAAEYTRD
+2353 SYAAEYTRD
-2362 VEKLEG
+2362 VEGLED
-2368 AWNKALLAVDKYNG
+2368 AWNKALSAVDKYNG
-2382 GSMDFSQTKNN
+2382 GSMDFSSTKDSMSNR
-2393 ATNKKNQNESEKNR
+2393 KNYNSSEKDR

-2412 YVGGGGKNR
+2412 YNGGAGKNK
-2421 DENQLID
+2421 DEDQLINA
-2428 TAKAQMQEN
+2428 AKSQMQAN
-2437 SRMWHKA
+2437 SKAWHNA
-2444 ASQYEKD
+2444 TSQYQKD
-2451 MYAQMNQEIASSLNR
+2451 LYAQMNQEIAESLNR
-2466 TLGRNAL
+2466 TLGRQAL

-2511 KGEAVLTKQSQES
+2511 KGEAVLTKRSQET
-2524 LAKYMDI
+2524 LAKYMEL
-2531 AKTITSA
+2531 AKTITSS
-2538 MVSWRADDPV
+2538 MVSWRANDPV
-2548 KVISKGLIRRGSV
+2548 KVISKGLIRKGPV

-2583 SETMPQLE
+2583 SEMMPQLE

>member
-1 MATNKTLKVVVRAD
+1 
-15 LSQGSINELLQ
+15 
-26 DIDTLQTKVNKK
+26 
-38 LEVTVHIKDIVI
+38 
-50 DESAL
+50 
-55 NSVKGKIQKI
+55 
-65 FNTVT
+65 
-70 VDINGNILGV
+70 
-80 GTGKADGI
+80 
-88 TSIEKYAKTIETR
+88 
-101 LQNIFN
+101 
-107 PRLFSD
+107 
-113 GSKIKKDFDDLTNAI
+113 
-128 KNAKTK
+128 
-134 SELDNLSDRVSAF
+134 
-147 KNSIEDVYKPLSS
+147 
-160 LQERLNSFGS
+160 
-170 RKLLNL
+170 
-176 DNKQISELNALKK
+176 
-189 SLSDAWT
+189 
-196 DDTLDGA
+196 
-203 KVNQLEARVTSLIS
+203 
-217 SMQKGNATAANFSS
+217 
-231 RMEQVFASF
+231 
-240 NRINNISGSHKGLNW
+240 
-255 GDEIKQISD
+255 
-264 SLGKLYAQINP
+264 
-275 VGMFNEKNWDYL
+275 
-287 FNGFQKFG
+287 
-295 TINVNELRGFFSNL
+295 
-309 NPDKFSPEQWDLIS
+309 
-323 GTVTE
+323 
-328 LITNLS
+328 
-334 LAENRLGNV
+334 
-343 SSKMRRD
+343 
-350 NGMEVYQKRLSML
+350 
-363 SNELDT
+363 
-369 FYNKYGKIAQNQ
+369 
-381 SAANEYNN
+381 
-389 LIKRIHDLGENPNDT
+389 
-404 ELTALTKDVKNF
+404 
-416 QKAAKEAGFTTDTFG
+416 
-431 EKIQKAY
+431 
-438 QKFGGWAI
+438 
-446 ITATMT
+446 
-452 KGIQYIKMMYQNVLL
+452 
-467 LDSAM
+467 
-472 TELKKVTDETQAGYD
+472 
-487 AFMDRAKGT
+487 
-496 AKEIGAALSD
+496 
-506 VITATA
+506 
-512 DFSRLGYSM
+512 
-521 SEAEGLAKAALTYKQ
+521 
-536 VGDGIDNVTTA
+536 
-547 SQTLISTMKA
+547 
-557 FGDQYGEAGDAMLIV
+557 
-572 DKLNEV
+572 
-578 SNTQAITSAGLGET
+578 
-592 LARSA
+592 
-597 SAMAAA
+597 
-603 GNTLDETIALAT
+603 
-615 AMNTTLQNPDQV
+615 
-627 GTTLKTMSMYL
+627 MSMYL

-657 SVSKLRQKILDL
+657 SISKLRQKILDL

-696 SEVWN
+696 SKVWN

-732 IAQKTLTTSLNAAG
+732 IAEKTLTTSLNAAG

-807 PGLITAAGVALN
+807 PGLITAAGVALS

-839 SGLFHLLDNKLFGKQ
+839 SGLFHLFDNKLFGKQ

-877 ATNIKVANTG
+877 TTNIKVANTG
-887 NSLGEMTA
+887 DSLGEMTA

-955 EMSQSIQEG
+955 EMSASLAEGDDYIDRIQKLSATLKDTSVSQTELNSAKADLLSIQ
-964 NDYIAQ
+964 DA
-970 IKEMSAVLS
+970 
-979 DSTSTQ
+979 
-985 IELNGAKE
+985 
-993 SLLKI
+993 
-998 QDKLVE
+998 LVE
-1004 KYGAEAKAL
+1004 KYGDEAKAL

-1018 KQEDAIAM
+1018 KQEEAIELIKQKQKEEYNDWYNSNTKEIGKAVDEYYNNWSTDSQKNSIIGLSSTIAQWAIESLTLEAGAGYKQMQELLNSSELIKDAYNNIFDTSGVRAKVKGTADDAVESLNAM
-1026 IKEMQKNEF
+1026 ITAIREMGKEK
-1035 NAWRNENSKEI
+1035 
-1046 AKASKNYF
+1046 
-1054 GYSVKDSNWDAYSYE
+1054 
-1069 LRKYYDI
+1069 
-1076 VYDEL
+1076 
-1081 QSVTSSAIGKSV
+1081 
-1093 GGNLFSFDEGLF
+1093 
-1105 SKTIKLS
+1105 
-1112 ARDADEAYNAISK
+1112 
-1125 LMTLIT
+1125 
-1131 ESDDV
+1131 
-1136 EKYANAYSWLKIELE
+1136 
-1151 KAKEAAEEYSDVA
+1151 EYSQVLTDLTHLLTRAKQSAEQSSVA
-1164 TYNASGLAQYDSRFS
+1164 LRAVEDAAKFDSRFS
-1179 SYYDDLIEKITTLQ
+1179 SYYDTLAEKIKN
-1193 DALKTD
+1193 LKD
-1199 NSQSISDAYVAAMRS
+1199 LLGSGSSEDISQEISNAYVEVMNA
-1214 MDLATNAA
+1214 MDLAV
-1222 LGSTSEYKTQIA
+1222 GSTRSSTNPYAKQIA
-1234 DYFRSLYPDLEK
+1234 DYFRNMYPDLEK
-1246 EFEQYQFDIR
+1246 EFEQFQFDIR

-1273 QLNDMGLND
+1273 QLNDMGLDD
-1282 PIEIKAAINS
+1282 PVEIKAAINS

-1309 GFTIDELIDKLEQF
+1309 GFTVDEIIDKLEQF
-1323 GYVQSTNLSGDL
+1323 GYIQSASLSDNL
-1335 FGDSAVEIQKIA
+1335 FVDSAAEIQQIA

-1410 FAQQQLNLAIQSLYA
+1410 FAQQQLSLAIQSLYA
-1425 ADATES
+1425 ADATEA

-1453 VLSAKAIMSLQK
+1453 VSSAKAITSLQK

-1482 ETYPELSYTYDE
+1482 ETYPDLSYTYDE

-1515 LIKKIIELRQEL
+1515 LIKKIIELRKEL
-1527 AQGFSFDA
+1527 AKEFAFDA
-1535 IRAAGYQNADDAQ
+1535 IRAGADNISEAMVNA
-1548 VRGLYKMVEQQIKE
+1548 RYKTIEARIKDN
-1562 HNITSVEEYRKLT
+1562 NIKSVEEYEKIFKGT
-1575 NSELKP
+1575 MEP
-1581 WVVATIEAILSAQTD
+1581 WLQATIESILAGQKD
-1596 TLNYLSDNI
+1596 AENYLTSNI
-1605 QWGEETKSK
+1605 QWGEETKSSSK

-1662 YQDEYFKYEK
+1662 YQDEYFKYEE

-1687 KVEDQVKKSGDETQM
+1687 KVEEQVKKSGDETQM
-1702 VTALE
+1702 V
-1707 KLLGID
+1707 
-1713 QSVLDAYENLLDEQ
+1713 
-1727 EKIREWGLTEF
+1727 
-1738 GNALDFSGNS
+1738 
-1748 FVQTVFGNVDMD
+1748 
-1760 KRVIINWN
+1760 
-1768 EELKKAYKDALD
+1768 
-1780 SWDYDPEVGSID
+1780 
-1792 TVFGGSGR
+1792 
-1800 FGEDTLQY
+1800 
-1808 GVEVAFTP
+1808 
-1816 IMNVGGKSIFLDR
+1816 
-1829 DTVYSYIE
+1829 
-1837 SLIGESTVS
+1837 
-1846 GVFSSEKLLSLDKMG
+1846 
-1861 KQIGNTFI
+1861 
-1869 QGLIAAAD
+1869 
-1877 EGLDYE
+1877 
-1883 NNANWAET
+1883 
-1891 VGRLMHFS
+1891 
-1899 GQYGAIALAYK
+1899 
-1910 EIENAA
+1910 
-1916 REAGLSTE
+1916 EA
-1924 DLAAKLQ
+1924 
-1931 EAGGDAV
+1931 
-1938 KLSSLLNDK
+1938 LNDLLREK
-1947 LSKEQKATISSKII
+1947 NSILSKEQKTTISNKII

-2102 DDLKDSTN
+2102 DELKDSTN
-2110 EYYSD
+2110 EYYSG
-2115 LKDKAKDAYDS
+2115 LKDRAKDAYDS

-2135 DNLIDKIKESSDAQK
+2135 DDLIDKIKESSDAQK

-2234 TLNKQLDALDKEY
+2234 TLDKQLDALDKEY

-2284 SQHNAELDSIEERKQ
+2284 SQHNAELDSIEKRKQ

-2338 DRIRT
+2338 ERIRT

-2362 VEKLEG
+2362 VEKLED
-2368 AWNKALLAVDKYNG
+2368 AWNKALSAVDKYNG

-2444 ASQYEKD
+2444 ASQHEKD

-2511 KGEAVLTKQSQES
+2511 NGEAVLTKRSQET
-2524 LAKYMDI
+2524 LAKYMEL
-2531 AKTITSA
+2531 AKTITSS
-2538 MVSWRADDPV
+2538 MVSWRANDPV
-2548 KVISKGLIRRGSV
+2548 KVISKGLIRRGPV

-2583 SETMPQLE
+2583 SESLPQLE

-2598 DYTVEQLEDRL
+2598 DYTVEQMEDRL
-2609 SRRGVKTK
+2609 ARRGVKTK

>member
-1 MATNKTLKVVVRAD
+1 
-15 LSQGSINELLQ
+15 
-26 DIDTLQTKVNKK
+26 
-38 LEVTVHIKDIVI
+38 
-50 DESAL
+50 
-55 NSVKGKIQKI
+55 
-65 FNTVT
+65 
-70 VDINGNILGV
+70 
-80 GTGKADGI
+80 
-88 TSIEKYAKTIETR
+88 
-101 LQNIFN
+101 
-107 PRLFSD
+107 
-113 GSKIKKDFDDLTNAI
+113 
-128 KNAKTK
+128 
-134 SELDNLSDRVSAF
+134 
-147 KNSIEDVYKPLSS
+147 
-160 LQERLNSFGS
+160 
-170 RKLLNL
+170 
-176 DNKQISELNALKK
+176 
-189 SLSDAWT
+189 
-196 DDTLDGA
+196 
-203 KVNQLEARVTSLIS
+203 
-217 SMQKGNATAANFSS
+217 
-231 RMEQVFASF
+231 
-240 NRINNISGSHKGLNW
+240 
-255 GDEIKQISD
+255 
-264 SLGKLYAQINP
+264 
-275 VGMFNEKNWDYL
+275 
-287 FNGFQKFG
+287 
-295 TINVNELRGFFSNL
+295 
-309 NPDKFSPEQWDLIS
+309 
-323 GTVTE
+323 
-328 LITNLS
+328 
-334 LAENRLGNV
+334 
-343 SSKMRRD
+343 
-350 NGMEVYQKRLSML
+350 
-363 SNELDT
+363 
-369 FYNKYGKIAQNQ
+369 
-381 SAANEYNN
+381 
-389 LIKRIHDLGENPNDT
+389 
-404 ELTALTKDVKNF
+404 
-416 QKAAKEAGFTTDTFG
+416 
-431 EKIQKAY
+431 
-438 QKFGGWAI
+438 
-446 ITATMT
+446 
-452 KGIQYIKMMYQNVLL
+452 
-467 LDSAM
+467 
-472 TELKKVTDETQAGYD
+472 
-487 AFMDRAKGT
+487 
-496 AKEIGAALSD
+496 
-506 VITATA
+506 
-512 DFSRLGYSM
+512 
-521 SEAEGLAKAALTYKQ
+521 
-536 VGDGIDNVTTA
+536 
-547 SQTLISTMKA
+547 
-557 FGDQYGEAGDAMLIV
+557 
-572 DKLNEV
+572 
-578 SNTQAITSAGLGET
+578 
-592 LARSA
+592 
-597 SAMAAA
+597 
-603 GNTLDETIALAT
+603 
-615 AMNTTLQNPDQV
+615 
-627 GTTLKTMSMYL
+627 MSMYL

-696 SEVWN
+696 SKVWN

-801 RTFTPI
+801 QTFTPI

-839 SGLFHLLDNKLFGKQ
+839 SGLFHLFDNKLFGKQ

-955 EMSQSIQEG
+955 EMSASLAEGDDYIDRIQKLSATLKDTSVSQTELNSAKADLLSIQ
-964 NDYIAQ
+964 DA
-970 IKEMSAVLS
+970 
-979 DSTSTQ
+979 
-985 IELNGAKE
+985 
-993 SLLKI
+993 
-998 QDKLVE
+998 LVE
-1004 KYGAEAKAL
+1004 KYGDEAKAL

-1018 KQEDAIAM
+1018 KQEEAIEL
-1026 IKEMQKNEF
+1026 IKQKQKEEF
-1035 NAWRNENSKEI
+1035 NAWRNENQDTISYANNMYYDYNPETRYGTMGSGRRGTVRYVRGANSKELESLLSQI
-1046 AKASKNYF
+1046 QGASEYKDYFYFDNDSFGMVAKN
-1054 GYSVKDSNWDAYSYE
+1054 
-1069 LRKYYDI
+1069 
-1076 VYDEL
+1076 
-1081 QSVTSSAIGKSV
+1081 
-1093 GGNLFSFDEGLF
+1093 
-1105 SKTIKLS
+1105 
-1112 ARDADEAYNAISK
+1112 ADEAYVALNN
-1125 LMTLIT
+1125 LMTIIE
-1131 ESDDV
+1131 ESGNV
-1136 EKYANAYSWLKIELE
+1136 EKYSNAFGWLGYQLERAGQYSE
-1151 KAKEAAEEYSDVA
+1151 KYGDVA
-1164 TYNASGLAQYDSRFS
+1164 KRITEETAKFDSRFS
-1179 SYYDDLIEKITTLQ
+1179 SYYDTLTEKIKN
-1193 DALKTD
+1193 LKD
-1199 NSQSISDAYVAAMRS
+1199 LLGSGSSEDISQEISNAYVEAMNA
-1214 MDLATNAA
+1214 MDLAV
-1222 LGSTSEYKTQIA
+1222 GSTRSSTNPYAKQIA
-1234 DYFRSLYPDLEK
+1234 DYFRNMYPDLEK
-1246 EFEQYQFDIR
+1246 EFEQFQFDIR

-1273 QLNDMGLND
+1273 QLNDMGLDD

-1309 GFTIDELIDKLEQF
+1309 GFTVDELIDKLEQF
-1323 GYVQSTNLSGDL
+1323 GYVQSANLSGDL

-1410 FAQQQLNLAIQSLYA
+1410 FAQQQLSLAIQSLYA
-1425 ADATES
+1425 ADATEA

-1453 VLSAKAIMSLQK
+1453 VLSAKAITSLQK

-1605 QWGEETKSK
+1605 QWGEETKSSSK

-1687 KVEDQVKKSGDETQM
+1687 KVEEQVKKSGDETQM
-1702 VTALE
+1702 V
-1707 KLLGID
+1707 
-1713 QSVLDAYENLLDEQ
+1713 
-1727 EKIREWGLTEF
+1727 
-1738 GNALDFSGNS
+1738 
-1748 FVQTVFGNVDMD
+1748 
-1760 KRVIINWN
+1760 
-1768 EELKKAYKDALD
+1768 
-1780 SWDYDPEVGSID
+1780 
-1792 TVFGGSGR
+1792 
-1800 FGEDTLQY
+1800 
-1808 GVEVAFTP
+1808 
-1816 IMNVGGKSIFLDR
+1816 
-1829 DTVYSYIE
+1829 
-1837 SLIGESTVS
+1837 
-1846 GVFSSEKLLSLDKMG
+1846 
-1861 KQIGNTFI
+1861 
-1869 QGLIAAAD
+1869 
-1877 EGLDYE
+1877 
-1883 NNANWAET
+1883 
-1891 VGRLMHFS
+1891 
-1899 GQYGAIALAYK
+1899 
-1910 EIENAA
+1910 
-1916 REAGLSTE
+1916 EA
-1924 DLAAKLQ
+1924 
-1931 EAGGDAV
+1931 
-1938 KLSSLLNDK
+1938 LNDLLREK
-1947 LSKEQKATISSKII
+1947 NSILSKEQKTTISNKII

-2110 EYYSD
+2110 EYYSG
-2115 LKDKAKDAYDS
+2115 LKDRAKDSYDS

-2234 TLNKQLDALDKEY
+2234 TLDKQLDALDKEY

-2284 SQHNAELDSIEERKQ
+2284 SQHNAELDSIEKRKQ

-2343 QGASLWKELR
+2343 QGKALWSELR
-2353 AYAAEYTRD
+2353 SYAAEYTRD
-2362 VEKLEG
+2362 VEGLED
-2368 AWNKALLAVDKYNG
+2368 AWNKALSAVDKYNG
-2382 GSMDFSQTKNN
+2382 GSMDFSSTKDSMSNR
-2393 ATNKKNQNESEKNR
+2393 KNYNSSEKDR

-2412 YVGGGGKNR
+2412 YNGGAGKNK
-2421 DENQLID
+2421 DEDQLINA
-2428 TAKAQMQEN
+2428 AKSQMQAN
-2437 SRMWHKA
+2437 SKAWHNA
-2444 ASQYEKD
+2444 TSQYQKD
-2451 MYAQMNQEIASSLNR
+2451 LYAQMNQEIAESLNR
-2466 TLGRNAL
+2466 TLGRQAL

-2538 MVSWRADDPV
+2538 MVSWRANDPV
-2548 KVISKGLIRRGSV
+2548 KVISKGLIRRGAV
-2561 YGHDVEPIVVEKLF
+2561 YGHDVEPVVVEKLF

-2583 SETMPQLE
+2583 SEAMPQLE

>member
-1 MATNKTLKVVVRAD
+1 
-15 LSQGSINELLQ
+15 
-26 DIDTLQTKVNKK
+26 
-38 LEVTVHIKDIVI
+38 
-50 DESAL
+50 
-55 NSVKGKIQKI
+55 
-65 FNTVT
+65 
-70 VDINGNILGV
+70 
-80 GTGKADGI
+80 
-88 TSIEKYAKTIETR
+88 
-101 LQNIFN
+101 
-107 PRLFSD
+107 
-113 GSKIKKDFDDLTNAI
+113 
-128 KNAKTK
+128 
-134 SELDNLSDRVSAF
+134 
-147 KNSIEDVYKPLSS
+147 
-160 LQERLNSFGS
+160 
-170 RKLLNL
+170 
-176 DNKQISELNALKK
+176 
-189 SLSDAWT
+189 
-196 DDTLDGA
+196 
-203 KVNQLEARVTSLIS
+203 
-217 SMQKGNATAANFSS
+217 
-231 RMEQVFASF
+231 
-240 NRINNISGSHKGLNW
+240 
-255 GDEIKQISD
+255 
-264 SLGKLYAQINP
+264 
-275 VGMFNEKNWDYL
+275 
-287 FNGFQKFG
+287 
-295 TINVNELRGFFSNL
+295 
-309 NPDKFSPEQWDLIS
+309 
-323 GTVTE
+323 
-328 LITNLS
+328 
-334 LAENRLGNV
+334 
-343 SSKMRRD
+343 
-350 NGMEVYQKRLSML
+350 
-363 SNELDT
+363 
-369 FYNKYGKIAQNQ
+369 
-381 SAANEYNN
+381 
-389 LIKRIHDLGENPNDT
+389 
-404 ELTALTKDVKNF
+404 
-416 QKAAKEAGFTTDTFG
+416 
-431 EKIQKAY
+431 
-438 QKFGGWAI
+438 
-446 ITATMT
+446 
-452 KGIQYIKMMYQNVLL
+452 
-467 LDSAM
+467 
-472 TELKKVTDETQAGYD
+472 
-487 AFMDRAKGT
+487 
-496 AKEIGAALSD
+496 
-506 VITATA
+506 
-512 DFSRLGYSM
+512 
-521 SEAEGLAKAALTYKQ
+521 
-536 VGDGIDNVTTA
+536 
-547 SQTLISTMKA
+547 
-557 FGDQYGEAGDAMLIV
+557 
-572 DKLNEV
+572 
-578 SNTQAITSAGLGET
+578 
-592 LARSA
+592 
-597 SAMAAA
+597 
-603 GNTLDETIALAT
+603 
-615 AMNTTLQNPDQV
+615 
-627 GTTLKTMSMYL
+627 MSMYL

-696 SEVWN
+696 SKVWN

-801 RTFTPI
+801 QTFTPI

-839 SGLFHLLDNKLFGKQ
+839 SGLFHLFDNKLFGKQ

-955 EMSQSIQEG
+955 EMSASLAEGDDYIDRIQKLSATLKDTSVSQTELNSAKADLLSIQ
-964 NDYIAQ
+964 DA
-970 IKEMSAVLS
+970 
-979 DSTSTQ
+979 
-985 IELNGAKE
+985 
-993 SLLKI
+993 
-998 QDKLVE
+998 LVE
-1004 KYGAEAKAL
+1004 KYGDEAKAL

-1018 KQEDAIAM
+1018 KQEEAIEL
-1026 IKEMQKNEF
+1026 IKQKQKEEF
-1035 NAWRNENSKEI
+1035 NAWRNENQDTISYANNMYYDYNPETRYGTMGSGRRGTVRYVRGANSKELESLLSQI
-1046 AKASKNYF
+1046 QGASEYKDYFYFDNDSFGMVAKN
-1054 GYSVKDSNWDAYSYE
+1054 
-1069 LRKYYDI
+1069 
-1076 VYDEL
+1076 
-1081 QSVTSSAIGKSV
+1081 
-1093 GGNLFSFDEGLF
+1093 
-1105 SKTIKLS
+1105 
-1112 ARDADEAYNAISK
+1112 ADEAYVALNN
-1125 LMTLIT
+1125 LMTIIE
-1131 ESDDV
+1131 ESGNV
-1136 EKYANAYSWLKIELE
+1136 EKYSNAFGWLGYQLERAGQYSE
-1151 KAKEAAEEYSDVA
+1151 KYGDVA
-1164 TYNASGLAQYDSRFS
+1164 KRITEETAKFDSRFS
-1179 SYYDDLIEKITTLQ
+1179 SYYDTLAEKIKN
-1193 DALKTD
+1193 LKD
-1199 NSQSISDAYVAAMRS
+1199 LLGSGSSEDISQEISNAYVEAMNA
-1214 MDLATNAA
+1214 MDLAV
-1222 LGSTSEYKTQIA
+1222 GSTRSSTNPYAKQIA
-1234 DYFRSLYPDLEK
+1234 DYFRNMYPDLEK
-1246 EFEQYQFDIR
+1246 EFEQFQFDIR

-1273 QLNDMGLND
+1273 QLNDMGLDD
-1282 PIEIKAAINS
+1282 PVEIKAAINS

-1309 GFTIDELIDKLEQF
+1309 GFTVDELIDKLEQF
-1323 GYVQSTNLSGDL
+1323 GYVQSASLSVDL
-1335 FGDSAVEIQKIA
+1335 FGDSAAEIQKIA

-1410 FAQQQLNLAIQSLYA
+1410 FAQQQLSLAIQSLYA
-1425 ADATES
+1425 ADATEA

-1453 VLSAKAIMSLQK
+1453 VSSAKAITSLQK

-1605 QWGEETKSK
+1605 QWGEETKSSSK

-1687 KVEDQVKKSGDETQM
+1687 KVEEQVKKSGDETQM
-1702 VTALE
+1702 V
-1707 KLLGID
+1707 
-1713 QSVLDAYENLLDEQ
+1713 
-1727 EKIREWGLTEF
+1727 
-1738 GNALDFSGNS
+1738 
-1748 FVQTVFGNVDMD
+1748 
-1760 KRVIINWN
+1760 
-1768 EELKKAYKDALD
+1768 
-1780 SWDYDPEVGSID
+1780 
-1792 TVFGGSGR
+1792 
-1800 FGEDTLQY
+1800 
-1808 GVEVAFTP
+1808 
-1816 IMNVGGKSIFLDR
+1816 
-1829 DTVYSYIE
+1829 
-1837 SLIGESTVS
+1837 
-1846 GVFSSEKLLSLDKMG
+1846 
-1861 KQIGNTFI
+1861 
-1869 QGLIAAAD
+1869 
-1877 EGLDYE
+1877 
-1883 NNANWAET
+1883 
-1891 VGRLMHFS
+1891 
-1899 GQYGAIALAYK
+1899 
-1910 EIENAA
+1910 
-1916 REAGLSTE
+1916 EA
-1924 DLAAKLQ
+1924 
-1931 EAGGDAV
+1931 
-1938 KLSSLLNDK
+1938 LNDLLREK
-1947 LSKEQKATISSKII
+1947 NSILSKEQKTTISNKII

-1996 KQILG
+1996 NQILG

-2110 EYYSD
+2110 EYYSG
-2115 LKDKAKDAYDS
+2115 LKDRAKDSYDS

-2234 TLNKQLDALDKEY
+2234 TLDKQLDALDKEY

-2284 SQHNAELDSIEERKQ
+2284 SQHNAELDSIEKRKQ

-2343 QGASLWKELR
+2343 QGKALWSELR
-2353 AYAAEYTRD
+2353 SYAAEYTRD
-2362 VEKLEG
+2362 VEGLED
-2368 AWNKALLAVDKYNG
+2368 AWNKALSAVDKYNG
-2382 GSMDFSQTKNN
+2382 GSMDFSSTKDSMSNR
-2393 ATNKKNQNESEKNR
+2393 KNYNSSEKDR

-2412 YVGGGGKNR
+2412 YNGGAGKNK
-2421 DENQLID
+2421 DEYQLINA
-2428 TAKAQMQEN
+2428 AKSQMQAN
-2437 SRMWHKA
+2437 SKAWHNA
-2444 ASQYEKD
+2444 TSQYQKD
-2451 MYAQMNQEIASSLNR
+2451 LYAQMNQEIAESLNR
-2466 TLGRNAL
+2466 TLGRQAL

-2538 MVSWRADDPV
+2538 MVSWRANDPV
-2548 KVISKGLIRRGSV
+2548 KVISKGLIRRGAV

-2583 SETMPQLE
+2583 SEAMPQLE

>member
-1 MATNKTLKVVVRAD
+1 
-15 LSQGSINELLQ
+15 
-26 DIDTLQTKVNKK
+26 
-38 LEVTVHIKDIVI
+38 
-50 DESAL
+50 
-55 NSVKGKIQKI
+55 
-65 FNTVT
+65 
-70 VDINGNILGV
+70 
-80 GTGKADGI
+80 
-88 TSIEKYAKTIETR
+88 
-101 LQNIFN
+101 
-107 PRLFSD
+107 
-113 GSKIKKDFDDLTNAI
+113 
-128 KNAKTK
+128 
-134 SELDNLSDRVSAF
+134 
-147 KNSIEDVYKPLSS
+147 
-160 LQERLNSFGS
+160 
-170 RKLLNL
+170 
-176 DNKQISELNALKK
+176 
-189 SLSDAWT
+189 
-196 DDTLDGA
+196 
-203 KVNQLEARVTSLIS
+203 
-217 SMQKGNATAANFSS
+217 
-231 RMEQVFASF
+231 
-240 NRINNISGSHKGLNW
+240 
-255 GDEIKQISD
+255 
-264 SLGKLYAQINP
+264 
-275 VGMFNEKNWDYL
+275 
-287 FNGFQKFG
+287 
-295 TINVNELRGFFSNL
+295 
-309 NPDKFSPEQWDLIS
+309 
-323 GTVTE
+323 
-328 LITNLS
+328 
-334 LAENRLGNV
+334 
-343 SSKMRRD
+343 
-350 NGMEVYQKRLSML
+350 
-363 SNELDT
+363 
-369 FYNKYGKIAQNQ
+369 
-381 SAANEYNN
+381 
-389 LIKRIHDLGENPNDT
+389 
-404 ELTALTKDVKNF
+404 
-416 QKAAKEAGFTTDTFG
+416 
-431 EKIQKAY
+431 
-438 QKFGGWAI
+438 
-446 ITATMT
+446 
-452 KGIQYIKMMYQNVLL
+452 
-467 LDSAM
+467 
-472 TELKKVTDETQAGYD
+472 
-487 AFMDRAKGT
+487 
-496 AKEIGAALSD
+496 
-506 VITATA
+506 
-512 DFSRLGYSM
+512 
-521 SEAEGLAKAALTYKQ
+521 
-536 VGDGIDNVTTA
+536 
-547 SQTLISTMKA
+547 
-557 FGDQYGEAGDAMLIV
+557 
-572 DKLNEV
+572 
-578 SNTQAITSAGLGET
+578 
-592 LARSA
+592 
-597 SAMAAA
+597 
-603 GNTLDETIALAT
+603 
-615 AMNTTLQNPDQV
+615 
-627 GTTLKTMSMYL
+627 MSMYL

-657 SVSKLRQKILDL
+657 SISKLRQKILDL

-696 SEVWN
+696 SKVWN

-732 IAQKTLTTSLNAAG
+732 IAEKTLTTSLNAAG

-801 RTFTPI
+801 QTFTPI

-839 SGLFHLLDNKLFGKQ
+839 SGLFHLFDNKLFGKQ

-955 EMSQSIQEG
+955 EMSASLAEGDDYIDRIQKLSATLKDTSVSQTELNSAKADLLSIQ
-964 NDYIAQ
+964 DA
-970 IKEMSAVLS
+970 
-979 DSTSTQ
+979 
-985 IELNGAKE
+985 
-993 SLLKI
+993 
-998 QDKLVE
+998 LVE
-1004 KYGAEAKAL
+1004 KYGDEAKAL

-1018 KQEDAIAM
+1018 KQEEAIEL
-1026 IKEMQKNEF
+1026 IKQKQKEEF
-1035 NAWRNENSKEI
+1035 NAWRNENQDTISYANNMYYDYNPETRYGTMGSGRRGTVRYVRGANSKELESLLSQI
-1046 AKASKNYF
+1046 QGASEYKDYFYFDNDSFGMVAKN
-1054 GYSVKDSNWDAYSYE
+1054 
-1069 LRKYYDI
+1069 
-1076 VYDEL
+1076 
-1081 QSVTSSAIGKSV
+1081 
-1093 GGNLFSFDEGLF
+1093 
-1105 SKTIKLS
+1105 
-1112 ARDADEAYNAISK
+1112 ADEAYVALNN
-1125 LMTLIT
+1125 LMTIIE
-1131 ESDDV
+1131 ESGNV
-1136 EKYANAYSWLKIELE
+1136 EKYSNAFGWLGYQLERAGQYSE
-1151 KAKEAAEEYSDVA
+1151 KYGDVA
-1164 TYNASGLAQYDSRFS
+1164 KRITEETAKFDSRFS
-1179 SYYDDLIEKITTLQ
+1179 SYYDTLTEKIKN
-1193 DALKTD
+1193 LKD
-1199 NSQSISDAYVAAMRS
+1199 LLGSGSSEDISQEISNAYVEAMNA
-1214 MDLATNAA
+1214 MDLAV
-1222 LGSTSEYKTQIA
+1222 GSTRSSTNPYAKQIA
-1234 DYFRSLYPDLEK
+1234 DYFRNMYPDLEK
-1246 EFEQYQFDIR
+1246 EFKQFQFDIR
-1256 LKTDDSDL
+1256 LKTDDSEL

-1273 QLNDMGLND
+1273 QLNDMGLDD
-1282 PIEIKAAINS
+1282 PVEIKAAINS

-1309 GFTIDELIDKLEQF
+1309 GFTVDELIDKLEQF
-1323 GYVQSTNLSGDL
+1323 GYVQSASLSDNL
-1335 FGDSAVEIQKIA
+1335 FGDSAAEIQQIA

-1410 FAQQQLNLAIQSLYA
+1410 FAQQQLSLAIQSLYA
-1425 ADATES
+1425 ADATEA

-1453 VLSAKAIMSLQK
+1453 VSSAKAITSLQK

-1605 QWGEETKSK
+1605 QWGEETKTSSK

-1687 KVEDQVKKSGDETQM
+1687 KVEEQVKKSGDETQM
-1702 VTALE
+1702 V
-1707 KLLGID
+1707 
-1713 QSVLDAYENLLDEQ
+1713 
-1727 EKIREWGLTEF
+1727 
-1738 GNALDFSGNS
+1738 
-1748 FVQTVFGNVDMD
+1748 
-1760 KRVIINWN
+1760 
-1768 EELKKAYKDALD
+1768 
-1780 SWDYDPEVGSID
+1780 
-1792 TVFGGSGR
+1792 
-1800 FGEDTLQY
+1800 
-1808 GVEVAFTP
+1808 
-1816 IMNVGGKSIFLDR
+1816 
-1829 DTVYSYIE
+1829 
-1837 SLIGESTVS
+1837 
-1846 GVFSSEKLLSLDKMG
+1846 
-1861 KQIGNTFI
+1861 
-1869 QGLIAAAD
+1869 
-1877 EGLDYE
+1877 
-1883 NNANWAET
+1883 
-1891 VGRLMHFS
+1891 
-1899 GQYGAIALAYK
+1899 
-1910 EIENAA
+1910 
-1916 REAGLSTE
+1916 EA
-1924 DLAAKLQ
+1924 
-1931 EAGGDAV
+1931 
-1938 KLSSLLNDK
+1938 LNDLLREK
-1947 LSKEQKATISSKII
+1947 NSILSKDQKTTISNKII

-2110 EYYSD
+2110 EYYSG
-2115 LKDKAKDAYDS
+2115 LKDRAKDSYDS

-2234 TLNKQLDALDKEY
+2234 TLDKQLDALDKEY

-2284 SQHNAELDSIEERKQ
+2284 SQHNAELDSIEKRKQ

-2343 QGASLWKELR
+2343 QGKALWSELR
-2353 AYAAEYTRD
+2353 SYAAEYTRD
-2362 VEKLEG
+2362 VEGLED
-2368 AWNKALLAVDKYNG
+2368 AWNKALSAVDKYNG
-2382 GSMDFSQTKNN
+2382 GSMDFSSTKDSMSNR
-2393 ATNKKNQNESEKNR
+2393 KNYNSSEKDR

-2412 YVGGGGKNR
+2412 YNGGAGKNK
-2421 DENQLID
+2421 DEDQLINA
-2428 TAKAQMQEN
+2428 AKSQMQAN
-2437 SRMWHKA
+2437 SKAWHNA
-2444 ASQYEKD
+2444 TSQYQKD
-2451 MYAQMNQEIASSLNR
+2451 LYAQMNQEIAESLNR
-2466 TLGRNAL
+2466 TLGRQAL

-2538 MVSWRADDPV
+2538 MVSWRANDPV
-2548 KVISKGLIRRGSV
+2548 KVISKGLIRRGAV

-2583 SETMPQLE
+2583 SEAMPQLE

>member
-1 MATNKTLKVVVRAD
+1 
-15 LSQGSINELLQ
+15 
-26 DIDTLQTKVNKK
+26 
-38 LEVTVHIKDIVI
+38 
-50 DESAL
+50 
-55 NSVKGKIQKI
+55 
-65 FNTVT
+65 
-70 VDINGNILGV
+70 
-80 GTGKADGI
+80 
-88 TSIEKYAKTIETR
+88 
-101 LQNIFN
+101 
-107 PRLFSD
+107 
-113 GSKIKKDFDDLTNAI
+113 
-128 KNAKTK
+128 
-134 SELDNLSDRVSAF
+134 
-147 KNSIEDVYKPLSS
+147 
-160 LQERLNSFGS
+160 
-170 RKLLNL
+170 
-176 DNKQISELNALKK
+176 
-189 SLSDAWT
+189 
-196 DDTLDGA
+196 
-203 KVNQLEARVTSLIS
+203 
-217 SMQKGNATAANFSS
+217 
-231 RMEQVFASF
+231 
-240 NRINNISGSHKGLNW
+240 
-255 GDEIKQISD
+255 
-264 SLGKLYAQINP
+264 
-275 VGMFNEKNWDYL
+275 
-287 FNGFQKFG
+287 
-295 TINVNELRGFFSNL
+295 
-309 NPDKFSPEQWDLIS
+309 
-323 GTVTE
+323 
-328 LITNLS
+328 
-334 LAENRLGNV
+334 
-343 SSKMRRD
+343 
-350 NGMEVYQKRLSML
+350 
-363 SNELDT
+363 
-369 FYNKYGKIAQNQ
+369 
-381 SAANEYNN
+381 
-389 LIKRIHDLGENPNDT
+389 
-404 ELTALTKDVKNF
+404 
-416 QKAAKEAGFTTDTFG
+416 
-431 EKIQKAY
+431 
-438 QKFGGWAI
+438 
-446 ITATMT
+446 
-452 KGIQYIKMMYQNVLL
+452 
-467 LDSAM
+467 
-472 TELKKVTDETQAGYD
+472 
-487 AFMDRAKGT
+487 
-496 AKEIGAALSD
+496 
-506 VITATA
+506 
-512 DFSRLGYSM
+512 
-521 SEAEGLAKAALTYKQ
+521 
-536 VGDGIDNVTTA
+536 
-547 SQTLISTMKA
+547 
-557 FGDQYGEAGDAMLIV
+557 
-572 DKLNEV
+572 
-578 SNTQAITSAGLGET
+578 
-592 LARSA
+592 
-597 SAMAAA
+597 
-603 GNTLDETIALAT
+603 
-615 AMNTTLQNPDQV
+615 
-627 GTTLKTMSMYL
+627 MSMYL

-696 SEVWN
+696 SKVWN

-732 IAQKTLTTSLNAAG
+732 IAQETLTTSLNAAG

-786 IDRITDF
+786 VDRITDF
-793 VDALDWMT
+793 IDALDWMT
-801 RTFTPI
+801 QTFTPI

-839 SGLFHLLDNKLFGKQ
+839 SGLFHLFDNKLFGKQ

-955 EMSQSIQEG
+955 EMSASLAEGDDYIDRIQKLSATLKDTSVSQTELNSAKADLLSIQ
-964 NDYIAQ
+964 DA
-970 IKEMSAVLS
+970 
-979 DSTSTQ
+979 
-985 IELNGAKE
+985 
-993 SLLKI
+993 
-998 QDKLVE
+998 LVE
-1004 KYGAEAKAL
+1004 KYGDEAKAL

-1018 KQEDAIAM
+1018 KQEEAIELIKQKQKEEYDDWYNSNTKEIGKAVDEYYNDWSTDSQKNSIIGLSSTIAQWAIESLTLEAGAGYKQMQELLNSSELIKDAYNNIFDTSGVRVKVKGTADDAVESLNAM
-1026 IKEMQKNEF
+1026 ITAIREMGKEK
-1035 NAWRNENSKEI
+1035 
-1046 AKASKNYF
+1046 
-1054 GYSVKDSNWDAYSYE
+1054 
-1069 LRKYYDI
+1069 
-1076 VYDEL
+1076 
-1081 QSVTSSAIGKSV
+1081 
-1093 GGNLFSFDEGLF
+1093 
-1105 SKTIKLS
+1105 
-1112 ARDADEAYNAISK
+1112 
-1125 LMTLIT
+1125 
-1131 ESDDV
+1131 
-1136 EKYANAYSWLKIELE
+1136 
-1151 KAKEAAEEYSDVA
+1151 EYSQVLTDLTHLLTRAKQSAEQSSFALRAVEDA
-1164 TYNASGLAQYDSRFS
+1164 AKFDSRFS
-1179 SYYDDLIEKITTLQ
+1179 SYYDTLTEKIKN
-1193 DALKTD
+1193 LKYLLSSGSSED
-1199 NSQSISDAYVAAMRS
+1199 ISQEISNAYVEAMNA
-1214 MDLATNAA
+1214 MNLAV
-1222 LGSTSEYKTQIA
+1222 GSTRSSTNPYAKQIA
-1234 DYFRSLYPDLEK
+1234 DYFRNMYPDLEK
-1246 EFEQYQFDIR
+1246 EFELFQFDIR

-1273 QLNDMGLND
+1273 QLNDMGLDD
-1282 PIEIKAAINS
+1282 PVEIKAAINS

-1309 GFTIDELIDKLEQF
+1309 GFTVDELIDKLEQF
-1323 GYVQSTNLSGDL
+1323 GYVQSASLSVDL
-1335 FGDSAVEIQKIA
+1335 FGDSAAEIQKIA

-1410 FAQQQLNLAIQSLYA
+1410 FAQQQLSLAIQSLYA
-1425 ADATES
+1425 ADATEA

-1453 VLSAKAIMSLQK
+1453 VSSAKAITSLQK

-1605 QWGEETKSK
+1605 QWGEETKSSSK

-1628 SEKNHALDMGRIS
+1628 SAKNHALDMGRIS

-1687 KVEDQVKKSGDETQM
+1687 KVEEQVKKSGDETQM
-1702 VTALE
+1702 V
-1707 KLLGID
+1707 
-1713 QSVLDAYENLLDEQ
+1713 
-1727 EKIREWGLTEF
+1727 
-1738 GNALDFSGNS
+1738 
-1748 FVQTVFGNVDMD
+1748 
-1760 KRVIINWN
+1760 
-1768 EELKKAYKDALD
+1768 
-1780 SWDYDPEVGSID
+1780 
-1792 TVFGGSGR
+1792 
-1800 FGEDTLQY
+1800 
-1808 GVEVAFTP
+1808 
-1816 IMNVGGKSIFLDR
+1816 
-1829 DTVYSYIE
+1829 
-1837 SLIGESTVS
+1837 
-1846 GVFSSEKLLSLDKMG
+1846 
-1861 KQIGNTFI
+1861 
-1869 QGLIAAAD
+1869 
-1877 EGLDYE
+1877 
-1883 NNANWAET
+1883 
-1891 VGRLMHFS
+1891 
-1899 GQYGAIALAYK
+1899 
-1910 EIENAA
+1910 
-1916 REAGLSTE
+1916 EA
-1924 DLAAKLQ
+1924 
-1931 EAGGDAV
+1931 
-1938 KLSSLLNDK
+1938 LNDLLREK
-1947 LSKEQKATISSKII
+1947 NSILSKDQKTTISNKII

-2110 EYYSD
+2110 EYYSG
-2115 LKDKAKDAYDS
+2115 LKDRAKDSYDS

-2234 TLNKQLDALDKEY
+2234 TLDKQLDALDKEY

-2284 SQHNAELDSIEERKQ
+2284 SQHNAELDSIEKRKQ

-2343 QGASLWKELR
+2343 QGKALWSELR
-2353 AYAAEYTRD
+2353 SYAAEYTRD
-2362 VEKLEG
+2362 VEGLED
-2368 AWNKALLAVDKYNG
+2368 AWNKALSAVDKYNG
-2382 GSMDFSQTKNN
+2382 GSMDFSSTKDSMSNR
-2393 ATNKKNQNESEKNR
+2393 KNYNSSEKDR

-2412 YVGGGGKNR
+2412 YNGGAGKNK
-2421 DENQLID
+2421 DEDQLINA
-2428 TAKAQMQEN
+2428 AKSQMQAN
-2437 SRMWHKA
+2437 SKAWHNA
-2444 ASQYEKD
+2444 TSQYQKD
-2451 MYAQMNQEIASSLNR
+2451 LYAQMNQEIAESLNR
-2466 TLGRNAL
+2466 TLGRQAL

-2538 MVSWRADDPV
+2538 MVSWRANDPV
-2548 KVISKGLIRRGSV
+2548 KVISKGLIRRGAV

-2583 SETMPQLE
+2583 SEAMPQLE

>member
-1 MATNKTLKVVVRAD
+1 
-15 LSQGSINELLQ
+15 
-26 DIDTLQTKVNKK
+26 
-38 LEVTVHIKDIVI
+38 
-50 DESAL
+50 
-55 NSVKGKIQKI
+55 
-65 FNTVT
+65 
-70 VDINGNILGV
+70 
-80 GTGKADGI
+80 
-88 TSIEKYAKTIETR
+88 
-101 LQNIFN
+101 
-107 PRLFSD
+107 
-113 GSKIKKDFDDLTNAI
+113 
-128 KNAKTK
+128 
-134 SELDNLSDRVSAF
+134 
-147 KNSIEDVYKPLSS
+147 
-160 LQERLNSFGS
+160 
-170 RKLLNL
+170 
-176 DNKQISELNALKK
+176 
-189 SLSDAWT
+189 
-196 DDTLDGA
+196 
-203 KVNQLEARVTSLIS
+203 
-217 SMQKGNATAANFSS
+217 
-231 RMEQVFASF
+231 
-240 NRINNISGSHKGLNW
+240 
-255 GDEIKQISD
+255 
-264 SLGKLYAQINP
+264 
-275 VGMFNEKNWDYL
+275 
-287 FNGFQKFG
+287 
-295 TINVNELRGFFSNL
+295 
-309 NPDKFSPEQWDLIS
+309 
-323 GTVTE
+323 
-328 LITNLS
+328 
-334 LAENRLGNV
+334 
-343 SSKMRRD
+343 
-350 NGMEVYQKRLSML
+350 
-363 SNELDT
+363 
-369 FYNKYGKIAQNQ
+369 
-381 SAANEYNN
+381 
-389 LIKRIHDLGENPNDT
+389 
-404 ELTALTKDVKNF
+404 
-416 QKAAKEAGFTTDTFG
+416 
-431 EKIQKAY
+431 
-438 QKFGGWAI
+438 
-446 ITATMT
+446 
-452 KGIQYIKMMYQNVLL
+452 
-467 LDSAM
+467 
-472 TELKKVTDETQAGYD
+472 
-487 AFMDRAKGT
+487 
-496 AKEIGAALSD
+496 
-506 VITATA
+506 
-512 DFSRLGYSM
+512 
-521 SEAEGLAKAALTYKQ
+521 
-536 VGDGIDNVTTA
+536 
-547 SQTLISTMKA
+547 
-557 FGDQYGEAGDAMLIV
+557 
-572 DKLNEV
+572 
-578 SNTQAITSAGLGET
+578 
-592 LARSA
+592 
-597 SAMAAA
+597 
-603 GNTLDETIALAT
+603 
-615 AMNTTLQNPDQV
+615 
-627 GTTLKTMSMYL
+627 MSMYL

-696 SEVWN
+696 SKVWN

-801 RTFTPI
+801 QTFTPI

-839 SGLFHLLDNKLFGKQ
+839 SGLFHLFDNKLFGKQ

-955 EMSQSIQEG
+955 QMSQSIQEG

-1035 NAWRNENSKEI
+1035 NAWRNANVEEISKANKKYFDYEI
-1046 AKASKNYF
+1046 TA
-1054 GYSVKDSNWDAYSYE
+1054 E
-1069 LRKYYDI
+1069 TPRK
-1076 VYDEL
+1076 
-1081 QSVTSSAIGKSV
+1081 V
-1093 GGNLFSFDEGLF
+1093 GGGSRGRGTTSVANLRQDQLEGIFADLDGVQEYADSFVFLNDGF
-1105 SKTIKLS
+1105 KMVAK
-1112 ARDADEAYNAISK
+1112 DADEAYDILNK
-1125 LMTLIT
+1125 VMTVIN
-1131 ESDDV
+1131 ESGKVD
-1136 EKYANAYSWLKIELE
+1136 EYSLAYSWLADQLK
-1151 KAKEAAEEYSDVA
+1151 KAKEASQSYGEVA
-1164 TYNASGLAQYDSRFS
+1164 NRNISETAQYDSRFS
-1179 SYYDDLIEKITTLQ
+1179 SYYDDIIEKITTLQ

-1214 MDLATNAA
+1214 MDSATSAA

-1234 DYFRSLYPDLEK
+1234 DYFRNLYPDLEK

-1264 QKQFTEITK
+1264 QNQFTEITK
-1273 QLNDMGLND
+1273 QLNDMGLDD

-1323 GYVQSTNLSGDL
+1323 GYVQSASLSVDL
-1335 FGDSAVEIQKIA
+1335 FGDSAAEIQKIA

-1410 FAQQQLNLAIQSLYA
+1410 FAQQQLSLAIQSLYA
-1425 ADATES
+1425 ADATEA

-1453 VLSAKAIMSLQK
+1453 VSSAKAITSLQK
-1465 EIAKD
+1465 EIEKD

-1548 VRGLYKMVEQQIKE
+1548 VRGLYKMVEQQIEE

-1605 QWGEETKSK
+1605 QWGEETKSSSK

-1687 KVEDQVKKSGDETQM
+1687 KVEEQVKKSGDETQM
-1702 VTALE
+1702 V
-1707 KLLGID
+1707 
-1713 QSVLDAYENLLDEQ
+1713 
-1727 EKIREWGLTEF
+1727 
-1738 GNALDFSGNS
+1738 
-1748 FVQTVFGNVDMD
+1748 
-1760 KRVIINWN
+1760 
-1768 EELKKAYKDALD
+1768 
-1780 SWDYDPEVGSID
+1780 
-1792 TVFGGSGR
+1792 
-1800 FGEDTLQY
+1800 
-1808 GVEVAFTP
+1808 
-1816 IMNVGGKSIFLDR
+1816 
-1829 DTVYSYIE
+1829 
-1837 SLIGESTVS
+1837 
-1846 GVFSSEKLLSLDKMG
+1846 
-1861 KQIGNTFI
+1861 
-1869 QGLIAAAD
+1869 
-1877 EGLDYE
+1877 
-1883 NNANWAET
+1883 
-1891 VGRLMHFS
+1891 
-1899 GQYGAIALAYK
+1899 
-1910 EIENAA
+1910 
-1916 REAGLSTE
+1916 EA
-1924 DLAAKLQ
+1924 
-1931 EAGGDAV
+1931 
-1938 KLSSLLNDK
+1938 LNDLLREK
-1947 LSKEQKATISSKII
+1947 NSILSKEQKTTISNKII

-2027 KYQDYVDKIDDINKK
+2027 KYQDYVDKIDEINKK

-2110 EYYSD
+2110 EYYSG
-2115 LKDKAKDAYDS
+2115 LKDRAKDSYDS

-2234 TLNKQLDALDKEY
+2234 TLDKQLDALDKEY

-2284 SQHNAELDSIEERKQ
+2284 SQHDAELDSIEKRKQ

-2343 QGASLWKELR
+2343 QGKALWSELR
-2353 AYAAEYTRD
+2353 SYAAEYTRD
-2362 VEKLEG
+2362 VEGLED
-2368 AWNKALLAVDKYNG
+2368 AWNKALSAVDKYNG
-2382 GSMDFSQTKNN
+2382 GSMDFSSTKDSMSNR
-2393 ATNKKNQNESEKNR
+2393 KNYNSSEKDR

-2412 YVGGGGKNR
+2412 YNGGAGKNK
-2421 DENQLID
+2421 DEDQLINA
-2428 TAKAQMQEN
+2428 AKSQMQAN
-2437 SRMWHKA
+2437 SKAWHNA
-2444 ASQYEKD
+2444 TSQYQKD
-2451 MYAQMNQEIASSLNR
+2451 LYAQMNQEIAESLNR
-2466 TLGRNAL
+2466 TLGRQAL

-2538 MVSWRADDPV
+2538 MVSWRANDPV
-2548 KVISKGLIRRGSV
+2548 KVISKGLIRRGAV

-2583 SETMPQLE
+2583 SEAMPQLE

>member
-38 LEVTVHIKDIVI
+38 LEVTAHIKDIVI

-113 GSKIKKDFDDLTNAI
+113 GSRVKKEFDDLADAI

-134 SELDNLSDRVSAF
+134 SELDNLSDRVFAF
-147 KNSIEDVYKPLSS
+147 KNSIEGVYKPLSS

-189 SLSDAWT
+189 LFSDAWT
-196 DDTLDGA
+196 DDTLNVA

-240 NRINNISGSHKGLNW
+240 NRINNMSGSHKGLDW
-255 GDEIKQISD
+255 GDEIKKISD
-264 SLGKLYAQINP
+264 SLGRLYAQINP
-275 VGMFNEKNWDYL
+275 VGMFNETNWNHL
-287 FNGFQKFG
+287 FDGFQKFG
-295 TINVNELRGFFSNL
+295 TIDVNELRGFFSNL
-309 NPDKFSPEQWDLIS
+309 TPDKFSPEQWDLIS

-334 LAENRLGNV
+334 LAESRLGNV

-389 LIKRIHDLGENPNDT
+389 LVKRIHDLGENPNDT

-416 QKAAKEAGFTTDTFG
+416 QKAAKDAGFTTDTLG

-438 QKFGGWAI
+438 KKFGGWAI

-487 AFMDRAKGT
+487 AFMDRAKNT

-521 SEAEGLAKAALTYKQ
+521 SEAEGLAKAALVYKQ
-536 VGDGIDNVTTA
+536 VGDGIDDVTTA

-557 FGDQYGEAGDAMLIV
+557 FGDQYGETGDAMLIV

-578 SNTQAITSAGLGET
+578 GNTQAITSAGLGEV

-597 SAMAAA
+597 SAMGAA

-657 SVSKLRQKILDL
+657 SISKLRQKILDL

-696 SEVWN
+696 SKVWN

-732 IAQKTLTTSLNAAG
+732 IAEKTLTTSLNAAG

-801 RTFTPI
+801 QTFTPI

-839 SGLFHLLDNKLFGKQ
+839 SGLFHLFDNKLFGKQ

-955 EMSQSIQEG
+955 EMSQSIQKG

-1081 QSVTSSAIGKSV
+1081 QSVTSSAVGKSI

-1193 DALKTD
+1193 DVLKTD

-1273 QLNDMGLND
+1273 QLNDMGLDD
-1282 PIEIKAAINS
+1282 PVEIKAAINS

-1323 GYVQSTNLSGDL
+1323 GYVQSASLSVDL
-1335 FGDSAVEIQKIA
+1335 FGDSAAEIQQIA

-1410 FAQQQLNLAIQSLYA
+1410 FAQQQLSLAIQSLYA
-1425 ADATES
+1425 ADATEA

-1453 VLSAKAIMSLQK
+1453 VSSAKAITSLQK

-1605 QWGEETKSK
+1605 QWGEETKSSSK
-1614 SSTDAWKEQ
+1614 SSTDAWKDQ

-1687 KVEDQVKKSGDETQM
+1687 KVEEQVKKSGDETQM
-1702 VTALE
+1702 V
-1707 KLLGID
+1707 
-1713 QSVLDAYENLLDEQ
+1713 
-1727 EKIREWGLTEF
+1727 
-1738 GNALDFSGNS
+1738 
-1748 FVQTVFGNVDMD
+1748 
-1760 KRVIINWN
+1760 
-1768 EELKKAYKDALD
+1768 
-1780 SWDYDPEVGSID
+1780 
-1792 TVFGGSGR
+1792 
-1800 FGEDTLQY
+1800 
-1808 GVEVAFTP
+1808 
-1816 IMNVGGKSIFLDR
+1816 
-1829 DTVYSYIE
+1829 
-1837 SLIGESTVS
+1837 
-1846 GVFSSEKLLSLDKMG
+1846 
-1861 KQIGNTFI
+1861 
-1869 QGLIAAAD
+1869 
-1877 EGLDYE
+1877 
-1883 NNANWAET
+1883 
-1891 VGRLMHFS
+1891 
-1899 GQYGAIALAYK
+1899 
-1910 EIENAA
+1910 
-1916 REAGLSTE
+1916 EA
-1924 DLAAKLQ
+1924 
-1931 EAGGDAV
+1931 
-1938 KLSSLLNDK
+1938 LNDLLREK
-1947 LSKEQKATISSKII
+1947 NSILSKDQKTTISNKII

-2110 EYYSD
+2110 EYYSG
-2115 LKDKAKDAYDS
+2115 LKDRAKDSYDS

-2234 TLNKQLDALDKEY
+2234 TLDKQLDALDKEY

-2284 SQHNAELDSIEERKQ
+2284 SQHNAELDSIEKRKQ

-2368 AWNKALLAVDKYNG
+2368 AWNKALSAVDKYNG

-2538 MVSWRADDPV
+2538 MVSWRANDPV
-2548 KVISKGLIRRGSV
+2548 KVISKGLIRRGAV

-2583 SETMPQLE
+2583 SEAMPQLE

>member
-1 MATNKTLKVVVRAD
+1 
-15 LSQGSINELLQ
+15 
-26 DIDTLQTKVNKK
+26 
-38 LEVTVHIKDIVI
+38 
-50 DESAL
+50 
-55 NSVKGKIQKI
+55 
-65 FNTVT
+65 
-70 VDINGNILGV
+70 
-80 GTGKADGI
+80 
-88 TSIEKYAKTIETR
+88 
-101 LQNIFN
+101 
-107 PRLFSD
+107 
-113 GSKIKKDFDDLTNAI
+113 
-128 KNAKTK
+128 
-134 SELDNLSDRVSAF
+134 
-147 KNSIEDVYKPLSS
+147 
-160 LQERLNSFGS
+160 
-170 RKLLNL
+170 
-176 DNKQISELNALKK
+176 
-189 SLSDAWT
+189 
-196 DDTLDGA
+196 
-203 KVNQLEARVTSLIS
+203 
-217 SMQKGNATAANFSS
+217 
-231 RMEQVFASF
+231 
-240 NRINNISGSHKGLNW
+240 
-255 GDEIKQISD
+255 
-264 SLGKLYAQINP
+264 
-275 VGMFNEKNWDYL
+275 
-287 FNGFQKFG
+287 
-295 TINVNELRGFFSNL
+295 
-309 NPDKFSPEQWDLIS
+309 
-323 GTVTE
+323 
-328 LITNLS
+328 
-334 LAENRLGNV
+334 
-343 SSKMRRD
+343 
-350 NGMEVYQKRLSML
+350 
-363 SNELDT
+363 
-369 FYNKYGKIAQNQ
+369 
-381 SAANEYNN
+381 
-389 LIKRIHDLGENPNDT
+389 
-404 ELTALTKDVKNF
+404 
-416 QKAAKEAGFTTDTFG
+416 
-431 EKIQKAY
+431 
-438 QKFGGWAI
+438 
-446 ITATMT
+446 
-452 KGIQYIKMMYQNVLL
+452 
-467 LDSAM
+467 
-472 TELKKVTDETQAGYD
+472 
-487 AFMDRAKGT
+487 
-496 AKEIGAALSD
+496 
-506 VITATA
+506 
-512 DFSRLGYSM
+512 
-521 SEAEGLAKAALTYKQ
+521 
-536 VGDGIDNVTTA
+536 
-547 SQTLISTMKA
+547 
-557 FGDQYGEAGDAMLIV
+557 
-572 DKLNEV
+572 
-578 SNTQAITSAGLGET
+578 
-592 LARSA
+592 
-597 SAMAAA
+597 
-603 GNTLDETIALAT
+603 
-615 AMNTTLQNPDQV
+615 
-627 GTTLKTMSMYL
+627 MSMYL

-669 TKNTEN
+669 TKNTES

-684 TFKSSYQIIQEL
+684 TFKSSYQIIQDL
-696 SEVWN
+696 AKVWD

-716 GKRNANAMA
+716 GKRNANAMS

-746 SATKENEKYLESIR
+746 SATKENEKYLESIQ

-793 VDALDWMT
+793 VDAIDWLT

-824 AFDLSFTGDSDKIQN
+824 AFDLSFAGDSDKIQN
-839 SGLFHLLDNKLFGKQ
+839 SGLFHLFDNSLFGKK
-854 ADEAKAAIDN
+854 AEEAKNAINN
-864 VTEITYDLNDAME
+864 VTEITYDLNDAMG
-877 ATNIKVANTG
+877 ATNIKVTNTG
-887 NSLGEMTA
+887 DSLKKMTD
-895 AMSTAGAGATALRLK
+895 AMSTAGAGTSALRLK

-921 VAAASAL
+921 IAAASAL
-928 LIFIGKQLYDAM
+928 LMYLGKQLYDALF
-940 VVTAAEMQECADAAK
+940 VTAAEMQECADAAK

-964 NDYIAQ
+964 NDYIEQ

-985 IELNGAKE
+985 IELNSAKE

-998 QDKLVE
+998 QDELVE

-1018 KQEDAIAM
+1018 KQEKNIELAESLIKKQQKSEYDAWVNSNGDAIDKAM
-1026 IKEMQKNEF
+1026 QEYYGNWSTHRNGGFIGSASYNAQWAIEALTQKGGSQYKNMQSLL
-1035 NAWRNENSKEI
+1035 AQSKEI
-1046 AKASKNYF
+1046 KEAYDSIFDTSNGPTK
-1054 GYSVKDSNWDAYSYE
+1054 VK
-1069 LRKYYDI
+1069 
-1076 VYDEL
+1076 
-1081 QSVTSSAIGKSV
+1081 
-1093 GGNLFSFDEGLF
+1093 GN
-1105 SKTIKLS
+1105 
-1112 ARDADEAYNAISK
+1112 ADEAVEAINK
-1125 LMTLIT
+1125 MMTAIREMGKKDELDGVWAGLTYLLDSAKIRA
-1131 ESDDV
+1131 EQAQVAIQAVSGKARLDPQ
-1136 EKYANAYSWLKIELE
+1136 YSQYYEDLADKI
-1151 KAKEAAEEYSDVA
+1151 S
-1164 TYNASGLAQYDSRFS
+1164 
-1179 SYYDDLIEKITTLQ
+1179 TLQ
-1193 DALKTD
+1193 DVLKTD
-1199 NSQSISDAYVAAMRS
+1199 NSQAISDAYVAAMKS
-1214 MDLATNAA
+1214 MDSATSAA
-1222 LGSTSEYKTQIA
+1222 LSSSDQYRVQIA

-1246 EFEQYQFDIR
+1246 EFEQYQFGIR

-1273 QLNDMGLND
+1273 QLNGMGLDD

-1292 KELSEPF
+1292 NELSEPF

-1309 GFTIDELIDKLEQF
+1309 GFTVDELIDKLEEF
-1323 GYVQSTNLSGDL
+1323 GYVQSASLSDSL
-1335 FGDSAVEIQKIA
+1335 FSDSADEIQKIT

-1352 SISILERLRKEQ
+1352 SISVLEKLRKEQ
-1364 DAFGKVSAKS
+1364 DTFGKVSAKS

-1410 FAQQQLNLAIQSLYA
+1410 FAQEQTSLAIQSLQA
-1425 ADATES
+1425 ADATEA

-1441 SVSTLGSQMQKY
+1441 SVSTLGVQMQKY
-1453 VLSAKAIMSLQK
+1453 VSSANAITSLQK

-1494 LSGKYKIEQ
+1494 LSGKYKVEQ

-1510 KRYDE
+1510 ARYDE

-1527 AQGFSFDA
+1527 AKGFAFDT
-1535 IRAAGYQNADDAQ
+1535 IRAAGYQNADDTQIRA
-1548 VRGLYKMVEQQIKE
+1548 LYNMVEQQIKQ

-1575 NSELKP
+1575 NTELKP
-1581 WVVATIEAILSAQTD
+1581 WVVTTIETILSAQTD
-1596 TLNYLSDNI
+1596 TLNYLTDNI
-1605 QWGEETKSK
+1605 QWGSETKASS

-1628 SEKNHALDMGRIS
+1628 SEKNHALEMGRIS
-1641 EESYVEELEVMY
+1641 EETYVEDLEVMY

-1672 EVYQKRQALVNEYIS
+1672 EVYQKRQELVNEYIS
-1687 KVEDQVKKSGDETQM
+1687 KVEEQVKKSGDETQM
-1702 VTALE
+1702 VEALNELLRE
-1707 KLLGID
+1707 K
-1713 QSVLDAYENLLDEQ
+1713 
-1727 EKIREWGLTEF
+1727 
-1738 GNALDFSGNS
+1738 NS
-1748 FVQTVFGNVDMD
+1748 
-1760 KRVIINWN
+1760 I
-1768 EELKKAYKDALD
+1768 
-1780 SWDYDPEVGSID
+1780 
-1792 TVFGGSGR
+1792 
-1800 FGEDTLQY
+1800 
-1808 GVEVAFTP
+1808 
-1816 IMNVGGKSIFLDR
+1816 
-1829 DTVYSYIE
+1829 
-1837 SLIGESTVS
+1837 
-1846 GVFSSEKLLSLDKMG
+1846 
-1861 KQIGNTFI
+1861 
-1869 QGLIAAAD
+1869 
-1877 EGLDYE
+1877 
-1883 NNANWAET
+1883 
-1891 VGRLMHFS
+1891 
-1899 GQYGAIALAYK
+1899 
-1910 EIENAA
+1910 
-1916 REAGLSTE
+1916 
-1924 DLAAKLQ
+1924 
-1931 EAGGDAV
+1931 
-1938 KLSSLLNDK
+1938 
-1947 LSKEQKATISSKII
+1947 LSKEQKSTINDKIV

-1981 IDDKNDSE
+1981 IDDKNGTE

-2016 ESSDQLLELSR
+2016 EASDQLLELAR
-2027 KYQDYVDKIDDINKK
+2027 KYQDYVDKIDDINEK

-2053 LLEEE
+2053 LLEDE
-2058 NDAIDDAIDAM
+2058 NDAIDDAVDAM

-2093 QKDAIKEHY
+2093 QKDSIKDYY

-2135 DNLIDKIKESSDAQK
+2135 DDLIDKIKESSDAQK

-2234 TLNKQLDALDKEY
+2234 TLDKQLDALDKEY

-2284 SQHNAELDSIEERKQ
+2284 SQHNAELDSIEKRKQ
-2299 AALDRIEAERESALA
+2299 AAFDRIEAERESALA

-2338 DRIRT
+2338 ERIRT

-2362 VEKLEG
+2362 VEKLED
-2368 AWNKALLAVDKYNG
+2368 AWNKALSAVDKYNG
-2382 GSMDFSQTKNN
+2382 GSMDFNQTKNN
-2393 ATNKKNQNESEKNR
+2393 ANNRKNQNESEKNR

-2412 YVGGGGKNR
+2412 YNGGSGKTK
-2421 DENQLID
+2421 DEDQIIE
-2428 TAKAQMQEN
+2428 TAKAQMKEN

-2466 TLGRNAL
+2466 TLGREAL

-2486 VRFYHKGGIVGSGT
+2486 IRFYHKGGIVGSGT

-2511 KGEAVLTKQSQES
+2511 NGEAVLTKRSQET
-2524 LAKYMDI
+2524 LEKYMEL
-2531 AKTITSA
+2531 AKTITSS
-2538 MVSWRADDPV
+2538 MVSWRANDPV
-2548 KVISKGLIRRGSV
+2548 KVISKGLIRKGPV

-2583 SETMPQLE
+2583 SESLPQLE

-2598 DYTVEQLEDRL
+2598 DYTVEQMEDRL
-2609 SRRGVKTK
+2609 ARRGVKTK

>member
-1 MATNKTLKVVVRAD
+1 
-15 LSQGSINELLQ
+15 
-26 DIDTLQTKVNKK
+26 
-38 LEVTVHIKDIVI
+38 
-50 DESAL
+50 
-55 NSVKGKIQKI
+55 
-65 FNTVT
+65 
-70 VDINGNILGV
+70 
-80 GTGKADGI
+80 
-88 TSIEKYAKTIETR
+88 
-101 LQNIFN
+101 
-107 PRLFSD
+107 
-113 GSKIKKDFDDLTNAI
+113 
-128 KNAKTK
+128 
-134 SELDNLSDRVSAF
+134 
-147 KNSIEDVYKPLSS
+147 
-160 LQERLNSFGS
+160 
-170 RKLLNL
+170 
-176 DNKQISELNALKK
+176 
-189 SLSDAWT
+189 
-196 DDTLDGA
+196 
-203 KVNQLEARVTSLIS
+203 
-217 SMQKGNATAANFSS
+217 
-231 RMEQVFASF
+231 
-240 NRINNISGSHKGLNW
+240 
-255 GDEIKQISD
+255 
-264 SLGKLYAQINP
+264 
-275 VGMFNEKNWDYL
+275 
-287 FNGFQKFG
+287 
-295 TINVNELRGFFSNL
+295 
-309 NPDKFSPEQWDLIS
+309 
-323 GTVTE
+323 
-328 LITNLS
+328 
-334 LAENRLGNV
+334 
-343 SSKMRRD
+343 
-350 NGMEVYQKRLSML
+350 
-363 SNELDT
+363 
-369 FYNKYGKIAQNQ
+369 
-381 SAANEYNN
+381 
-389 LIKRIHDLGENPNDT
+389 
-404 ELTALTKDVKNF
+404 
-416 QKAAKEAGFTTDTFG
+416 
-431 EKIQKAY
+431 
-438 QKFGGWAI
+438 
-446 ITATMT
+446 
-452 KGIQYIKMMYQNVLL
+452 
-467 LDSAM
+467 
-472 TELKKVTDETQAGYD
+472 
-487 AFMDRAKGT
+487 
-496 AKEIGAALSD
+496 
-506 VITATA
+506 
-512 DFSRLGYSM
+512 
-521 SEAEGLAKAALTYKQ
+521 
-536 VGDGIDNVTTA
+536 
-547 SQTLISTMKA
+547 
-557 FGDQYGEAGDAMLIV
+557 
-572 DKLNEV
+572 
-578 SNTQAITSAGLGET
+578 
-592 LARSA
+592 
-597 SAMAAA
+597 
-603 GNTLDETIALAT
+603 
-615 AMNTTLQNPDQV
+615 
-627 GTTLKTMSMYL
+627 MSMYL

-696 SEVWN
+696 SKVWN

-801 RTFTPI
+801 QTFTPI

-839 SGLFHLLDNKLFGKQ
+839 SGLFHLFDNKLFGKQ

-955 EMSQSIQEG
+955 EMSASLAEGDDYIDRIQKLSATLKDTSVSQTELNSAKADLLSIQ
-964 NDYIAQ
+964 DA
-970 IKEMSAVLS
+970 
-979 DSTSTQ
+979 
-985 IELNGAKE
+985 
-993 SLLKI
+993 
-998 QDKLVE
+998 LVE
-1004 KYGAEAKAL
+1004 KYGDEAKAL

-1018 KQEDAIAM
+1018 KQEEAIEL
-1026 IKEMQKNEF
+1026 IKQKQKEEF
-1035 NAWRNENSKEI
+1035 NAWRNENQDTISYANNMYYDYNPETRYGTMGSGRRGTVRYVRGANSKELESLLSQI
-1046 AKASKNYF
+1046 QGASEYKDYFYFDNDSFGMVAKN
-1054 GYSVKDSNWDAYSYE
+1054 
-1069 LRKYYDI
+1069 
-1076 VYDEL
+1076 
-1081 QSVTSSAIGKSV
+1081 
-1093 GGNLFSFDEGLF
+1093 
-1105 SKTIKLS
+1105 
-1112 ARDADEAYNAISK
+1112 ADEAYVALNN
-1125 LMTLIT
+1125 LMTIIE
-1131 ESDDV
+1131 ESGNV
-1136 EKYANAYSWLKIELE
+1136 EKYSNAFGWLGYQLERAGQYSE
-1151 KAKEAAEEYSDVA
+1151 KYGDVA
-1164 TYNASGLAQYDSRFS
+1164 KRITEETAKFDSRFS
-1179 SYYDDLIEKITTLQ
+1179 SYYDTLTEKIKN
-1193 DALKTD
+1193 LKD
-1199 NSQSISDAYVAAMRS
+1199 LLGSGSSEDISQEISNAYVEAMNA
-1214 MDLATNAA
+1214 MDLAV
-1222 LGSTSEYKTQIA
+1222 GSTRSSTNPYAKQIA
-1234 DYFRSLYPDLEK
+1234 DYFRNMYPDLEK
-1246 EFEQYQFDIR
+1246 EFEQFQFDIR

-1273 QLNDMGLND
+1273 QLNDMGLDD

-1309 GFTIDELIDKLEQF
+1309 GFTVDELIDKLEQF
-1323 GYVQSTNLSGDL
+1323 GYVQSANLSGDL
-1335 FGDSAVEIQKIA
+1335 FGDSTVEIQKIA

-1410 FAQQQLNLAIQSLYA
+1410 FAQQQLSLAIQSLYA
-1425 ADATES
+1425 ADATEA

-1453 VLSAKAIMSLQK
+1453 VLSAKAITSLQK

-1605 QWGEETKSK
+1605 QWGEETKSSSK

-1687 KVEDQVKKSGDETQM
+1687 KVEEQVKKSGDETQM
-1702 VTALE
+1702 V
-1707 KLLGID
+1707 
-1713 QSVLDAYENLLDEQ
+1713 
-1727 EKIREWGLTEF
+1727 
-1738 GNALDFSGNS
+1738 
-1748 FVQTVFGNVDMD
+1748 
-1760 KRVIINWN
+1760 
-1768 EELKKAYKDALD
+1768 
-1780 SWDYDPEVGSID
+1780 
-1792 TVFGGSGR
+1792 
-1800 FGEDTLQY
+1800 
-1808 GVEVAFTP
+1808 
-1816 IMNVGGKSIFLDR
+1816 
-1829 DTVYSYIE
+1829 
-1837 SLIGESTVS
+1837 
-1846 GVFSSEKLLSLDKMG
+1846 
-1861 KQIGNTFI
+1861 
-1869 QGLIAAAD
+1869 
-1877 EGLDYE
+1877 
-1883 NNANWAET
+1883 
-1891 VGRLMHFS
+1891 
-1899 GQYGAIALAYK
+1899 
-1910 EIENAA
+1910 
-1916 REAGLSTE
+1916 EA
-1924 DLAAKLQ
+1924 
-1931 EAGGDAV
+1931 
-1938 KLSSLLNDK
+1938 LNDLLREK
-1947 LSKEQKATISSKII
+1947 NSILSKEQKTTISNKII

-2110 EYYSD
+2110 EYYSG
-2115 LKDKAKDAYDS
+2115 LKDRAKDSYDS

-2234 TLNKQLDALDKEY
+2234 TLDKQLDALDKEY

-2284 SQHNAELDSIEERKQ
+2284 SQHNAELDSIEKRKQ

-2332 LWQEAN
+2332 LWPEAN

-2343 QGASLWKELR
+2343 QGKALWSELR
-2353 AYAAEYTRD
+2353 SYAAEYTRD
-2362 VEKLEG
+2362 VEGLED
-2368 AWNKALLAVDKYNG
+2368 AWNKALSAVDKYNG
-2382 GSMDFSQTKNN
+2382 GSMDFSSTKDSMSNR
-2393 ATNKKNQNESEKNR
+2393 KNYNSSEKDR

-2412 YVGGGGKNR
+2412 YNGGAGKNK
-2421 DENQLID
+2421 DEDQLINA
-2428 TAKAQMQEN
+2428 AKSQMQAN
-2437 SRMWHKA
+2437 SKAWHNA
-2444 ASQYEKD
+2444 TSQYQKD
-2451 MYAQMNQEIASSLNR
+2451 LYAQMNQEIAESLNR
-2466 TLGRNAL
+2466 TLGRQAL

-2538 MVSWRADDPV
+2538 MVSWRANDPV
-2548 KVISKGLIRRGSV
+2548 KVISKGLIRRGAV

-2583 SETMPQLE
+2583 SEAMPQLE